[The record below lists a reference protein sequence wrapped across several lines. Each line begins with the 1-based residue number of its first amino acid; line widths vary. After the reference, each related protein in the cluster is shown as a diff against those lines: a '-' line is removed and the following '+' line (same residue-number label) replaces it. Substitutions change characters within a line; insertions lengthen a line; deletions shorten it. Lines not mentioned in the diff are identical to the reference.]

1 MSFEDYGRK
10 KYSGQ
15 SSNEQSFTDYAR
27 GRYGTERGDAYAA
40 SQKSKEQISSALNS
54 FVDGYK
60 RRRAEENAA
69 LEAAKAAEK
78 ERKRQ
83 EELVKYGVKKA
94 GSVTGSLSAIAS
106 AAEALERRLN
116 PQRSTPENAARVLE
130 NKRRETSQIMP
141 NGSFGKTAMPYSD
154 RERVPAKAVETVQP
168 EETHTGA
175 RKQRRQKGS
184 IQSMDRRLNAL
195 SPVVSPMIETGAQEE
210 TQNSPRTVDLDNLL
224 ARGAYV
230 NNNRLQRDADKWI
243 STASKGAKRA
253 AKQEG
258 DELLYIDGAA
268 QAEYLRAKKA
278 YDDYVAKYD
287 RMQGPFLD
295 GKGNLI
301 TNDDINTRKAELKAA
316 MDAAMDAARAEQRNA
331 LAGEYKW
338 LANRPDFKENL
349 QNGYR
354 KEDQVVETTDGRMA
368 FKSEEA
374 QLIYNMTGAERRI
387 LTYLRNTQGKE
398 AAKDYIAVLKP
409 DIEKRVHND
418 VEKRSVELAEKSP
431 GAAIV
436 VRTVANLD
444 NTIRG
449 GAYTLKSAAA
459 KLLGIEGAEIDPY
472 SLSYTGG
479 TARNAI
485 QNNIGERLNKYFA
498 DNENVQKYLSNM
510 GRNLGVKELSS
521 GKAPQFVFDTI
532 MSGVVDST
540 VAGVIGGA
548 VGSTAVSAALVS
560 GSAMVD
566 SAREIKL
573 QGGSDERAL
582 ALGSVAGLLEYATEK
597 IGFDRLAD
605 MITKGGKGGIRA
617 VLSNIASEYA
627 EEASS
632 EIGNYLA
639 EWAAD
644 AIEGVNMSTFRQT
657 RQAYIDAGLSEA
669 DATRRT
675 WTDFALQV
683 NEAGM
688 GGALGGAI
696 MGGGAQVVGKV
707 FNAVAQHEFDRAVA
721 KAGEDGDI
729 AAKAYKFN
737 DDGMLRRGDY
747 DKAFDTIW
755 DGAANGLTL
764 EQIEQAAPDIM
775 ALLDDKQKQGIFD
788 AAKNDAKQKAAAE
801 LKKKTDKEYKAL
813 FGEEDA
819 KAEADKGKQKAMQ
832 ANLDDGKSA
841 DEAAKTPAVQR
852 PQTQITQIDEAGK
865 RTEST
870 VFERKN
876 TETAKQAQTE
886 QTETQPAREHALE
899 QHETAAEPPMSRD
912 QTKGGEM
919 LDRTEKTRQ
928 RGAEAVSERV
938 SEENRGEIEAY
949 VTDQKKTA
957 KGGVRRSYAA
967 KNLTRDQKGQ
977 IRILDEMGRHYGV
990 EIEVVDS
997 IQGGKVQGMY
1007 DGGNRIKVA
1016 LDAGNQ
1022 AYVQVGT
1029 HELVHYL
1036 KNRDDAG
1043 YRVVEKM
1050 VVDELSKAEG
1060 FSLEDAITERRA
1072 EYAAQD
1078 VMIDDSA
1085 AIEEIVAEA
1094 LPSIWG
1100 DKRAVNAFVSQ
1111 NRSLA
1116 QKVRDFIVD
1125 FVERLKQYA
1134 VDYAVD
1140 QDRTEI
1146 LALQSREQDA
1156 VGTLEQIAR
1165 TFDLALE
1172 SAREKGENG
1181 TERTETQPAREHTTE
1196 QHETAAE
1203 PPVSRDNVEGG
1214 VRRGH
1219 TMEQDSKSENN
1230 IRVLDMIG
1238 KHYGFEF
1245 ETFDATEDSNVRST
1259 YDGGRRIKVPIYAVD
1274 SDSDFDAY
1282 VHEGTR
1288 WLTEYLKN
1296 KNETGYRVVE
1306 KMVLD
1311 VLSKAENF
1319 SLEDAIVK
1327 RRAKN
1332 AAQDVMIDDSA
1343 VIEEI
1348 VADVLPTIWGEESIL
1363 MKIILGDR
1371 EEYTYDG
1378 DIDKYTNDEY
1388 SLFYDLAHDVW
1399 MRNESYSRWQ
1409 KAPEILVMAESG
1421 LRSNTLNRIA
1431 YAFDAAMKEAL
1442 EKEQSGGQTAHS
1454 LRKDNEIN
1462 LSNREYAM
1470 FREKIAEIKIG
1481 KSAQFPKSAK
1491 GEYILA
1497 IDNKLVYTD
1506 GEFVDT
1512 HVSKII
1518 ELNVGNESMTDL
1530 ARQMIFD
1537 GEQEGADFDGIQGLV
1552 KICFG
1557 EGSILVDIPKNGRG
1571 NARKNGRGEGGNL
1584 QKVRKD
1590 DHGDLP
1596 SPEKRKYALR
1606 KSVEQIEDLVAVHN
1620 TTADKLKKT
1629 LDLGGFP
1636 MPSIAV
1642 TKTGIVHSNF
1652 GEITLVFGRET
1663 VDPKADKRNKV
1674 YSADAWTPTVPKTEY
1689 EANPKVQTRVSEKL
1703 RALQGK
1709 IPADYRGYL
1718 AQYTQL
1724 DDLLNRYGG
1733 QEGIVEKA
1741 LTDSAM
1747 RAAYVADR
1755 GGDVT
1760 MEKKTVTEGGVS
1772 AEQADRY
1779 RRTLQLF
1786 DNDVDKMMH
1795 TPINQLSSVPGIG
1808 DVWPSVIT
1816 HNANRL
1822 SRAISMTADFARG
1835 KLDERTVEVSDA
1847 AATNA
1852 KIDRQIDDGKYKAWL
1867 NELFGGAVGSEGIY
1881 NNKELYT
1888 PSGNRRSFAA
1898 THYPVT
1904 VENIVKAMAGQ
1915 NGGNSKNVGGFYG
1928 VKTLRAATAETFK
1941 SVDEMHKRSE
1951 RLQNMTQE
1959 EADAL
1964 TDALN
1969 TRLNDIIGDIVGGT
1983 ESTYNSLAKMDHA
1996 GKILAEIAETKYSAQ
2011 SIRDTFARYQ
2021 MPVSEALAERI
2032 KALLDDT
2039 HEMPVNLYEA
2049 KPQRAVGFDEIK
2061 AAIVPNDMDA
2071 SLMARL
2077 SKVTGK
2083 ILTYPAGDDAERMR
2097 LRDSVEGVKFSLKSE
2112 SANKVDMDQ
2121 TLRAGDNSVAEQT
2134 ETQEQTRH
2142 EPVPVT
2148 ETMRQWAD
2156 KRAGQIIREY
2166 RSTID
2171 ADSVKADVARLVSEL
2186 AEHGASSDV
2195 LNAAVNMAKGIIEK
2209 SSRLDNTL
2217 RDQYSDLRRQ
2227 MRKTPIMLSD
2237 LQKQEAANITGSY
2250 GRYRQ
2255 SLFGSV
2261 NLVNESNTSLDQAW
2275 EEWSEQHP
2283 ELFTPGL
2290 NEGDQVARLAEIK
2303 TMFEPKYVNEY
2314 GEHLDAAAADLGMSL
2329 YSEALRMVGDAA
2341 RAQQVTKDR
2350 NDMRSRYSKATREAL
2365 QKVRNEQV
2373 ARFKAIA
2380 GELQAAR
2387 QAGDRARQDAIMN
2400 DYRANMRRAGM
2411 QQVEAE
2417 ARSAYRAQFED
2428 AAAWRKAHE
2437 RTIKYARTLRQEL
2450 AKPTKQKHIP
2460 AGLEKPVLDVL
2471 NRIDM
2476 SATGRDTQGARQWRD
2491 SLESIAKWLDEQDRL
2506 QTNALDESQSASE
2519 GHEGVWMAICGRN
2532 IQDLRAAINTV
2543 SGTNGRVASMS
2554 LQEINALSNAMSVI
2568 NHSVNSINE
2577 TWTLSRNETLNQLGD
2592 RSVSEMQKKRTN
2604 RAQDSKIPML
2614 RELDTLLNVDQLDAV
2629 SFFERLGDVGGD
2641 VAESLTAG
2649 QSKAYERVREA
2660 ADASRE
2666 IFAIDGVKDERKRRE
2681 MIRGWRREQHTF
2693 TLTRG
2698 TTTQDVTMSGTQLME
2713 LYALSKRNQ
2722 ALKHILSGG
2731 IRIAGQ
2737 EGKTGDVYNYQ
2748 VTQEQLDHMLGE
2760 LTPEQKQVVDRMQ
2773 AYLSGDVAG
2782 WGNEVTMEM
2791 YLYKA
2796 FNEKNYWP
2804 IKSDTD
2810 YKRTREQDGS
2820 VMYNALLNASWTK
2833 AVVDKPSNPI
2843 TIGDAI
2849 ETFAGHVSDMAT
2861 YSGLAMP
2868 VDDLLKW
2875 YNYQSR
2881 DETGK
2886 ADYNGSVKKEIR
2898 RTIGAV
2904 GTQYIQRLMDD
2915 LNGMGRR
2922 SYESDL
2928 IGKAISNYKRA
2939 AIMAKLRVVIQQ
2951 PTAILRASALIDPKY
2966 FSGMTR
2972 GIGKNAIAEMQE
2984 HSGLAWWKSNGNYEI
2999 GTGASMKSIITGMQD
3014 TAREAIG
3021 EKLGAP
3027 AGMADDLGWVCIWQ
3041 AVKRETEARHPN
3053 MEVGSD
3059 AYWNIVRNR
3068 FEDVCIRTQVVDT
3081 VLTRSQLMRSKSQLM
3096 KSVTAF
3102 MSEPTKNYNLIRNAV
3117 SAVYN
3122 AKTPDERKAA
3132 IGTLARSAAAIAA
3145 AQALNAVVTAAH
3157 DMLKYYDPDDEDE
3170 DGEEITRIDMFADNW
3185 FSDMMD
3191 GINPLANIPIIKDVY
3206 ALMMGEDVERMD
3218 LAVISDVI
3226 DAIKKLDNYVA
3237 GGNTRGLNAWGAV
3250 RPLLKAIGDM
3260 TGLPASGLI
3269 ADTELLLN
3277 IVSPGVTRSI
3287 QRESNTSDAY
3297 TMLYRAMA
3305 AGDTKKAAS
3314 LRAKLKGGAFGKTPK
3329 SDKEIDAGVRDVLA
3343 ISDDRIRR
3351 CFEMK
3356 QQGGNTK
3363 ELVALQKEIAADG
3376 FTMEQVVGAVNNYAR
3391 LVGRT
3396 VRDNY
3401 KAAYLVKDEKQM
3413 KLYADQA
3420 KSLGYDDDDIAGWV
3434 AEKDLDEQLSGEM
3447 YTKDDMMSYIRKGT
3461 DGDIK
3466 DVVDYR
3472 ISVSS
3477 ADNPEQSV
3485 RNAIASEF
3493 RDEYIELFNSGDAG
3507 GAQKLKNRLLAAGLS
3522 EKAIDGWVYTNDGLK
3537 AYLMDGQ
3544 GTKEQAQDILDYK
3557 VRFSDAKKPEDSSV
3571 NALKSYRDEYIE
3583 LARSDKKKAEAM
3595 AKRLI
3600 ELGLSESL
3608 IDTWNDAAKEEE
3620 K

>member
-1 MSFEDYGRK
+1 MSFADYAKK
-10 KYSGQ
+10 KYGGQ
-15 SSNEQSFTDYAR
+15 NANEQSFSSYAQ
-27 GRYGTERGDAYAA
+27 GKYGTERGDAYARE
-40 SQKSKEQISSALNS
+40 QKQKEQISNALNS
-54 FVDGYK
+54 FVEK
-60 RRRAEENAA
+60 SRRRREQEDAA
-69 LEAAKAAEK
+69 LEAAKTAEK
-78 ERKRQ
+78 EKKRQ
-83 EELVKYGVKKA
+83 EELVKYGVKNT
-94 GSVTGSLSAIAS
+94 GSVSGSVSAIAS
-106 AAEALERRLN
+106 AAEALARRLN
-116 PQRSTPENAARVLE
+116 PQRSTPENAERVTE
-130 NKRRETSQIMP
+130 NKRKAASSAIRPLVMPSDDTQSAQTGLAKTSEYIDRQPRSLTDRLSMAGKPSIAPVRNAQGPATGYRRDQRQDFAQYPEKAIAEAYDAPAETTVS
-141 NGSFGKTAMPYSD
+141 TA
-154 RERVPAKAVETVQP
+154 
-168 EETHTGA
+168 
-175 RKQRRQKGS
+175 
-184 IQSMDRRLNAL
+184 
-195 SPVVSPMIETGAQEE
+195 AQG
-210 TQNSPRTVDLDNLL
+210 PRTVDLDNLL
-224 ARGAYV
+224 ARGAQA
-230 NNNRLQRDADKWI
+230 NGNRLQKEADKRL
-243 STASKGAKRA
+243 SGASKGALRA
-253 AKQEG
+253 AEKVG
-258 DELLYIDGAA
+258 SAVPGIDN
-268 QAEYLRAKKA
+268 AEYLNAKKA

-287 RMQGPFLD
+287 RVQGPFLD
-295 GKGNLI
+295 ESGNLI
-301 TNDDINTRKAELKAA
+301 TTDDIRAQKAALKAD
-316 MDAAMDAARAEQRNA
+316 MDAAKDKQRQE
-331 LAGEYKW
+331 LAKQYKW
-338 LANRPDFKENL
+338 LANRPDFKRNL
-349 QNGYR
+349 QNGYTQ
-354 KEDQVVETTDGRMA
+354 EDQVIESATDGAR
-368 FKSEEA
+368 FKSDEA

-387 LTYLRNTQGKE
+387 LTYLRNTQGE
-398 AAKDYIAVLKP
+398 DAAKDYIAVLKP
-409 DIEKRVHND
+409 DLEQRAHDAVAERMTELTEKDPVTMSA
-418 VEKRSVELAEKSP
+418 VSALAN
-431 GAAIV
+431 V
-436 VRTVANLD
+436 D

-449 GAYTLKSAAA
+449 GAYTLRSAAA
-459 KLLGIEGAEIDPY
+459 KQAGIDGYEMDPND
-472 SLSYTGG
+472 LSYTGG

-485 QNNIGERLNKYFA
+485 RENVGERLNKYFA
-498 DNENVQKYLSNM
+498 GNEGVRNYLSSI
-510 GRNLGVKELSS
+510 GRNLGLKELSS
-521 GKAPQFVFDTI
+521 GNAPRFVYDTI

-540 VAGVIGGA
+540 LSGVIGGA
-548 VGSTAVSAALVS
+548 FGSTAVGAALVS
-560 GSAMVD
+560 GSALVD
-566 SAREIKL
+566 TARDVKM

-582 ALGSVAGLLEYATEK
+582 GLGAVAGFLEYATEK
-597 IGFDRLAD
+597 MGFDRLAD
-605 MITKGGKGGIRA
+605 MITNGGRGGIRA
-617 VLSNIASEYA
+617 VLSNMASEYA
-627 EEASS
+627 EEAGS

-644 AIEGVNMSTFRQT
+644 ALDDVDMSTFRQT
-657 RQAYIDAGLSEA
+657 RQAYIDQGLSEA
-669 DATRRT
+669 EATRRT

-696 MGGGAQVVGKV
+696 MGGGSQIVGRV
-707 FNAVAQHEFDRAVA
+707 FNIVAQHEYNDAIDRAA
-721 KAGEDGDI
+721 EAGDA
-729 AAKAYKFN
+729 AAKAYRFN
-737 DDGMLRRGDY
+737 DNGLLRRGDY
-747 DKAFDTIW
+747 DSAFNTIW
-755 DGAANGLTL
+755 NGAADGLTL
-764 EQIEQAAPDIM
+764 EQIEQAAPDIVGTLEE
-775 ALLDDKQKQGIFD
+775 AQKQGIFD
-788 AAKNDAKQKAAAE
+788 AATNASQTSETVQTADVAQSSE
-801 LKKKTDKEYKAL
+801 T
-813 FGEEDA
+813 
-819 KAEADKGKQKAMQ
+819 EAPAMQ
-832 ANLDDGKSA
+832 RPEIQTAHFDDEGN
-841 DEAAKTPAVQR
+841 
-852 PQTQITQIDEAGK
+852 

-870 VFERKN
+870 VAEQTTAET
-876 TETAKQAQTE
+876 TEQAQTE
-886 QTETQPAREHALE
+886 QTQNETETQPAREHTLE
-899 QHETAAEPPMSRD
+899 QHETTAETAAEQPVNRD
-912 QTKGGEM
+912 QVKGEERV
-919 LDRTEKTRQ
+919 DRTEETRQ

-938 SEENRGEIEAY
+938 NEENREEIEAY
-949 VTDQKKTA
+949 VTDQTKTA
-957 KGGVRRSYAA
+957 KGGVKRSYTAQ
-967 KNLTRDQKGQ
+967 KLNRQQKGQ
-977 IRILDEMGRHYGV
+977 IRILDELGRHYGV

-997 IQGGKVQGMY
+997 IKGGKANAVY
-1007 DGGNRIKVA
+1007 EGGNRIKVA
-1016 LDAGNQ
+1016 LDAANQ

-1050 VVDELSKAEG
+1050 VVDELSKADG
-1060 FSLEDAITERRA
+1060 FSLEDAIAERRA

-1085 AIEEIVAEA
+1085 ATEEIVAEA

-1100 DKRAVNAFVSQ
+1100 DERAVNAFVSQ

-1181 TERTETQPAREHTTE
+1181 TERTETADEQAKPARERTNQAQHIELTDGVKYSIRRFYEQIQDVIDGKFPENDHVYVMETPEVLQGIGLKKLPMLMTQKHAYTTTMAE
-1196 QHETAAE
+1196 GKYSSKDVNYHALGLETMQKLPDAIAD
-1203 PPVSRDNVEGG
+1203 PLMVI
-1214 VRRGH
+1214 
-1219 TMEQDSKSENN
+1219 KSHN
-1230 IRVLDMIG
+1230 
-1238 KHYGFEF
+1238 
-1245 ETFDATEDSNVRST
+1245 
-1259 YDGGRRIKVPIYAVD
+1259 YDGRITIITELTDSEGHGIIVPVIMNGKGVWQEARVDANIVATVFGRKKMA
-1274 SDSDFDAY
+1274 SD
-1282 VHEGTR
+1282 
-1288 WLTEYLKN
+1288 
-1296 KNETGYRVVE
+1296 
-1306 KMVLD
+1306 
-1311 VLSKAENF
+1311 
-1319 SLEDAIVK
+1319 
-1327 RRAKN
+1327 AKN
-1332 AAQDVMIDDSA
+1332 AFLNGEVLY
-1343 VIEEI
+1343 
-1348 VADVLPTIWGEESIL
+1348 ADKKRSDNIARVLG
-1363 MKIILGDR
+1363 
-1371 EEYTYDG
+1371 
-1378 DIDKYTNDEY
+1378 
-1388 SLFYDLAHDVW
+1388 V
-1399 MRNESYSRWQ
+1399 
-1409 KAPEILVMAESG
+1409 
-1421 LRSNTLNRIA
+1421 
-1431 YAFDAAMKEAL
+1431 
-1442 EKEQSGGQTAHS
+1442 
-1454 LRKDNEIN
+1454 
-1462 LSNREYAM
+1462 
-1470 FREKIAEIKIG
+1470 
-1481 KSAQFPKSAK
+1481 QFPDKTSNDRSSADIIADLTRAVK
-1491 GEYILA
+1491 GENEENQQKISESSEENA
-1497 IDNKLVYTD
+1497 DQAQNE
-1506 GEFVDT
+1506 GET
-1512 HVSKII
+1512 
-1518 ELNVGNESMTDL
+1518 E
-1530 ARQMIFD
+1530 A
-1537 GEQEGADFDGIQGLV
+1537 
-1552 KICFG
+1552 
-1557 EGSILVDIPKNGRG
+1557 
-1571 NARKNGRGEGGNL
+1571 
-1584 QKVRKD
+1584 
-1590 DHGDLP
+1590 
-1596 SPEKRKYALR
+1596 
-1606 KSVEQIEDLVAVHN
+1606 VE
-1620 TTADKLKKT
+1620 
-1629 LDLGGFP
+1629 
-1636 MPSIAV
+1636 
-1642 TKTGIVHSNF
+1642 
-1652 GEITLVFGRET
+1652 
-1663 VDPKADKRNKV
+1663 
-1674 YSADAWTPTVPKTEY
+1674 SADGNDGA
-1689 EANPKVQTRVSEKL
+1689 
-1703 RALQGK
+1703 
-1709 IPADYRGYL
+1709 
-1718 AQYTQL
+1718 
-1724 DDLLNRYGG
+1724 
-1733 QEGIVEKA
+1733 
-1741 LTDSAM
+1741 
-1747 RAAYVADR
+1747 
-1755 GGDVT
+1755 
-1760 MEKKTVTEGGVS
+1760 
-1772 AEQADRY
+1772 QADN
-1779 RRTLQLF
+1779 T
-1786 DNDVDKMMH
+1786 
-1795 TPINQLSSVPGIG
+1795 
-1808 DVWPSVIT
+1808 
-1816 HNANRL
+1816 
-1822 SRAISMTADFARG
+1822 
-1835 KLDERTVEVSDA
+1835 SD
-1847 AATNA
+1847 
-1852 KIDRQIDDGKYKAWL
+1852 
-1867 NELFGGAVGSEGIY
+1867 
-1881 NNKELYT
+1881 
-1888 PSGNRRSFAA
+1888 
-1898 THYPVT
+1898 
-1904 VENIVKAMAGQ
+1904 
-1915 NGGNSKNVGGFYG
+1915 G
-1928 VKTLRAATAETFK
+1928 VR
-1941 SVDEMHKRSE
+1941 
-1951 RLQNMTQE
+1951 
-1959 EADAL
+1959 
-1964 TDALN
+1964 
-1969 TRLNDIIGDIVGGT
+1969 
-1983 ESTYNSLAKMDHA
+1983 
-1996 GKILAEIAETKYSAQ
+1996 
-2011 SIRDTFARYQ
+2011 
-2021 MPVSEALAERI
+2021 
-2032 KALLDDT
+2032 
-2039 HEMPVNLYEA
+2039 
-2049 KPQRAVGFDEIK
+2049 
-2061 AAIVPNDMDA
+2061 
-2071 SLMARL
+2071 
-2077 SKVTGK
+2077 
-2083 ILTYPAGDDAERMR
+2083 
-2097 LRDSVEGVKFSLKSE
+2097 FSLKNE
-2112 SANKVDMDQ
+2112 SADKVDVDQ

-2134 ETQEQTRH
+2134 ETNEQTRH
-2142 EPVPVT
+2142 EPAPVT
-2148 ETMRQWAD
+2148 DEMRQWAD

-2186 AEHGASSDV
+2186 AEHGASSDA
-2195 LNAAVNMAKGIIEK
+2195 LNATVNMAKGIIEK
-2209 SSRLDNTL
+2209 SSRLDSTM
-2217 RDQYSDLRRQ
+2217 RDQYRDLRKS
-2227 MRKTPIMLSD
+2227 MRETAITLTD
-2237 LQKQEAANITGSY
+2237 TQKQEAANITGSY

-2255 SLFGSV
+2255 SLMGSV
-2261 NLVNESNTSLDQAW
+2261 RLVSEGGTPLDTMW
-2275 EEWSEQHP
+2275 TEWSGQYP

-2290 NEGDQVARLAEIK
+2290 NKGDQVARLAEIK

-2314 GEHLDAAAADLGMSL
+2314 GENLDAAAADLGMSL
-2329 YSEALRMVGDAA
+2329 YSEALKQVGDAA
-2341 RAQQVTKDR
+2341 RAQQVTQ
-2350 NDMRSRYSKATREAL
+2350 NLNGMRSRYSKATREAL

-2373 ARFKAIA
+2373 ARFKTIA
-2380 GELQAAR
+2380 DALQAAR
-2387 QAGDRARQDAIMN
+2387 QAGDRARQDELMKA
-2400 DYRANMRRAGM
+2400 YRADMKRAGM

-2476 SATGRDTQGARQWRD
+2476 STTGRETQGTRQWRD

-2532 IQDLRAAINTV
+2532 IQDLRAAINVV

-2666 IFAIDGVKDERKRRE
+2666 IFAIDGVKDEHKRRE

-2713 LYALSKRNQ
+2713 LYALSKREQ
-2722 ALKHILSGG
+2722 ARKHILSGG

-2737 EGKTGDVYNYQ
+2737 DGQLGDVYNYQ

-2796 FNEKNYWP
+2796 FNEKTYWP

-2810 YKRTREQDGS
+2810 YKRTKEQDGS

-2881 DETGK
+2881 DENGR

-2951 PTAILRASALIDPKY
+2951 PTAILRASALINPKY

-3053 MEVGSD
+3053 LEVGGD

-3122 AKTPDERKAA
+3122 AKTPDARKAA

-3226 DAIKKLDNYVA
+3226 DAIRKLDNYVV

-3250 RPLLKAIGDM
+3250 RPLLKAIGDV

-3277 IVSPGVTRSI
+3277 IVSPGITRSI

-3297 TMLYRAMA
+3297 TMLYRALA
-3305 AGDTKKAAS
+3305 AGDAKKAAS

-3356 QQGGNTK
+3356 QQGGSTK
-3363 ELVALQKEIAADG
+3363 ELAALQKEIAADG

-3472 ISVSS
+3472 VSVSS
-3477 ADNPEQSV
+3477 AEDPVQSV

-3493 RDEYIELFNSGDAG
+3493 KDEYLELIGSGRTSD
-3507 GAQKLKNRLLAAGLS
+3507 AQKLKKRLMTAGLS
-3522 EKAIDGWVYTNDGLK
+3522 EKTIDGWVYTNDGLK
-3537 AYLMDGQ
+3537 AYLLDGQ
-3544 GTKEQAQDILDYK
+3544 GTKEHAQDILDYK
-3557 VRFSDAKKPEDSSV
+3557 VRTSGAKNPEDSSM

-3583 LARSDKKKAEAM
+3583 LARSDRKKAEAM

-3600 ELGLSESL
+3600 DLGLSESL

-3620 K
+3620 E

>member
-40 SQKSKEQISSALNS
+40 SQKSKEQISNALNS
-54 FVDGYK
+54 FVDKYK

-195 SPVVSPMIETGAQEE
+195 RPVVSPMIDTGAQEE
-210 TQNSPRTVDLDNLL
+210 TQNSPRTVDLDKLL
-224 ARGAYV
+224 ARGAYA
-230 NNNRLQRDADKWI
+230 NNNRLQREADKWI

-253 AKQEG
+253 ARQEG

-295 GKGNLI
+295 GNGNLI
-301 TNDDINTRKAELKAA
+301 TNDDINARKAELKAA
-316 MDAAMDAARAEQRNA
+316 MDAARAEQRHA

-354 KEDQVVETTDGRMA
+354 KEDQVVETTDGRMG

-374 QLIYNMTGAERRI
+374 QLIYNMTGAELRI
-387 LTYLRNTQGKE
+387 LTYLRNTQGE
-398 AAKDYIAVLKP
+398 DAAKDYIAVLKP
-409 DIEKRVHND
+409 DLEKRVHSD
-418 VEKRSVELAEKSP
+418 IERRSVELAEKHP
-431 GAAIV
+431 GVAIV
-436 VRTVANLD
+436 VRTAANLD

-498 DNENVQKYLSNM
+498 DNEDVQKYLSNM

-540 VAGVIGGA
+540 VAGVIGAATGY
-548 VGSTAVSAALVS
+548 TAVSAALVS
-560 GSAMVD
+560 GSAVVD

-582 ALGSVAGLLEYATEK
+582 ALGAVAGLLEYATEK

-617 VLSNIASEYA
+617 LFSNMASEYM
-627 EEASS
+627 EEGGSS
-632 EIGNYLA
+632 IGNYLA

-657 RQAYIDAGLSEA
+657 RQAYINEGLSEA

-675 WTDFALQV
+675 WVDFAVQV
-683 NEAGM
+683 NRDGM

-707 FNAVAQHEFDRAVA
+707 FSAVAQREFDRAVA
-721 KAGEDGDI
+721 KAGEAGDI

-801 LKKKTDKEYKAL
+801 LQKKTDKEYKAL
-813 FGEEDA
+813 FGDEDA
-819 KAEADKGKQKAMQ
+819 RAEADKGKQKTMQ

-852 PQTQITQIDEAGK
+852 PQIQITQIDEAGK
-865 RTEST
+865 RTENT

-886 QTETQPAREHALE
+886 RTETQPAREHTLE
-899 QHETAAEPPMSRD
+899 QHETAAEPPVSRD
-912 QTKGGEM
+912 QTKNGEIV
-919 LDRTEKTRQ
+919 DRAEETRQ

-1060 FSLEDAITERRA
+1060 FSLDDAIAERRA

-1181 TERTETQPAREHTTE
+1181 TEQTETQPARENTTE

-1203 PPVSRDNVEGG
+1203 QPVSRDNVEGG

-1219 TMEQDSKSENN
+1219 TMEQDSESENN

-1311 VLSKAENF
+1311 VLGKDEKF
-1319 SLEDAIVK
+1319 SLEDAIAR
-1327 RRAKN
+1327 RRAKYAAQGVLIDDN
-1332 AAQDVMIDDSA
+1332 AA
-1343 VIEEI
+1343 IEEI
-1348 VADVLPTIWGEESIL
+1348 VADVLPTIWGERSIL
-1363 MKIILGDR
+1363 MKIFLRAR
-1371 EEYTYDG
+1371 EMYTDNG
-1378 DIDKYTNDEY
+1378 DIDDYTRDEY

-1399 MRNESYSRWQ
+1399 MSNESYSRWQ

-1421 LRSNTLNRIA
+1421 LRSNTLDRIA

-1442 EKEQSGGQTAHS
+1442 ENDESGTGETERGETEDGSSREALSEAGVELSKSGDTAYFDPKYSRRSLNESDYIQDKENTARVLAEAVGVPYKDALRYINNMESISAIIARDPERLDFDPELEYSALKHNSEYKWTLDFSTLCKKRLEFTGTFDKIQSMMPDVILTEDDIITLRNMMADKGYEVACAFCYVESRRKKNGQII
-1454 LRKDNEIN
+1454 NEF
-1462 LSNREYAM
+1462 LKKYR
-1470 FREKIAEIKIG
+1470 
-1481 KSAQFPKSAK
+1481 SAAK
-1491 GEYILA
+1491 GNGVMQLGAKNRLREFH
-1497 IDNKLVYTD
+1497 VED
-1506 GEFVDT
+1506 GFIPDISSFNT
-1512 HVSKII
+1512 
-1518 ELNVGNESMTDL
+1518 
-1530 ARQMIFD
+1530 Q
-1537 GEQEGADFDGIQGLV
+1537 DGIT
-1552 KICFG
+1552 
-1557 EGSILVDIPKNGRG
+1557 DIMHNHKDVYDAYMYFM
-1571 NARKNGRGEGGNL
+1571 NARGSGKPKL
-1584 QKVRKD
+1584 
-1590 DHGDLP
+1590 
-1596 SPEKRKYALR
+1596 
-1606 KSVEQIEDLVAVHN
+1606 IESR
-1620 TTADKLKKT
+1620 T
-1629 LDLGGFP
+1629 
-1636 MPSIAV
+1636 
-1642 TKTGIVHSNF
+1642 
-1652 GEITLVFGRET
+1652 
-1663 VDPKADKRNKV
+1663 
-1674 YSADAWTPTVPKTEY
+1674 
-1689 EANPKVQTRVSEKL
+1689 
-1703 RALQGK
+1703 
-1709 IPADYRGYL
+1709 DYRGEIL
-1718 AQYTQL
+1718 
-1724 DDLLNRYGG
+1724 
-1733 QEGIVEKA
+1733 EE
-1741 LTDSAM
+1741 
-1747 RAAYVADR
+1747 
-1755 GGDVT
+1755 
-1760 MEKKTVTEGGVS
+1760 
-1772 AEQADRY
+1772 
-1779 RRTLQLF
+1779 
-1786 DNDVDKMMH
+1786 
-1795 TPINQLSSVPGIG
+1795 
-1808 DVWPSVIT
+1808 
-1816 HNANRL
+1816 
-1822 SRAISMTADFARG
+1822 
-1835 KLDERTVEVSDA
+1835 
-1847 AATNA
+1847 
-1852 KIDRQIDDGKYKAWL
+1852 
-1867 NELFGGAVGSEGIY
+1867 Y
-1881 NNKELYT
+1881 NNKRSVESMNQRGGQRLQSFSDFEVVNLLDVMQVVTDMARVGLKSQAYT
-1888 PSGNRRSFAA
+1888 KVPAFARIFGA
-1898 THYPVT
+1898 TGIKINCSLVAKSVDANGHIVYDD
-1904 VENIVKAMAGQ
+1904 VEGMPHKEAFKARDMY
-1915 NGGNSKNVGGFYG
+1915 SKNVGTILVAGNDDVVRAAMADPNIDFIIPYHRSG
-1928 VKTLRAATAETFK
+1928 WTRSNEAKLGLGDYSDYTREQNEIVKATGKRNQSTIYPSEYWDYTKSGDENAKAYLKLCEERGIKPKFERFSSVSGYWKTLIDFK
-1941 SVDEMHKRSE
+1941 MYDNDGVGAPQEVVRPDV
-1951 RLQNMTQE
+1951 NME
-1959 EADAL
+1959 EAMKVLHDY
-1964 TDALN
+1964 D
-1969 TRLNDIIGDIVGGT
+1969 G
-1983 ESTYNSLAKMDHA
+1983 
-1996 GKILAEIAETKYSAQ
+1996 SAQ
-2011 SIRDTFARYQ
+2011 SL
-2021 MPVSEALAERI
+2021 PVAQDVVDDFIKQYPER
-2032 KALLDDT
+2032 
-2039 HEMPVNLYEA
+2039 HA
-2049 KPQRAVGFDEIK
+2049 KK
-2061 AAIVPNDMDA
+2061 K
-2071 SLMARL
+2071 
-2077 SKVTGK
+2077 SK
-2083 ILTYPAGDDAERMR
+2083 P
-2097 LRDSVEGVKFSLKSE
+2097 KFSLKSE
-2112 SANKVDMDQ
+2112 SANKVDVDQ

-2142 EPVPVT
+2142 TPVDVT
-2148 ETMRQWAD
+2148 DNMRQWAD

-2186 AEHGASSDV
+2186 AEHGASSDA

-2217 RDQYSDLRRQ
+2217 RDQYKDLRRQ
-2227 MRKTPIMLSD
+2227 MRETAITLTD
-2237 LQKQEAANITGSY
+2237 TQKQEAANITGSY

-2255 SLFGSV
+2255 SLMGSV
-2261 NLVNESNTSLDQAW
+2261 KIVNEGGTPLDVMW
-2275 EEWSEQHP
+2275 MEWGGQHP

-2428 AAAWRKAHE
+2428 ASAWRKAHE

-2532 IQDLRAAINTV
+2532 IQDLRAAINVV

-2666 IFAIDGVKDERKRRE
+2666 IFTIDGVKDERKRRE

-2796 FNEKNYWP
+2796 FNEENYWP

-2810 YKRTREQDGS
+2810 YKRTKEQDGS

-2881 DETGK
+2881 DENGK

-3053 MEVGSD
+3053 MEVGSN

-3102 MSEPTKNYNLIRNAV
+3102 MSEPTKNYNLIRNAL

-3226 DAIKKLDNYVA
+3226 DAIKKLDNYMA

-3250 RPLLKAIGDM
+3250 RPLLKAIGDV

-3297 TMLYRAMA
+3297 TMLYRALA
-3305 AGDTKKAAS
+3305 AGDAKKAAS

-3356 QQGGNTK
+3356 QQGGSTK

-3537 AYLMDGQ
+3537 AYLLDGQ

-3557 VRFSDAKKPEDSSV
+3557 VRFSDAKNPEDSSV

-3600 ELGLSESL
+3600 DLGLSESL

>member
-40 SQKSKEQISSALNS
+40 SQKSKEQISNALNS

-210 TQNSPRTVDLDNLL
+210 TQNSPRTVDLDKLL
-224 ARGAYV
+224 ARGAYA

-243 STASKGAKRA
+243 STASNGAKRA

-301 TNDDINTRKAELKAA
+301 TNDDINARKAELKAA
-316 MDAAMDAARAEQRNA
+316 MDAAMDAARAEQRHA

-354 KEDQVVETTDGRMA
+354 REDQVFETVTDGAR

-387 LTYLRNTQGKE
+387 LTYLRNTQGE
-398 AAKDYIAVLKP
+398 DAAKDYIAVLKP
-409 DIEKRVHND
+409 DLEKRVHSD
-418 VEKRSVELAEKSP
+418 IERRSVELAEKHP
-431 GAAIV
+431 GVAIV
-436 VRTVANLD
+436 VRTAANLD

-498 DNENVQKYLSNM
+498 DNEDVQKYLSNM

-540 VAGVIGGA
+540 VAGVIGAATGY
-548 VGSTAVSAALVS
+548 TAVSAALVS
-560 GSAMVD
+560 GSAVVD
-566 SAREIKL
+566 TAREIKL

-617 VLSNIASEYA
+617 LFSNMASEYM
-627 EEASS
+627 EEGGSS
-632 EIGNYLA
+632 IGNYLA

-657 RQAYIDAGLSEA
+657 RQAYINEGLSEA

-675 WTDFALQV
+675 WVDFAVQV
-683 NEAGM
+683 NRDGM

-852 PQTQITQIDEAGK
+852 PQIQITQIDEAGK

-886 QTETQPAREHALE
+886 LTETQPAREHALE
-899 QHETAAEPPMSRD
+899 QHETTAEPPMSRD
-912 QTKGGEM
+912 QTKGVEI
-919 LDRTEKTRQ
+919 LDRTKETRQ

-997 IQGGKVQGMY
+997 IEGGKVQGMY

-1036 KNRDDAG
+1036 KNKDDAG

-1060 FSLEDAITERRA
+1060 FSLEDAIAERRA

-1181 TERTETQPAREHTTE
+1181 TEQTETQPAREHTTE

-1203 PPVSRDNVEGG
+1203 QPVSRDNVEGG

-1219 TMEQDSKSENN
+1219 TMEQDSESENN

-1259 YDGGRRIKVPIYAVD
+1259 YDGGRRIKVPIYAVY

-1311 VLSKAENF
+1311 VLGKDEKF
-1319 SLEDAIVK
+1319 SLEDAIAR
-1327 RRAKN
+1327 RRAKYAAQGVLIDDN
-1332 AAQDVMIDDSA
+1332 AA
-1343 VIEEI
+1343 IEEI
-1348 VADVLPTIWGEESIL
+1348 VADVLPTIWGERSIL
-1363 MKIILGDR
+1363 MKIFLRAR
-1371 EEYTYDG
+1371 EMYTDNG
-1378 DIDKYTNDEY
+1378 DIDDYTRDEY

-1421 LRSNTLNRIA
+1421 LRSNTLDRIA

-1442 EKEQSGGQTAHS
+1442 EKDENGTGETETADEQA
-1454 LRKDNEIN
+1454 KPA
-1462 LSNREYAM
+1462 RE
-1470 FREKIAEIKIG
+1470 RTNQ
-1481 KSAQFPKSAK
+1481 AQ
-1491 GEYILA
+1491 
-1497 IDNKLVYTD
+1497 
-1506 GEFVDT
+1506 
-1512 HVSKII
+1512 HI
-1518 ELNVGNESMTDL
+1518 ELPDGVKYSI
-1530 ARQMIFD
+1530 RRFD
-1537 GEQEGADFDGIQGLV
+1537 
-1552 KICFG
+1552 
-1557 EGSILVDIPKNGRG
+1557 
-1571 NARKNGRGEGGNL
+1571 
-1584 QKVRKD
+1584 
-1590 DHGDLP
+1590 
-1596 SPEKRKYALR
+1596 
-1606 KSVEQIEDLVAVHN
+1606 EQIQDVIDGKFPENDHVYVMETPEVLQSIG
-1620 TTADKLKKT
+1620 LKKLPMLMT
-1629 LDLGGFP
+1629 QKHAYTTTMAEGKYSSTDVNYHALGLETMQKLP
-1636 MPSIAV
+1636 NAIADPLMV
-1642 TKTGIVHSNF
+1642 IKSHNYDGR
-1652 GEITLVFGRET
+1652 ITVI
-1663 VDPKADKRNKV
+1663 
-1674 YSADAWTPTVPKTEY
+1674 TE
-1689 EANPKVQTRVSEKL
+1689 
-1703 RALQGK
+1703 
-1709 IPADYRGYL
+1709 
-1718 AQYTQL
+1718 
-1724 DDLLNRYGG
+1724 
-1733 QEGIVEKA
+1733 
-1741 LTDSAM
+1741 LTDSES
-1747 RAAYVADR
+1747 RPVIVPVIVDGYGKWNNVDVAANVVA
-1755 GGDVT
+1755 
-1760 MEKKTVTEGGVS
+1760 S
-1772 AEQADRY
+1772 AYGRQKIW
-1779 RRTLQLF
+1779 
-1786 DNDVDKMMH
+1786 NDAKEALKSGEVLYVDK
-1795 TPINQLSSVPGIG
+1795 
-1808 DVWPSVIT
+1808 
-1816 HNANRL
+1816 
-1822 SRAISMTADFARG
+1822 
-1835 KLDERTVEVSDA
+1835 
-1847 AATNA
+1847 
-1852 KIDRQIDDGKYKAWL
+1852 
-1867 NELFGGAVGSEGIY
+1867 
-1881 NNKELYT
+1881 
-1888 PSGNRRSFAA
+1888 
-1898 THYPVT
+1898 
-1904 VENIVKAMAGQ
+1904 
-1915 NGGNSKNVGGFYG
+1915 
-1928 VKTLRAATAETFK
+1928 
-1941 SVDEMHKRSE
+1941 KRSD
-1951 RLQNMTQE
+1951 LLAQSLKVQY
-1959 EADAL
+1959 D
-1964 TDALN
+1964 DALN
-1969 TRLNDIIGDIVGGT
+1969 EDRSSADIIADLT
-1983 ESTYNSLAKMDHA
+1983 
-1996 GKILAEIAETKYSAQ
+1996 
-2011 SIRDTFARYQ
+2011 
-2021 MPVSEALAERI
+2021 
-2032 KALLDDT
+2032 
-2039 HEMPVNLYEA
+2039 
-2049 KPQRAVGFDEIK
+2049 RAVKGENEENQQKISESSEENADQAQNEGETE
-2061 AAIVPNDMDA
+2061 AVESADGNDGAQADNA
-2071 SLMARL
+2071 S
-2077 SKVTGK
+2077 
-2083 ILTYPAGDDAERMR
+2083 D
-2097 LRDSVEGVKFSLKSE
+2097 GVRFSLKSE

-2142 EPVPVT
+2142 TPVDVT
-2148 ETMRQWAD
+2148 DNMRQWAD

-2186 AEHGASSDV
+2186 AEHGASSDA

-2341 RAQQVTKDR
+2341 RAQQVTKDI

-2532 IQDLRAAINTV
+2532 IQDLRAAINVV

-2810 YKRTREQDGS
+2810 YKRTKEQDGS

-2881 DETGK
+2881 DENGK

-3102 MSEPTKNYNLIRNAV
+3102 MSEPTKNYNLIRNAL

-3226 DAIKKLDNYVA
+3226 DAIKKLDNYVS

-3250 RPLLKAIGDM
+3250 RPLLKAIGDV

-3277 IVSPGVTRSI
+3277 IVSPGITRSI

-3297 TMLYRAMA
+3297 TMIYRALA
-3305 AGDTKKAAS
+3305 AGDAKKAAS

-3363 ELVALQKEIAADG
+3363 ELAALQKEIAADG

-3434 AEKDLDEQLSGEM
+3434 AEKDLNEQLSGEM

-3537 AYLMDGQ
+3537 AYLLDGQ
-3544 GTKEQAQDILDYK
+3544 GTKEQAQDILEYK
-3557 VRFSDAKKPEDSSV
+3557 VRFSDAKNPEDSSV

-3583 LARSDKKKAEAM
+3583 LARSDRKKAEAM

-3600 ELGLSESL
+3600 DLGLSESL

>member
-1 MSFEDYGRK
+1 MSFADYARK
-10 KYSGQ
+10 KYGGQ
-15 SSNEQSFTDYAR
+15 NANEQSFSSYAQ
-27 GRYGTERGDAYAA
+27 GKYGTERGDAYAA

-60 RRRAEENAA
+60 RRRAEEDAA

-83 EELVKYGVKKA
+83 EELVKYGIKSA
-94 GSVTGSLSAIAS
+94 GSVSGSLSAIAG
-106 AAEALERRLN
+106 AAETLERKLN

-175 RKQRRQKGS
+175 KKQRRQKGS

-195 SPVVSPMIETGAQEE
+195 KPVVSPMIDTGAQEE
-210 TQNSPRTVDLDNLL
+210 TQNSPRTVDLDKLL
-224 ARGAYV
+224 ARGAYA
-230 NNNRLQRDADKWI
+230 NNNRLQRDADKWL
-243 STASKGAKRA
+243 STASNGAKRA

-258 DELLYIDGAA
+258 DELLYFDDASK
-268 QAEYLRAKKA
+268 AEYLRAKKA

-287 RMQGPFLD
+287 RVQGPFLD
-295 GKGNLI
+295 ENGNLI
-301 TNDDINTRKAELKAA
+301 TTADIRAQKAALKAD
-316 MDAAMDAARAEQRNA
+316 MDAAKDRQRQE
-331 LAGEYKW
+331 LAQQYKW
-338 LANRPDFKENL
+338 LANRPDFKKNL
-349 QNGYR
+349 QDGYTQ
-354 KEDQVVETTDGRMA
+354 EDQVLESATDGAR
-368 FKSEEA
+368 FKSDEA

-387 LTYLRNTQGKE
+387 LTYLRNTQGEE

-409 DIEKRVHND
+409 DLEQRVHD
-418 VEKRSVELAEKSP
+418 AVAEHVTELTEKAPVTMSAVSALAN
-431 GAAIV
+431 I
-436 VRTVANLD
+436 D

-459 KLLGIEGAEIDPY
+459 KLAGNEDYEMDPND
-472 SLSYTGG
+472 LSYTGG

-485 QNNIGERLNKYFA
+485 RNNVGERLNKYFA
-498 DNENVQKYLSNM
+498 DNEAVQNYLSNI
-510 GRNLGVKELSS
+510 GRNLGVKELRS
-521 GKAPQFVFDTI
+521 GTAPKFVYDTI

-540 VAGVIGGA
+540 AAGVIGGA
-548 VGSTAVSAALVS
+548 FGSTAVGAALVS
-560 GSAMVD
+560 GSALVD
-566 SAREIKL
+566 TARDVKM

-582 ALGSVAGLLEYATEK
+582 ALGSVAGFLEYATEK
-597 IGFDRLAD
+597 MGFDRLAD
-605 MITKGGKGGIRA
+605 MITNGGRGGIRA
-617 VLSNIASEYA
+617 VLSNMASEYM
-627 EEASS
+627 EEGGSS
-632 EIGNYLA
+632 IGNYLA

-675 WTDFALQV
+675 WVDFAVQV
-683 NEAGM
+683 NRDGM

-707 FNAVAQHEFDRAVA
+707 FNAVAQREYNDAVDRAA
-721 KAGEDGDI
+721 EAGDA
-729 AAKAYKFN
+729 AAKAYRFN
-737 DDGMLRRGDY
+737 DNGLLRRSDY
-747 DKAFDTIW
+747 DSAFNTIW
-755 DGAANGLTL
+755 NGAADGLTL
-764 EQIEQAAPDIM
+764 EQIEQAAPDIVGT
-775 ALLDDKQKQGIFD
+775 LDEAQKQGIFD
-788 AAKNDAKQKAAAE
+788 AAANAAQTTE
-801 LKKKTDKEYKAL
+801 TVQTGNTSQSSE
-813 FGEEDA
+813 A
-819 KAEADKGKQKAMQ
+819 KA
-832 ANLDDGKSA
+832 S
-841 DEAAKTPAVQR
+841 AVQR
-852 PQTQITQIDEAGK
+852 PEIRTVQFDEAGN

-886 QTETQPAREHALE
+886 RTETQPAREHTLE
-899 QHETAAEPPMSRD
+899 QRETTAETAAEPPVSRD
-912 QTKGGEM
+912 QTKGGEIV
-919 LDRTEKTRQ
+919 DRTEETRQ

-957 KGGVRRSYAA
+957 KGGVKRSYTSQ
-967 KNLTRDQKGQ
+967 KLTRQQKGQ
-977 IRILDEMGRHYGV
+977 IRILDELGRHYGV

-997 IQGGKVQGMY
+997 IEGGRANAVY
-1007 DGGNRIKVA
+1007 EGGNRIKVA

-1036 KNRDDAG
+1036 KNRDEAG

-1050 VVDELSKAEG
+1050 VVDELSKAED
-1060 FSLEDAITERRA
+1060 FSLEDAIIERRA

-1078 VMIDDSA
+1078 VMINDSA
-1085 AIEEIVAEA
+1085 ATEEIVAEA

-1100 DKRAVNAFVSQ
+1100 DKRAVRAFVSQ

-1156 VGTLEQIAR
+1156 AGTLEQIAR

-1172 SAREKGENG
+1172 SAREK
-1181 TERTETQPAREHTTE
+1181 
-1196 QHETAAE
+1196 AE
-1203 PPVSRDNVEGG
+1203 
-1214 VRRGH
+1214 
-1219 TMEQDSKSENN
+1219 
-1230 IRVLDMIG
+1230 
-1238 KHYGFEF
+1238 
-1245 ETFDATEDSNVRST
+1245 
-1259 YDGGRRIKVPIYAVD
+1259 
-1274 SDSDFDAY
+1274 
-1282 VHEGTR
+1282 
-1288 WLTEYLKN
+1288 
-1296 KNETGYRVVE
+1296 
-1306 KMVLD
+1306 
-1311 VLSKAENF
+1311 
-1319 SLEDAIVK
+1319 
-1327 RRAKN
+1327 
-1332 AAQDVMIDDSA
+1332 
-1343 VIEEI
+1343 
-1348 VADVLPTIWGEESIL
+1348 
-1363 MKIILGDR
+1363 
-1371 EEYTYDG
+1371 
-1378 DIDKYTNDEY
+1378 
-1388 SLFYDLAHDVW
+1388 
-1399 MRNESYSRWQ
+1399 
-1409 KAPEILVMAESG
+1409 
-1421 LRSNTLNRIA
+1421 
-1431 YAFDAAMKEAL
+1431 
-1442 EKEQSGGQTAHS
+1442 SGGQTAQTES
-1454 LRKDNEIN
+1454 LETRKTERRVN
-1462 LSNREYAM
+1462 L
-1470 FREKIAEIKIG
+1470 
-1481 KSAQFPKSAK
+1481 P
-1491 GEYILA
+1491 
-1497 IDNKLVYTD
+1497 D
-1506 GEFVDT
+1506 GVKY
-1512 HVSKII
+1512 SI
-1518 ELNVGNESMTDL
+1518 
-1530 ARQMIFD
+1530 RRFD
-1537 GEQEGADFDGIQGLV
+1537 
-1552 KICFG
+1552 
-1557 EGSILVDIPKNGRG
+1557 
-1571 NARKNGRGEGGNL
+1571 
-1584 QKVRKD
+1584 
-1590 DHGDLP
+1590 
-1596 SPEKRKYALR
+1596 
-1606 KSVEQIEDLVAVHN
+1606 EQIQDVIDGKFPENDHVYVMETPEVLQSIG
-1620 TTADKLKKT
+1620 LKKLPMLMT
-1629 LDLGGFP
+1629 QKHAYTTTMAEGKYRSTDVNYHALGLETMQKLP
-1636 MPSIAV
+1636 DAIADPLMV
-1642 TKTGIVHSNF
+1642 IKSHNYDGR
-1652 GEITLVFGRET
+1652 ITVI
-1663 VDPKADKRNKV
+1663 
-1674 YSADAWTPTVPKTEY
+1674 TE
-1689 EANPKVQTRVSEKL
+1689 
-1703 RALQGK
+1703 
-1709 IPADYRGYL
+1709 
-1718 AQYTQL
+1718 
-1724 DDLLNRYGG
+1724 
-1733 QEGIVEKA
+1733 
-1741 LTDSAM
+1741 LTDSEGRGIIAPVIVNGQGVWENVEIPSNVM
-1747 RAAYVADR
+1747 ASVYGKKNIANTLKNAFKSEEVLYIDKKRSDLIAQTLGVQFPNTLNEDRSSADIIADLTRAVKGENSENQQEISESSEENADQAQNE
-1755 GGDVT
+1755 G
-1760 MEKKTVTEGGVS
+1760 ETEAVES
-1772 AEQADRY
+1772 ADGNDGAQAD
-1779 RRTLQLF
+1779 
-1786 DNDVDKMMH
+1786 
-1795 TPINQLSSVPGIG
+1795 
-1808 DVWPSVIT
+1808 
-1816 HNANRL
+1816 NA
-1822 SRAISMTADFARG
+1822 
-1835 KLDERTVEVSDA
+1835 SD
-1847 AATNA
+1847 
-1852 KIDRQIDDGKYKAWL
+1852 
-1867 NELFGGAVGSEGIY
+1867 
-1881 NNKELYT
+1881 
-1888 PSGNRRSFAA
+1888 
-1898 THYPVT
+1898 
-1904 VENIVKAMAGQ
+1904 
-1915 NGGNSKNVGGFYG
+1915 G
-1928 VKTLRAATAETFK
+1928 VR
-1941 SVDEMHKRSE
+1941 
-1951 RLQNMTQE
+1951 
-1959 EADAL
+1959 
-1964 TDALN
+1964 
-1969 TRLNDIIGDIVGGT
+1969 
-1983 ESTYNSLAKMDHA
+1983 
-1996 GKILAEIAETKYSAQ
+1996 
-2011 SIRDTFARYQ
+2011 
-2021 MPVSEALAERI
+2021 
-2032 KALLDDT
+2032 
-2039 HEMPVNLYEA
+2039 
-2049 KPQRAVGFDEIK
+2049 
-2061 AAIVPNDMDA
+2061 
-2071 SLMARL
+2071 
-2077 SKVTGK
+2077 
-2083 ILTYPAGDDAERMR
+2083 
-2097 LRDSVEGVKFSLKSE
+2097 FSLKNE
-2112 SANKVDMDQ
+2112 SADKVDVDQ
-2121 TLRAGDNSVAEQT
+2121 TLRAGDNGVAEQT
-2134 ETQEQTRH
+2134 ETNEQTRH
-2142 EPVPVT
+2142 EPVSVT

-2166 RSTID
+2166 RSAID
-2171 ADSVKADVARLVSEL
+2171 GASVREDIAKLVSEL
-2186 AEHGASSDV
+2186 AENGASSDA
-2195 LNAAVNMAKGIIEK
+2195 LNATVNMAKGIIEK

-2217 RDQYSDLRRQ
+2217 RDQYKDLRKN
-2227 MRKTPIMLSD
+2227 MRETAITLTD
-2237 LQKQEAANITGSY
+2237 TQKQEAANITGSY

-2255 SLFGSV
+2255 SLMGSV
-2261 NLVNESNTSLDQAW
+2261 RLVSEGGTPLDTMW
-2275 EEWSEQHP
+2275 TEWSGQYP

-2290 NEGDQVARLAEIK
+2290 NEGDMVSRLAEIK

-2314 GEHLDAAAADLGMSL
+2314 GEHLDAAAADLGMRL
-2329 YSEALRMVGDAA
+2329 YSEALKQVGDEAQ
-2341 RAQQVTKDR
+2341 AQQVTQ
-2350 NDMRSRYSKATREAL
+2350 NLNGMRSRYSKATREAL
-2365 QKVRNEQV
+2365 RQVKSDQV
-2373 ARFKAIA
+2373 ARFQRIA
-2380 GELQAAR
+2380 NELQAAR
-2387 QAGDRARQDAIMN
+2387 TAGDRARQDELMKA
-2400 DYRANMRRAGM
+2400 YRADMKRAGM

-2437 RTIKYARTLRQEL
+2437 RTVKYARALRQEL

-2471 NRIDM
+2471 NSIDM
-2476 SATGRDTQGARQWRD
+2476 STTGRETQGTRQWKQ
-2491 SLESIAKWLDEQDRL
+2491 SLESISKWLDEQDRL
-2506 QTNALDESQSASE
+2506 QTNALDESQSATE
-2519 GHEGVWMAICGRN
+2519 GHEGVWMAICGRTL
-2532 IQDLRAAINTV
+2532 QDLRTAIRTV
-2543 SGTNGRVASMS
+2543 SGTSGRVNQMS
-2554 LQEINALSNAMSVI
+2554 LAEMNALSNAMSII
-2568 NHSVNSINE
+2568 NHSVNSINQ
-2577 TWTLSRNETLNQLGD
+2577 TWTLSRTESMNQLGD

-2629 SFFERLGDVGGD
+2629 SFFERLGDVGGS

-2649 QSKAYERVREA
+2649 QSKAYERIREA

-2666 IFAIDGVKDERKRRE
+2666 IFAIDGVKDERQRRE

-2713 LYALSKRNQ
+2713 LYALSKREQ
-2722 ALKHILSGG
+2722 ARKHILSGG

-2737 EGKTGDVYNYQ
+2737 DGKTGDVYNYQ
-2748 VTQEQLDHMLGE
+2748 VTQEQLNRMIGE
-2760 LTPEQKQVVDRMQ
+2760 LTRAQKRVVDRMQ

-2796 FNEKNYWP
+2796 FTEKTYWP

-2810 YKRTREQDGS
+2810 YKRTKEQDGS

-2833 AVVDKPSNPI
+2833 AVVDKPGNPI

-2881 DETGK
+2881 DENGR

-3027 AGMADDLGWVCIWQ
+3027 AGMADDLGWACIWQ

-3053 MEVGSD
+3053 IEVGSD

-3102 MSEPTKNYNLIRNAV
+3102 MSEPTKNYNLIRNAL

-3122 AKTPDERKAA
+3122 AKTPDARKAA
-3132 IGTLARSAAAIAA
+3132 IGTLARSATAIAA

-3226 DAIKKLDNYVA
+3226 DAIKKLDNYVS
-3237 GGNTRGLNAWGAV
+3237 GGNTRGLSAWGAV
-3250 RPLLKAIGDM
+3250 RPLLKAVGDM
-3260 TGLPASGLI
+3260 GGLPASGLI

-3277 IVSPGVTRSI
+3277 IVSPGITRSI

-3297 TMLYRAMA
+3297 TMLYRALA
-3305 AGDTKKAAS
+3305 AGDAKKAAS

-3363 ELVALQKEIAADG
+3363 ELAALEKEIAADG

-3434 AEKDLDEQLSGEM
+3434 AEKDLNEQLSGEM

-3472 ISVSS
+3472 VSVSG
-3477 ADNPEQSV
+3477 AEDPVQSV

-3493 RDEYIELFNSGDAG
+3493 KDEYLELIGGGKTGD
-3507 GAQKLKNRLLAAGLS
+3507 AQKLKNRLLAAGLS
-3522 EKAIDGWVYTNDGLK
+3522 EKTIDGWVHTNDDLK
-3537 AYLMDGQ
+3537 AYLLDGQ

-3557 VRFSDAKKPEDSSV
+3557 VRTSGAKNPEDSAM

-3600 ELGLSESL
+3600 DLGLSESL
-3608 IDTWNDAAKEEE
+3608 IDTWNDAAEEE
-3620 K
+3620 EE

>member
-40 SQKSKEQISSALNS
+40 SQKSKEQISNALNS
-54 FVDGYK
+54 FVDKYK

-195 SPVVSPMIETGAQEE
+195 SPVVSPMIETGAQDE
-210 TQNSPRTVDLDNLL
+210 TQNSPRTVDLDKLL
-224 ARGAYV
+224 ARGAYA

-253 AKQEG
+253 ARQEG

-301 TNDDINTRKAELKAA
+301 TNDDINARKAELKAA
-316 MDAAMDAARAEQRNA
+316 MDAAMDAARAEQRHA

-354 KEDQVVETTDGRMA
+354 REDQVLETATDGAR

-387 LTYLRNTQGKE
+387 LTYLRNTQGEE

-409 DIEKRVHND
+409 DLEKRVHSD
-418 VEKRSVELAEKSP
+418 IEKRSVELAEKSP

-436 VRTVANLD
+436 VRTAANLD

-498 DNENVQKYLSNM
+498 DNEDVQKYLSNM
-510 GRNLGVKELSS
+510 GRNLGVKQLSS

-540 VAGVIGGA
+540 VAGMIGGA

-560 GSAMVD
+560 GSAVVD

-617 VLSNIASEYA
+617 LFSNMASEYM
-627 EEASS
+627 EEGGSS
-632 EIGNYLA
+632 IGNYLA

-657 RQAYIDAGLSEA
+657 RQAYINEGLSEA

-675 WTDFALQV
+675 WVDFAVQV
-683 NEAGM
+683 NRDGM

-707 FNAVAQHEFDRAVA
+707 FNAVAQHEFDKAVA
-721 KAGEDGDI
+721 KAGEAGDI

-755 DGAANGLTL
+755 DGAANALTL

-788 AAKNDAKQKAAAE
+788 AAKNDAKQNAAAE

-819 KAEADKGKQKAMQ
+819 RAEADKGKQT

-852 PQTQITQIDEAGK
+852 PQTQIAQIDEAGK

-876 TETAKQAQTE
+876 AETAKQAQTE
-886 QTETQPAREHALE
+886 RTEAQPAREHALE
-899 QHETAAEPPMSRD
+899 QHETAAEPPVSRD
-912 QTKGGEM
+912 QTKNGEIV
-919 LDRTEKTRQ
+919 DRTEETRQ

-997 IQGGKVQGMY
+997 IEGGKVQGMY

-1036 KNRDDAG
+1036 KNKDDAG

-1060 FSLEDAITERRA
+1060 FSLEDAIAERRA

-1172 SAREKGENG
+1172 SAREKGENRTEE
-1181 TERTETQPAREHTTE
+1181 TEREAEDGSSREALSE
-1196 QHETAAE
+1196 AG
-1203 PPVSRDNVEGG
+1203 VEL
-1214 VRRGH
+1214 
-1219 TMEQDSKSENN
+1219 SKSGDTAYFDPKYSRRSLNESDYIRDKENTA
-1230 IRVLDMIG
+1230 RVLAKAVGVPYKDALRYINNMESISAIIARDPERLDFDPELEYSAL
-1238 KHYGFEF
+1238 KHNSEYKWTLDFSTLCKKRLVFTG
-1245 ETFDATEDSNVRST
+1245 TFDKIQSMMPDVILTEDDIITLRNMMADKGYEVACAFCYVESRRKKNGQIINEFLKKYRSAAKGNGVMQLGAKNRLREFRVEDGFIPDISNFNT
-1259 YDGGRRIKVPIYAVD
+1259 QDGITDIMHNHKDVY
-1274 SDSDFDAY
+1274 DAY
-1282 VHEGTR
+1282 M
-1288 WLTEYLKN
+1288 YF
-1296 KNETGYRVVE
+1296 
-1306 KMVLD
+1306 M
-1311 VLSKAENF
+1311 
-1319 SLEDAIVK
+1319 
-1327 RRAKN
+1327 
-1332 AAQDVMIDDSA
+1332 
-1343 VIEEI
+1343 
-1348 VADVLPTIWGEESIL
+1348 
-1363 MKIILGDR
+1363 
-1371 EEYTYDG
+1371 
-1378 DIDKYTNDEY
+1378 
-1388 SLFYDLAHDVW
+1388 
-1399 MRNESYSRWQ
+1399 
-1409 KAPEILVMAESG
+1409 
-1421 LRSNTLNRIA
+1421 
-1431 YAFDAAMKEAL
+1431 
-1442 EKEQSGGQTAHS
+1442 
-1454 LRKDNEIN
+1454 
-1462 LSNREYAM
+1462 
-1470 FREKIAEIKIG
+1470 
-1481 KSAQFPKSAK
+1481 
-1491 GEYILA
+1491 
-1497 IDNKLVYTD
+1497 
-1506 GEFVDT
+1506 
-1512 HVSKII
+1512 
-1518 ELNVGNESMTDL
+1518 
-1530 ARQMIFD
+1530 
-1537 GEQEGADFDGIQGLV
+1537 
-1552 KICFG
+1552 
-1557 EGSILVDIPKNGRG
+1557 
-1571 NARKNGRGEGGNL
+1571 NARGSGKPKL
-1584 QKVRKD
+1584 
-1590 DHGDLP
+1590 
-1596 SPEKRKYALR
+1596 
-1606 KSVEQIEDLVAVHN
+1606 IESR
-1620 TTADKLKKT
+1620 T
-1629 LDLGGFP
+1629 
-1636 MPSIAV
+1636 
-1642 TKTGIVHSNF
+1642 
-1652 GEITLVFGRET
+1652 
-1663 VDPKADKRNKV
+1663 
-1674 YSADAWTPTVPKTEY
+1674 
-1689 EANPKVQTRVSEKL
+1689 
-1703 RALQGK
+1703 
-1709 IPADYRGYL
+1709 DYRGEIL
-1718 AQYTQL
+1718 
-1724 DDLLNRYGG
+1724 
-1733 QEGIVEKA
+1733 EE
-1741 LTDSAM
+1741 
-1747 RAAYVADR
+1747 
-1755 GGDVT
+1755 
-1760 MEKKTVTEGGVS
+1760 
-1772 AEQADRY
+1772 
-1779 RRTLQLF
+1779 
-1786 DNDVDKMMH
+1786 
-1795 TPINQLSSVPGIG
+1795 
-1808 DVWPSVIT
+1808 
-1816 HNANRL
+1816 
-1822 SRAISMTADFARG
+1822 
-1835 KLDERTVEVSDA
+1835 
-1847 AATNA
+1847 
-1852 KIDRQIDDGKYKAWL
+1852 
-1867 NELFGGAVGSEGIY
+1867 Y
-1881 NNKELYT
+1881 NNKRSVESMNMRGGQRLQSFSDFEVVNLLDVMQVVTDMARVGLKSQAYT
-1888 PSGNRRSFAA
+1888 KVPAFARIFGA
-1898 THYPVT
+1898 TGIKINCSLVAKSVDANGHIVYDD
-1904 VENIVKAMAGQ
+1904 VEGMPHKEAFKARDMY
-1915 NGGNSKNVGGFYG
+1915 SKNVGTILVAGNDDVVRAAMADPNIDFIIPYHRSG
-1928 VKTLRAATAETFK
+1928 WTRSNEAKLGLSDYSDYTREQNEIVKATGKRNQSTIYPSEYWDYTKSGDENAKAYLKLCEERGIKPKFERFSNVSGYWKTLIDFK
-1941 SVDEMHKRSE
+1941 MYDNDGVGAPQEVVRPDV
-1951 RLQNMTQE
+1951 NME
-1959 EADAL
+1959 EAMKVLHDY
-1964 TDALN
+1964 D
-1969 TRLNDIIGDIVGGT
+1969 GT
-1983 ESTYNSLAKMDHA
+1983 
-1996 GKILAEIAETKYSAQ
+1996 AQ
-2011 SIRDTFARYQ
+2011 SL
-2021 MPVSEALAERI
+2021 PVAQDVVDDFIKQYPER
-2032 KALLDDT
+2032 
-2039 HEMPVNLYEA
+2039 HA
-2049 KPQRAVGFDEIK
+2049 KK
-2061 AAIVPNDMDA
+2061 K
-2071 SLMARL
+2071 
-2077 SKVTGK
+2077 SKQ
-2083 ILTYPAGDDAERMR
+2083 
-2097 LRDSVEGVKFSLKSE
+2097 KFSLKSE

-2134 ETQEQTRH
+2134 ETNEQTRH
-2142 EPVPVT
+2142 EPAPVT
-2148 ETMRQWAD
+2148 DEMRQWAD

-2166 RSTID
+2166 KSTID

-2186 AEHGASSDV
+2186 AEHGASSDA

-2209 SSRLDNTL
+2209 SGRLDNTL
-2217 RDQYSDLRRQ
+2217 RDQYKDLRRQ
-2227 MRKTPIMLSD
+2227 MRETAITLTD
-2237 LQKQEAANITGSY
+2237 TQKQEAANITGSY

-2261 NLVNESNTSLDQAW
+2261 KLVNEGGTPLDVMW
-2275 EEWSEQHP
+2275 DEWSGQHP

-2373 ARFKAIA
+2373 ARFKTIA
-2380 GELQAAR
+2380 DALQAAR

-2437 RTIKYARTLRQEL
+2437 RTIKYARTLRHEL

-2532 IQDLRAAINTV
+2532 IQDLRAAINVV

-2666 IFAIDGVKDERKRRE
+2666 IFTIDGVKDERKRRE

-2713 LYALSKRNQ
+2713 LYALSKREQ

-2810 YKRTREQDGS
+2810 YKRTKEQDGS

-2881 DETGK
+2881 DENGK

-2922 SYESDL
+2922 AYESDL

-3102 MSEPTKNYNLIRNAV
+3102 MSEPTKNYNLIRNAL

-3250 RPLLKAIGDM
+3250 RPLLKAIGDV

-3297 TMLYRAMA
+3297 TMLYRALA
-3305 AGDTKKAAS
+3305 AGDAKKAAS

-3557 VRFSDAKKPEDSSV
+3557 VRFSDAKNPEDSSV

-3600 ELGLSESL
+3600 DLGLSESL

>member
-40 SQKSKEQISSALNS
+40 SQKSKEQISNALNS

-130 NKRRETSQIMP
+130 NKRRETSKIMP
-141 NGSFGKTAMPYSD
+141 NGSFSKTAMPYSD
-154 RERVPAKAVETVQP
+154 IERVPAKAAETVQP

-175 RKQRRQKGS
+175 KKQRRQKGS

-195 SPVVSPMIETGAQEE
+195 RPVVSPMIDTGAQEE

-224 ARGAYV
+224 ARGAYA

-243 STASKGAKRA
+243 STASNGAKRA

-268 QAEYLRAKKA
+268 QTEYLRAKKA

-301 TNDDINTRKAELKAA
+301 TNDDINARKAELKAA

-331 LAGEYKW
+331 LAREYKW

-354 KEDQVVETTDGRMA
+354 REDQVLETATDGAR

-374 QLIYNMTGAERRI
+374 QLIYNMTDAERRI
-387 LTYLRNTQGKE
+387 LTYLRNTQGEE

-409 DIEKRVHND
+409 DLEKRVHEA
-418 VEKRSVELAEKSP
+418 VTKHVTELTEKAPVTMSAVSV
-431 GAAIV
+431 I
-436 VRTVANLD
+436 ANID

-485 QNNIGERLNKYFA
+485 RNNVGERLNKYFA
-498 DNENVQKYLSNM
+498 DNEDVQKYLSNM
-510 GRNLGVKELSS
+510 GRSLGVKQMSS
-521 GKAPQFVFDTI
+521 GNAPKFVYDTI

-540 VAGVIGGA
+540 VAGVIGA
-548 VGSTAVSAALVS
+548 AFGSTAVGAALVS
-560 GSAMVD
+560 GSAVVD
-566 SAREIKL
+566 TAREIKL

-617 VLSNIASEYA
+617 VLSNMASEYM
-627 EEASS
+627 EEGGSS
-632 EIGNYLA
+632 IGNYLA

-657 RQAYIDAGLSEA
+657 RQAYINEGLSEA

-707 FNAVAQHEFDRAVA
+707 FNAAAQHEFDRAVA
-721 KAGEDGDI
+721 KAGENGDI

-788 AAKNDAKQKAAAE
+788 AAKNDAKQRAAAE

-819 KAEADKGKQKAMQ
+819 KAEADKEKQKAMQ

-852 PQTQITQIDEAGK
+852 PQIQITQIDEAGK

-899 QHETAAEPPMSRD
+899 QHETAAEPPVSRE
-912 QTKGGEM
+912 QTKGEETV
-919 LDRTEKTRQ
+919 DHTEETRQ

-997 IQGGKVQGMY
+997 IEGGKVQGMY

-1060 FSLEDAITERRA
+1060 FSLEDAIAERRA

-1203 PPVSRDNVEGG
+1203 QPVSQDKEEGDKTSDRTKETRKGG
-1214 VRRGH
+1214 VKRGH
-1219 TMEQDSKSENN
+1219 TMDQNFKFESN

-1245 ETFDATEDSNVRST
+1245 ETFDATEASNVRST
-1259 YDGGRRIKVPIYAVD
+1259 YDGGRRIKVPIY
-1274 SDSDFDAY
+1274 SDYTSGGFEAY

-1311 VLSKAENF
+1311 ALGKAEGFGIENVFGVAENF
-1319 SLEDAIVK
+1319 SLEDVIAK
-1327 RRAKN
+1327 WRAKY
-1332 AAQDVMIDDSA
+1332 AAQGIMIDDSA
-1343 VIEEI
+1343 AIEEI
-1348 VADVLPTIWGEESIL
+1348 VADVLPTIWSDESVLSKIL
-1363 MKIILGDR
+1363 LNGR
-1371 EEYTYDG
+1371 EYTH
-1378 DIDKYTNDEY
+1378 DKR
-1388 SLFYDLAHDVW
+1388 SFRDLALAVLRLNDQY
-1399 MRNESYSRWQ
+1399 SYMQR
-1409 KAPEILVMAESG
+1409 APEIRVMAKSG
-1421 LRSNTLNRIA
+1421 GENNTLSRIA
-1431 YAFDAAMKEAL
+1431 DAFDAAMEEAL
-1442 EKEQSGGQTAHS
+1442 ENDENGTGETESGETEDGSSREALSEAGVELSKSGDTAYFDPKYSRRSLNESDYIQDKENTARVLAEAVGVPYKDALRYIKNMESISAIIARDPERLDFDPELEYSALKHNSEYKWTLDFSTLCKKRLVFTGTFDKIQSMMPDVILTEDDIITLRNMMADKGYEVACAFCYVESRRKKNGQII
-1454 LRKDNEIN
+1454 NEF
-1462 LSNREYAM
+1462 LKKYR
-1470 FREKIAEIKIG
+1470 
-1481 KSAQFPKSAK
+1481 SAAK
-1491 GEYILA
+1491 GNGVMQLGAKNRLREFH
-1497 IDNKLVYTD
+1497 VED
-1506 GEFVDT
+1506 GFIPDISNFNT
-1512 HVSKII
+1512 
-1518 ELNVGNESMTDL
+1518 
-1530 ARQMIFD
+1530 Q
-1537 GEQEGADFDGIQGLV
+1537 DGIT
-1552 KICFG
+1552 
-1557 EGSILVDIPKNGRG
+1557 DIMHNHKDVYDAYMYFM
-1571 NARKNGRGEGGNL
+1571 NARGTSKPKL
-1584 QKVRKD
+1584 
-1590 DHGDLP
+1590 
-1596 SPEKRKYALR
+1596 
-1606 KSVEQIEDLVAVHN
+1606 IESR
-1620 TTADKLKKT
+1620 T
-1629 LDLGGFP
+1629 
-1636 MPSIAV
+1636 
-1642 TKTGIVHSNF
+1642 
-1652 GEITLVFGRET
+1652 
-1663 VDPKADKRNKV
+1663 
-1674 YSADAWTPTVPKTEY
+1674 
-1689 EANPKVQTRVSEKL
+1689 
-1703 RALQGK
+1703 
-1709 IPADYRGYL
+1709 DYRSEI
-1718 AQYTQL
+1718 L
-1724 DDLLNRYGG
+1724 D
-1733 QEGIVEKA
+1733 
-1741 LTDSAM
+1741 
-1747 RAAYVADR
+1747 
-1755 GGDVT
+1755 
-1760 MEKKTVTEGGVS
+1760 
-1772 AEQADRY
+1772 
-1779 RRTLQLF
+1779 
-1786 DNDVDKMMH
+1786 
-1795 TPINQLSSVPGIG
+1795 
-1808 DVWPSVIT
+1808 
-1816 HNANRL
+1816 
-1822 SRAISMTADFARG
+1822 
-1835 KLDERTVEVSDA
+1835 
-1847 AATNA
+1847 
-1852 KIDRQIDDGKYKAWL
+1852 
-1867 NELFGGAVGSEGIY
+1867 IY
-1881 NNKELYT
+1881 NNKRAVEAMNKRGGQRLQSFSDFEVVNLLDVMQVVTDMARVGLKSQAYT
-1888 PSGNRRSFAA
+1888 KVPAFARIFGA
-1898 THYPVT
+1898 TGIKINCSLVAKGVDANGHIIYDD
-1904 VENIVKAMAGQ
+1904 VEGMPHEEAFKARDMYG
-1915 NGGNSKNVGGFYG
+1915 KNVGTILVAGNDEVVRAAMADPQIDFIIPYHRSG
-1928 VKTLRAATAETFK
+1928 WTRSNEAKLGLGDYSDYTREQNEIVKSTGRRNPDTIYPSEYWDYSRSGDENAKTYLKLCEERGIKPKFERFSDVSGYWKTLIDFK
-1941 SVDEMHKRSE
+1941 MYDNEGIGSPQEVVRPEV
-1951 RLQNMTQE
+1951 NMQE
-1959 EADAL
+1959 AL
-1964 TDALN
+1964 KV
-1969 TRLNDIIGDIVGGT
+1969 LNDYDG
-1983 ESTYNSLAKMDHA
+1983 
-1996 GKILAEIAETKYSAQ
+1996 SAQ
-2011 SIRDTFARYQ
+2011 SL
-2021 MPVSEALAERI
+2021 PVAQDVVDDFLKQYKERSAD
-2032 KALLDDT
+2032 K
-2039 HEMPVNLYEA
+2039 
-2049 KPQRAVGFDEIK
+2049 K
-2061 AAIVPNDMDA
+2061 
-2071 SLMARL
+2071 
-2077 SKVTGK
+2077 TG
-2083 ILTYPAGDDAERMR
+2083 R
-2097 LRDSVEGVKFSLKSE
+2097 KFSLKSE

-2134 ETQEQTRH
+2134 ETHEQTRH
-2142 EPVPVT
+2142 KPVT
-2148 ETMRQWAD
+2148 VTNAMTRWANT
-2156 KRAGQIIREY
+2156 RAVQALREY
-2166 RSTID
+2166 SSTMD
-2171 ADSVKADVARLVSEL
+2171 GATVREDMVKMVNEL
-2186 AEHGASSDV
+2186 AEHGASSDA

-2217 RDQYSDLRRQ
+2217 RDQYWQLRRQ
-2227 MRKTPIMLSD
+2227 MRGGLGVMLSD
-2237 LQKQEAANITGSY
+2237 TQKHEAANITGSY

-2261 NLVNESNTSLDQAW
+2261 KLVNEGGTPLDVKWQ
-2275 EEWSEQHP
+2275 EWSGQYP

-2290 NEGDQVARLAEIK
+2290 NENDQVARLAEIK

-2532 IQDLRAAINTV
+2532 IQDLRAAINVV

-2881 DETGK
+2881 DENGK

-3059 AYWNIVRNR
+3059 AYWNSVRNR

-3250 RPLLKAIGDM
+3250 RPLLKAIGDV

-3297 TMLYRAMA
+3297 TMLYRALA

-3314 LRAKLKGGAFGKTPK
+3314 LRAKLKSGAFGKTPK

-3544 GTKEQAQDILDYK
+3544 GTKEQAQDILEYK
-3557 VRFSDAKKPEDSSV
+3557 VRFSDAKNPEDSSV

-3600 ELGLSESL
+3600 DLGLSESL

>member
-1 MSFEDYGRK
+1 MSFADYARK
-10 KYSGQ
+10 KYGGQ
-15 SSNEQSFTDYAR
+15 NANEQSFSSYAQ
-27 GRYGTERGDAYAA
+27 GKYGTERGDAYARE
-40 SQKSKEQISSALNS
+40 QRQKEQISSALNS

-83 EELVKYGVKKA
+83 EELVKYGIKSA
-94 GSVTGSLSAIAS
+94 GSVSGSVSAIAG

-116 PQRSTPENAARVLE
+116 SQRSTPENAARVLE

-141 NGSFGKTAMPYSD
+141 NGSFSKTAMPYSD

-168 EETHTGA
+168 EEAHTGA
-175 RKQRRQKGS
+175 KKQRRQKGS

-195 SPVVSPMIETGAQEE
+195 KPVVSPMIDTGAQEE
-210 TQNSPRTVDLDNLL
+210 TQNSPRTVDLDSLL
-224 ARGAYV
+224 ERGARYNGDRIRGKAQKEANV
-230 NNNRLQRDADKWI
+230 KL
-243 STASKGAKRA
+243 TGASKGALRA
-253 AKQEG
+253 AAKAG
-258 DELLYIDGAA
+258 GELQDADN
-268 QAEYLRAKKA
+268 AEYLKAKKA

-287 RMQGPFLD
+287 RVQGPFLD
-295 GKGNLI
+295 ENGNLI
-301 TNDDINTRKAELKAA
+301 TTADIRAQKATLKAD
-316 MDAAMDAARAEQRNA
+316 MDAAKDRQRQE
-331 LAGEYKW
+331 LAQQYKW
-338 LANRPDFKENL
+338 LANRPDFKKNL
-349 QNGYR
+349 QDGYTQ
-354 KEDQVVETTDGRMA
+354 EDQVLESATDGAR
-368 FKSEEA
+368 FKSDEA

-387 LTYLRNTQGKE
+387 LTYLRNTQGEE

-409 DIEKRVHND
+409 DLEQRVHD
-418 VEKRSVELAEKSP
+418 AVAEHVTELTEKAPVTMSAVSALAN
-431 GAAIV
+431 I
-436 VRTVANLD
+436 D

-459 KLLGIEGAEIDPY
+459 KLAGNEDYEMDPND
-472 SLSYTGG
+472 LSYTGG

-485 QNNIGERLNKYFA
+485 RNNVGERLNKYFA
-498 DNENVQKYLSNM
+498 DNEAVQNYLSNI

-521 GKAPQFVFDTI
+521 GTAPKFVYDTI

-540 VAGVIGGA
+540 AAGVIGGA
-548 VGSTAVSAALVS
+548 FGSTAVGAALVS
-560 GSAMVD
+560 GSALVD
-566 SAREIKL
+566 TARDVKM

-582 ALGSVAGLLEYATEK
+582 ALGSVAGFLEYATEK
-597 IGFDRLAD
+597 MGFDRLAD
-605 MITKGGKGGIRA
+605 MITNGGRGGIRA
-617 VLSNIASEYA
+617 VLSNMASEYM
-627 EEASS
+627 EEGGSS
-632 EIGNYLA
+632 IGNYLA

-657 RQAYIDAGLSEA
+657 RQAYIDQGLSEA

-675 WTDFALQV
+675 WTDFAVQV
-683 NEAGM
+683 NRDGM

-707 FNAVAQHEFDRAVA
+707 FNAVAQREYNDAVDRAA
-721 KAGEDGDI
+721 EAGDA
-729 AAKAYKFN
+729 AAKAYRFN
-737 DDGMLRRGDY
+737 DNGLLRRSDY
-747 DKAFDTIW
+747 DSAFNTIW
-755 DGAANGLTL
+755 NGAADGLTL
-764 EQIEQAAPDIM
+764 EQIEQAAPDIVGT
-775 ALLDDKQKQGIFD
+775 LDEAQKQGIFD
-788 AAKNDAKQKAAAE
+788 AATNAAQTAE
-801 LKKKTDKEYKAL
+801 TVQTGNTSQSSE
-813 FGEEDA
+813 A
-819 KAEADKGKQKAMQ
+819 KA
-832 ANLDDGKSA
+832 S
-841 DEAAKTPAVQR
+841 AVQR
-852 PQTQITQIDEAGK
+852 PEIRTVQFDEDGN

-870 VFERKN
+870 VAERITAET
-876 TETAKQAQTE
+876 TEQAQTE
-886 QTETQPAREHALE
+886 RTETQPAREHTLE
-899 QHETAAEPPMSRD
+899 QRETTAETAAEPPVSRY
-912 QTKGGEM
+912 QTKGGEIV
-919 LDRTEKTRQ
+919 DHTEETRQ

-957 KGGVRRSYAA
+957 KGGVKRSYTAQ
-967 KNLTRDQKGQ
+967 KLNRQQKGQ
-977 IRILDEMGRHYGV
+977 IRILDELGRHYGV
-990 EIEVVDS
+990 EIEIVDS
-997 IQGGKVQGMY
+997 IEGGRANAVY
-1007 DGGNRIKVA
+1007 EGGNRIKVA
-1016 LDAGNQ
+1016 LDAADQ

-1050 VVDELSKAEG
+1050 VVDELSKAED
-1060 FSLEDAITERRA
+1060 FSLEDAILERRA

-1085 AIEEIVAEA
+1085 AMEEIVAEA
-1094 LPSIWG
+1094 IPSIWG
-1100 DKRAVNAFVSQ
+1100 DERAVRAFVSQ

-1172 SAREKGENG
+1172 SAREK
-1181 TERTETQPAREHTTE
+1181 
-1196 QHETAAE
+1196 
-1203 PPVSRDNVEGG
+1203 
-1214 VRRGH
+1214 
-1219 TMEQDSKSENN
+1219 
-1230 IRVLDMIG
+1230 
-1238 KHYGFEF
+1238 
-1245 ETFDATEDSNVRST
+1245 
-1259 YDGGRRIKVPIYAVD
+1259 
-1274 SDSDFDAY
+1274 
-1282 VHEGTR
+1282 
-1288 WLTEYLKN
+1288 
-1296 KNETGYRVVE
+1296 
-1306 KMVLD
+1306 
-1311 VLSKAENF
+1311 
-1319 SLEDAIVK
+1319 
-1327 RRAKN
+1327 
-1332 AAQDVMIDDSA
+1332 
-1343 VIEEI
+1343 
-1348 VADVLPTIWGEESIL
+1348 
-1363 MKIILGDR
+1363 
-1371 EEYTYDG
+1371 
-1378 DIDKYTNDEY
+1378 
-1388 SLFYDLAHDVW
+1388 
-1399 MRNESYSRWQ
+1399 
-1409 KAPEILVMAESG
+1409 
-1421 LRSNTLNRIA
+1421 
-1431 YAFDAAMKEAL
+1431 
-1442 EKEQSGGQTAHS
+1442 EQSG
-1454 LRKDNEIN
+1454 
-1462 LSNREYAM
+1462 
-1470 FREKIAEIKIG
+1470 
-1481 KSAQFPKSAK
+1481 
-1491 GEYILA
+1491 
-1497 IDNKLVYTD
+1497 
-1506 GEFVDT
+1506 
-1512 HVSKII
+1512 
-1518 ELNVGNESMTDL
+1518 
-1530 ARQMIFD
+1530 RQMAQTESLETRKTERRVNLPD
-1537 GEQEGADFDGIQGLV
+1537 GV
-1552 KICFG
+1552 KY
-1557 EGSILVDIPKNGRG
+1557 SI
-1571 NARKNGRGEGGNL
+1571 
-1584 QKVRKD
+1584 
-1590 DHGDLP
+1590 
-1596 SPEKRKYALR
+1596 
-1606 KSVEQIEDLVAVHN
+1606 KSFREQIEDVIDGKFPENDHVYVMETPEVLQSIG
-1620 TTADKLKKT
+1620 LKKLPMLMT
-1629 LDLGGFP
+1629 QKHAYTTTMAEGKYRSTDVNYHALGLETMQKLP
-1636 MPSIAV
+1636 DAIADPLMV
-1642 TKTGIVHSNF
+1642 IKSHNYDGRITVITELTDSEGHGIIVPVIMN
-1652 GEITLVFGRET
+1652 GKGVWQEARVDANIVATVFGRKKMASDAKNAFLNGE
-1663 VDPKADKRNKV
+1663 VLYADKKRSDNIARVLGVQFPDKTSNDRS
-1674 YSADAWTPTVPKTEY
+1674 SAD
-1689 EANPKVQTRVSEKL
+1689 
-1703 RALQGK
+1703 
-1709 IPADYRGYL
+1709 IIAD
-1718 AQYTQL
+1718 
-1724 DDLLNRYGG
+1724 
-1733 QEGIVEKA
+1733 
-1741 LTDSAM
+1741 LT
-1747 RAAYVADR
+1747 
-1755 GGDVT
+1755 
-1760 MEKKTVTEGGVS
+1760 
-1772 AEQADRY
+1772 
-1779 RRTLQLF
+1779 
-1786 DNDVDKMMH
+1786 
-1795 TPINQLSSVPGIG
+1795 
-1808 DVWPSVIT
+1808 
-1816 HNANRL
+1816 
-1822 SRAISMTADFARG
+1822 
-1835 KLDERTVEVSDA
+1835 
-1847 AATNA
+1847 
-1852 KIDRQIDDGKYKAWL
+1852 
-1867 NELFGGAVGSEGIY
+1867 
-1881 NNKELYT
+1881 
-1888 PSGNRRSFAA
+1888 
-1898 THYPVT
+1898 
-1904 VENIVKAMAGQ
+1904 
-1915 NGGNSKNVGGFYG
+1915 
-1928 VKTLRAATAETFK
+1928 
-1941 SVDEMHKRSE
+1941 
-1951 RLQNMTQE
+1951 
-1959 EADAL
+1959 
-1964 TDALN
+1964 
-1969 TRLNDIIGDIVGGT
+1969 
-1983 ESTYNSLAKMDHA
+1983 
-1996 GKILAEIAETKYSAQ
+1996 
-2011 SIRDTFARYQ
+2011 
-2021 MPVSEALAERI
+2021 
-2032 KALLDDT
+2032 
-2039 HEMPVNLYEA
+2039 
-2049 KPQRAVGFDEIK
+2049 RAVKGENAENQQKISESSEENADQAQNEGETE
-2061 AAIVPNDMDA
+2061 AVESADGNDGAQPDNA
-2071 SLMARL
+2071 S
-2077 SKVTGK
+2077 
-2083 ILTYPAGDDAERMR
+2083 D
-2097 LRDSVEGVKFSLKSE
+2097 GVRFSLKNE
-2112 SANKVDMDQ
+2112 SADKVDMDQ
-2121 TLRAGDNSVAEQT
+2121 TLRAGDNSVAGQT
-2134 ETQEQTRH
+2134 ETNEQTRH
-2142 EPVPVT
+2142 EPVTVT

-2171 ADSVKADVARLVSEL
+2171 GESVREDMARLVNEL
-2186 AEHGASSDV
+2186 AENGASSDA
-2195 LNAAVNMAKGIIEK
+2195 LNATVNMAKGIIEK
-2209 SSRLDNTL
+2209 SRRLDNTL
-2217 RDQYSDLRRQ
+2217 RDQYRDLRKS
-2227 MRKTPIMLSD
+2227 MRETAITLTD
-2237 LQKQEAANITGSY
+2237 TQKQEAANITGSY

-2255 SLFGSV
+2255 SLMGSV
-2261 NLVNESNTSLDQAW
+2261 RLVSEGGTPLDTMW
-2275 EEWSEQHP
+2275 TEWSGQYP

-2290 NEGDQVARLAEIK
+2290 NEGDMVSRLAEIK
-2303 TMFEPKYVNEY
+2303 TMFEPKYINEY
-2314 GEHLDAAAADLGMSL
+2314 GEHLDAAAADLGMRL

-2341 RAQQVTKDR
+2341 RAQQVTQSL
-2350 NDMRSRYSKATREAL
+2350 NGMRSRYSEATRQAL
-2365 QKVRNEQV
+2365 KKVKSDQV
-2373 ARFKAIA
+2373 ARFQRIA
-2380 GELQAAR
+2380 NELQAAR
-2387 QAGDRARQDAIMN
+2387 TAGDRARQDELMKA
-2400 DYRANMRRAGM
+2400 YRADMKRAGM

-2532 IQDLRAAINTV
+2532 IQDLRAAINIV

-2629 SFFERLGDVGGD
+2629 SFFERLGDVGGN

-2649 QSKAYERVREA
+2649 QSKAYERIREA

-2666 IFAIDGVKDERKRRE
+2666 IFAIDGVDERKRRE

-2737 EGKTGDVYNYQ
+2737 DGQLGDVYNYQ
-2748 VTQEQLDHMLGE
+2748 VTQEQLNRMIGE
-2760 LTPEQKQVVDRMQ
+2760 LTPAQKRVVDRMQ

-2796 FNEKNYWP
+2796 FTEKTYWP

-2810 YKRTREQDGS
+2810 YKRTKEQDGS

-2881 DETGK
+2881 DENGR

-2951 PTAILRASALIDPKY
+2951 PTSILRASALINPKY

-3041 AVKRETEARHPN
+3041 AVKRETEAEHPN
-3053 MEVGSD
+3053 IEVGGD

-3122 AKTPDERKAA
+3122 AKTPDERKTA
-3132 IGTLARSAAAIAA
+3132 IGTLARSATAIAA

-3170 DGEEITRIDMFADNW
+3170 DGEPVSRIDTVMDNW
-3185 FSDMMD
+3185 LSDMAD
-3191 GINPLANIPIIKDVY
+3191 GLNPLANIPIIKDVY

-3237 GGNTRGLNAWGAV
+3237 GDNTRGLSAWGAV
-3250 RPLLKAIGDM
+3250 RQLLKAVGDM
-3260 TGLPASGLI
+3260 AGLPASGLI

-3277 IVSPGVTRSI
+3277 IVSPGITRSI

-3297 TMLYRAMA
+3297 TMLYRALA

-3363 ELVALQKEIAADG
+3363 ELAALEKEIAADG

-3420 KSLGYDDDDIAGWV
+3420 KSLGYDDEDIAGWV
-3434 AEKDLDEQLSGEM
+3434 AEKDLDEQLSSEM
-3447 YTKDDMMSYIRKGT
+3447 YTNDDMMTYIRKGT

-3493 RDEYIELFNSGDAG
+3493 RDEYLELIGGGKTG
-3507 GAQKLKNRLLAAGLS
+3507 GAQKLKKRLMAAGLS
-3522 EKAIDGWVYTNDGLK
+3522 EKTIDGWVYTNDDLK
-3537 AYLMDGQ
+3537 AYLLDGQ
-3544 GTKEQAQDILDYK
+3544 GTKKQAQDILDYK
-3557 VRFSDAKKPEDSSV
+3557 VRTSGAKNPEDSAA

-3600 ELGLSESL
+3600 DLGLSESL
-3608 IDTWNDAAKEEE
+3608 IDTWNDAAEEE
-3620 K
+3620 EE

>member
-154 RERVPAKAVETVQP
+154 RERVPAKAAETVQP

-195 SPVVSPMIETGAQEE
+195 KPVVSPMIETGAQEE
-210 TQNSPRTVDLDNLL
+210 TQNSPRTVDLDKLL
-224 ARGAYV
+224 ARGAYA
-230 NNNRLQRDADKWI
+230 NNNRLQREADKWL

-253 AKQEG
+253 ARQEG

-301 TNDDINTRKAELKAA
+301 TNDDINARKAELKAA
-316 MDAAMDAARAEQRNA
+316 MDAAMDAARAEQRHA

-354 KEDQVVETTDGRMA
+354 REDQVLETATDGAR

-387 LTYLRNTQGKE
+387 LTYLRNTQGEE

-409 DIEKRVHND
+409 DLEKRVHEA
-418 VEKRSVELAEKSP
+418 VTKHVTELTEKAPVTMSAVS
-431 GAAIV
+431 AI
-436 VRTVANLD
+436 ANID

-459 KLLGIEGAEIDPY
+459 KLYGIEGAEIDPY

-485 QNNIGERLNKYFA
+485 RNNVGERLNKYFA
-498 DNENVQKYLSNM
+498 DNEDVQKYLSNM
-510 GRNLGVKELSS
+510 GRSLGVKQMSS
-521 GKAPQFVFDTI
+521 GNAPKFVYDTI

-819 KAEADKGKQKAMQ
+819 KAEADKEKQKAMQ

-852 PQTQITQIDEAGK
+852 PQIQITQIDEASK

-886 QTETQPAREHALE
+886 RTETQPAREHTLE
-899 QHETAAEPPMSRD
+899 QHETAAEPPVSHE
-912 QTKGGEM
+912 QTKGEETV
-919 LDRTEKTRQ
+919 DHTEETRQ

-957 KGGVRRSYAA
+957 KGGVRRNYAA

-997 IQGGKVQGMY
+997 IEGGKVQGMY

-1181 TERTETQPAREHTTE
+1181 TEQTETQSAREHTTE

-1203 PPVSRDNVEGG
+1203 QPVSRDNVEGEKTSDRTKETRKGG
-1214 VRRGH
+1214 VKRGH
-1219 TMEQDSKSENN
+1219 TMDQNFKFESN

-1245 ETFDATEDSNVRST
+1245 ETFDATEASNVRST
-1259 YDGGRRIKVPIYAVD
+1259 YDGGRRIKVPIY
-1274 SDSDFDAY
+1274 SDYTDGGLEAY

-1311 VLSKAENF
+1311 ALGKAEGFGIENVFGVAENF
-1319 SLEDAIVK
+1319 SLEDVIAK
-1327 RRAKN
+1327 WRAKY
-1332 AAQDVMIDDSA
+1332 AAQGIMIDDSA
-1343 VIEEI
+1343 AIEEI
-1348 VADVLPTIWGEESIL
+1348 VADVLPTIWSDESVLSKIL
-1363 MKIILGDR
+1363 LNGR
-1371 EEYTYDG
+1371 EYTH
-1378 DIDKYTNDEY
+1378 DKH
-1388 SLFYDLAHDVW
+1388 SFRDLALAVRRLNDQY
-1399 MRNESYSRWQ
+1399 SYMQR
-1409 KAPEILVMAESG
+1409 APEIRVMTKSG
-1421 LRSNTLNRIA
+1421 GENNTLSRIA
-1431 YAFDAAMKEAL
+1431 DAFDAAMEEAL
-1442 EKEQSGGQTAHS
+1442 ENDENGTGETETADEQA
-1454 LRKDNEIN
+1454 KPA
-1462 LSNREYAM
+1462 RE
-1470 FREKIAEIKIG
+1470 RTNQ
-1481 KSAQFPKSAK
+1481 AQ
-1491 GEYILA
+1491 
-1497 IDNKLVYTD
+1497 
-1506 GEFVDT
+1506 
-1512 HVSKII
+1512 HI
-1518 ELNVGNESMTDL
+1518 ELPDGVKYSI
-1530 ARQMIFD
+1530 RRFD
-1537 GEQEGADFDGIQGLV
+1537 
-1552 KICFG
+1552 
-1557 EGSILVDIPKNGRG
+1557 
-1571 NARKNGRGEGGNL
+1571 
-1584 QKVRKD
+1584 
-1590 DHGDLP
+1590 
-1596 SPEKRKYALR
+1596 
-1606 KSVEQIEDLVAVHN
+1606 EQIQDVIDGKFPENDHVYVMETPEVLQGIG
-1620 TTADKLKKT
+1620 LKKLPMLMT
-1629 LDLGGFP
+1629 QKHAYTTTMAEGKYSSTDVNYHALGLETMQKLP
-1636 MPSIAV
+1636 DAIADPLMV
-1642 TKTGIVHSNF
+1642 IKSHNYDGR
-1652 GEITLVFGRET
+1652 ITVI
-1663 VDPKADKRNKV
+1663 
-1674 YSADAWTPTVPKTEY
+1674 TE
-1689 EANPKVQTRVSEKL
+1689 
-1703 RALQGK
+1703 
-1709 IPADYRGYL
+1709 
-1718 AQYTQL
+1718 
-1724 DDLLNRYGG
+1724 
-1733 QEGIVEKA
+1733 
-1741 LTDSAM
+1741 LTDSEGRGIIAPVIVNGQGVWENVEIPSNVM
-1747 RAAYVADR
+1747 ASVYGKKNIANTLKNAFKSEEVLYIDKKRSDLIAQTLGVQFPNTLNEDRSSADIIADLTRAVKGENEENQQKISESSEENADQAQNE
-1755 GGDVT
+1755 G
-1760 MEKKTVTEGGVS
+1760 ETEAVES
-1772 AEQADRY
+1772 ADGNDGAQAD
-1779 RRTLQLF
+1779 
-1786 DNDVDKMMH
+1786 
-1795 TPINQLSSVPGIG
+1795 
-1808 DVWPSVIT
+1808 
-1816 HNANRL
+1816 NA
-1822 SRAISMTADFARG
+1822 
-1835 KLDERTVEVSDA
+1835 SD
-1847 AATNA
+1847 
-1852 KIDRQIDDGKYKAWL
+1852 
-1867 NELFGGAVGSEGIY
+1867 
-1881 NNKELYT
+1881 
-1888 PSGNRRSFAA
+1888 
-1898 THYPVT
+1898 
-1904 VENIVKAMAGQ
+1904 
-1915 NGGNSKNVGGFYG
+1915 G
-1928 VKTLRAATAETFK
+1928 VR
-1941 SVDEMHKRSE
+1941 
-1951 RLQNMTQE
+1951 
-1959 EADAL
+1959 
-1964 TDALN
+1964 
-1969 TRLNDIIGDIVGGT
+1969 
-1983 ESTYNSLAKMDHA
+1983 
-1996 GKILAEIAETKYSAQ
+1996 
-2011 SIRDTFARYQ
+2011 
-2021 MPVSEALAERI
+2021 
-2032 KALLDDT
+2032 
-2039 HEMPVNLYEA
+2039 
-2049 KPQRAVGFDEIK
+2049 
-2061 AAIVPNDMDA
+2061 
-2071 SLMARL
+2071 
-2077 SKVTGK
+2077 
-2083 ILTYPAGDDAERMR
+2083 
-2097 LRDSVEGVKFSLKSE
+2097 FSLKSE

-2134 ETQEQTRH
+2134 ETNEQTRH

-2148 ETMRQWAD
+2148 DEMRQWAD

-2171 ADSVKADVARLVSEL
+2171 ADSVKADVARLVNEL
-2186 AEHGASSDV
+2186 AEHGASSDA

-2666 IFAIDGVKDERKRRE
+2666 IFAVDGVKDERKRRE

-2796 FNEKNYWP
+2796 FNEKTYWP

-2810 YKRTREQDGS
+2810 YKRTKEQDGS

-2881 DETGK
+2881 DENGK

-2951 PTAILRASALIDPKY
+2951 PTAILRASALINPKY

-3122 AKTPDERKAA
+3122 AKTPDARKAA
-3132 IGTLARSAAAIAA
+3132 IGTLVRSAAAIAA

-3250 RPLLKAIGDM
+3250 RPLLKAIGDV

-3297 TMLYRAMA
+3297 TMLYRALA
-3305 AGDTKKAAS
+3305 AGDAKKAAS

-3493 RDEYIELFNSGDAG
+3493 RDEYIKLFNSGDAG
-3507 GAQKLKNRLLAAGLS
+3507 GVQKLKNRLLAAGLS

-3537 AYLMDGQ
+3537 AYLLDGQ

-3557 VRFSDAKKPEDSSV
+3557 VRFSDAKNPEDSSV

>member
-1 MSFEDYGRK
+1 MSFADYARK
-10 KYSGQ
+10 KYGGQ
-15 SSNEQSFTDYAR
+15 NANEQSFSSYAQ
-27 GRYGTERGDAYAA
+27 GKYGTERGDAYARE
-40 SQKSKEQISSALNS
+40 QRQKEQISSALNS

-83 EELVKYGVKKA
+83 EELVKYGIKSA
-94 GSVTGSLSAIAS
+94 GSVSGSVSAIAD
-106 AAEALERRLN
+106 AAETLERKLN
-116 PQRSTPENAARVLE
+116 PQRSTPENAARVMA
-130 NKRRETSQIMP
+130 NKRSSAAQITP
-141 NGSFGKTAMPYSD
+141 TGTLRQKAMPSND
-154 RERVPAKAVETVQP
+154 T
-168 EETHTGA
+168 
-175 RKQRRQKGS
+175 QR
-184 IQSMDRRLNAL
+184 AA
-195 SPVVSPMIETGAQEE
+195 SPMTTGTTGYRRDQRQDFAQYPKKAIAEAYDE
-210 TQNSPRTVDLDNLL
+210 PAEMTVSTAVQSPRTVDLDNLL
-224 ARGAYV
+224 ARGAYA
-230 NNNRLQRDADKWI
+230 NNNRLQRDADKWL
-243 STASKGAKRA
+243 STASNGAKRA

-301 TNDDINTRKAELKAA
+301 TNDDIKARKAELKAA
-316 MDAAMDAARAEQRNA
+316 MDAAMDAARAEQRHA
-331 LAGEYKW
+331 LAGEYKR

-354 KEDQVVETTDGRMA
+354 REDQVLETATDGAR

-387 LTYLRNTQGKE
+387 LTYLRNTQGE
-398 AAKDYIAVLKP
+398 DAAKDYIAVLKP
-409 DIEKRVHND
+409 DLEQRVHSD
-418 VEKRSVELAEKSP
+418 IEKRSVELAEKHP
-431 GAAIV
+431 GTAIV
-436 VRTVANLD
+436 VRTLANLD

-459 KLLGIEGAEIDPY
+459 KLAGVDGYEMDPY

-498 DNENVQKYLSNM
+498 DNEAVQKYLSNM
-510 GRNLGVKELSS
+510 GRNLGVKQLSS

-540 VAGVIGGA
+540 AAGVIGGA
-548 VGSTAVSAALVS
+548 FGSTAVGAALVS
-560 GSAMVD
+560 GSALVD
-566 SAREIKL
+566 TARDVKM

-582 ALGSVAGLLEYATEK
+582 ALGAVAGFLEYATEK
-597 IGFDRLAD
+597 MGFDRLAD
-605 MITKGGKGGIRA
+605 MITNGGKGGVRA
-617 VLSNIASEYA
+617 VLSNMASEYM
-627 EEASS
+627 EEGGSS
-632 EIGNYLA
+632 IGNYLA

-675 WTDFALQV
+675 WVDFAVQV
-683 NEAGM
+683 NRDGM

-707 FNAVAQHEFDRAVA
+707 FNAVAQREYNDAVDRAA
-721 KAGEDGDI
+721 EAGDA
-729 AAKAYKFN
+729 AAKAYRFN
-737 DDGMLRRGDY
+737 DNGLLRRSDY
-747 DKAFDTIW
+747 DSAFNTIW
-755 DGAANGLTL
+755 NGAADGLTL
-764 EQIEQAAPDIM
+764 EQIEQAAPDIVGT
-775 ALLDDKQKQGIFD
+775 LDEAQKQGIFD
-788 AAKNDAKQKAAAE
+788 AAANAAQTAE
-801 LKKKTDKEYKAL
+801 TVQTGNTSQSSE
-813 FGEEDA
+813 A
-819 KAEADKGKQKAMQ
+819 KA
-832 ANLDDGKSA
+832 S
-841 DEAAKTPAVQR
+841 AVQR
-852 PQTQITQIDEAGK
+852 PEIRTVQFDEAGN

-886 QTETQPAREHALE
+886 RTETQPAREHTLE
-899 QHETAAEPPMSRD
+899 QRETTTETAAEPPVSRD
-912 QTKGGEM
+912 QTKGGEIV
-919 LDRTEKTRQ
+919 DRTEETRQ

-957 KGGVRRSYAA
+957 KGGVKRSYTAQ
-967 KNLTRDQKGQ
+967 KLNRQQKGQ
-977 IRILDEMGRHYGV
+977 IRILDELGRHYGV
-990 EIEVVDS
+990 EIEIVDS
-997 IQGGKVQGMY
+997 IEGGRANAVY
-1007 DGGNRIKVA
+1007 EGGNRIKVA
-1016 LDAGNQ
+1016 LDAADQ

-1036 KNRDDAG
+1036 KNRDEAG

-1050 VVDELSKAEG
+1050 VVDELSKAED
-1060 FSLEDAITERRA
+1060 FSLEDAILERRA

-1085 AIEEIVAEA
+1085 AMEEIVAEA
-1094 LPSIWG
+1094 IPGIWG
-1100 DKRAVNAFVSQ
+1100 DERAVNAFVSQ

-1125 FVERLKQYA
+1125 FVDRLKQYA

-1172 SAREKGENG
+1172 SAREK
-1181 TERTETQPAREHTTE
+1181 A
-1196 QHETAAE
+1196 
-1203 PPVSRDNVEGG
+1203 
-1214 VRRGH
+1214 
-1219 TMEQDSKSENN
+1219 
-1230 IRVLDMIG
+1230 
-1238 KHYGFEF
+1238 
-1245 ETFDATEDSNVRST
+1245 
-1259 YDGGRRIKVPIYAVD
+1259 
-1274 SDSDFDAY
+1274 
-1282 VHEGTR
+1282 
-1288 WLTEYLKN
+1288 
-1296 KNETGYRVVE
+1296 
-1306 KMVLD
+1306 
-1311 VLSKAENF
+1311 
-1319 SLEDAIVK
+1319 
-1327 RRAKN
+1327 
-1332 AAQDVMIDDSA
+1332 
-1343 VIEEI
+1343 
-1348 VADVLPTIWGEESIL
+1348 
-1363 MKIILGDR
+1363 
-1371 EEYTYDG
+1371 
-1378 DIDKYTNDEY
+1378 
-1388 SLFYDLAHDVW
+1388 
-1399 MRNESYSRWQ
+1399 
-1409 KAPEILVMAESG
+1409 
-1421 LRSNTLNRIA
+1421 
-1431 YAFDAAMKEAL
+1431 
-1442 EKEQSGGQTAHS
+1442 QSGDGAAHS
-1454 LRKDNEIN
+1454 LRRDTFG
-1462 LSNREYAM
+1462 LSKKEFAQFYD
-1470 FREKIAEIKIG
+1470 KIAEIKIE
-1481 KSAQFPKSAK
+1481 KNPQFQNAPDGS
-1491 GEYILA
+1491 YIFD
-1497 IDNKLVYTD
+1497 IENKLVYTD
-1506 GEFVDT
+1506 GDWDNPTIRRV
-1512 HVSKII
+1512 VSFDLKNGTMLHDAKSFFT
-1518 ELNVGNESMTDL
+1518 ELETD
-1530 ARQMIFD
+1530 
-1537 GEQEGADFDGIQGLV
+1537 GADYDEIKGLLAYV
-1552 KICFG
+1552 YGKEVVSLRHQDVRDAA
-1557 EGSILVDIPKNGRG
+1557 EGQDW
-1571 NARKNGRGEGGNL
+1571 GGT
-1584 QKVRKD
+1584 RKD
-1590 DHGDLP
+1590 AGRTGRDNRTDLP
-1596 SPEKRKYALR
+1596 SEGKR
-1606 KSVEQIEDLVAVHN
+1606 
-1620 TTADKLKKT
+1620 
-1629 LDLGGFP
+1629 
-1636 MPSIAV
+1636 
-1642 TKTGIVHSNF
+1642 
-1652 GEITLVFGRET
+1652 
-1663 VDPKADKRNKV
+1663 
-1674 YSADAWTPTVPKTEY
+1674 
-1689 EANPKVQTRVSEKL
+1689 
-1703 RALQGK
+1703 
-1709 IPADYRGYL
+1709 
-1718 AQYTQL
+1718 
-1724 DDLLNRYGG
+1724 
-1733 QEGIVEKA
+1733 
-1741 LTDSAM
+1741 
-1747 RAAYVADR
+1747 
-1755 GGDVT
+1755 
-1760 MEKKTVTEGGVS
+1760 
-1772 AEQADRY
+1772 
-1779 RRTLQLF
+1779 
-1786 DNDVDKMMH
+1786 
-1795 TPINQLSSVPGIG
+1795 
-1808 DVWPSVIT
+1808 
-1816 HNANRL
+1816 
-1822 SRAISMTADFARG
+1822 
-1835 KLDERTVEVSDA
+1835 
-1847 AATNA
+1847 
-1852 KIDRQIDDGKYKAWL
+1852 
-1867 NELFGGAVGSEGIY
+1867 
-1881 NNKELYT
+1881 
-1888 PSGNRRSFAA
+1888 
-1898 THYPVT
+1898 
-1904 VENIVKAMAGQ
+1904 
-1915 NGGNSKNVGGFYG
+1915 
-1928 VKTLRAATAETFK
+1928 
-1941 SVDEMHKRSE
+1941 
-1951 RLQNMTQE
+1951 
-1959 EADAL
+1959 
-1964 TDALN
+1964 
-1969 TRLNDIIGDIVGGT
+1969 
-1983 ESTYNSLAKMDHA
+1983 
-1996 GKILAEIAETKYSAQ
+1996 
-2011 SIRDTFARYQ
+2011 
-2021 MPVSEALAERI
+2021 
-2032 KALLDDT
+2032 
-2039 HEMPVNLYEA
+2039 
-2049 KPQRAVGFDEIK
+2049 
-2061 AAIVPNDMDA
+2061 
-2071 SLMARL
+2071 
-2077 SKVTGK
+2077 
-2083 ILTYPAGDDAERMR
+2083 
-2097 LRDSVEGVKFSLKSE
+2097 KFSLKNE
-2112 SANKVDMDQ
+2112 SADKVDVDQ
-2121 TLRAGDNSVAEQT
+2121 TLRAGDNSVAGQT
-2134 ETQEQTRH
+2134 ETQEQTSRA
-2142 EPVPVT
+2142 PVTVT

-2171 ADSVKADVARLVSEL
+2171 ADSVKADVARLVNEL
-2186 AEHGASSDV
+2186 AENGASSDA
-2195 LNAAVNMAKGIIEK
+2195 LNATVNMAKGIIEK
-2209 SSRLDNTL
+2209 SSRLDSAL
-2217 RDQYSDLRRQ
+2217 RDQYKDLRKN
-2227 MRKTPIMLSD
+2227 MRETAITLTD
-2237 LQKQEAANITGSY
+2237 TQKQEAANITGSY

-2255 SLFGSV
+2255 SLMGSFK
-2261 NLVNESNTSLDQAW
+2261 LVSEGGTPLDTMW
-2275 EEWSEQHP
+2275 TEWSGQYP

-2290 NEGDQVARLAEIK
+2290 NEGDMVSRLAEIK

-2329 YSEALRMVGDAA
+2329 YSEALKQVGDEAQ
-2341 RAQQVTKDR
+2341 AQQVTQSL
-2350 NDMRSRYSKATREAL
+2350 NGMRSRYSKATRQAL
-2365 QKVRNEQV
+2365 RQVKSDQV
-2373 ARFKAIA
+2373 ARFQRIA
-2380 GELQAAR
+2380 NELQAAR
-2387 QAGDRARQDAIMN
+2387 TAGDRARQDELMKA
-2400 DYRANMRRAGM
+2400 YRADMKRAGM

-2471 NRIDM
+2471 NSIDM
-2476 SATGRDTQGARQWRD
+2476 STTGRETQGTRQWKQ
-2491 SLESIAKWLDEQDRL
+2491 SLESISKWLDEQDRL
-2506 QTNALDESQSASE
+2506 QTNALDESQSATE
-2519 GHEGVWMAICGRN
+2519 GHEGVWMAICGRTL
-2532 IQDLRAAINTV
+2532 QDLRTAIRTV
-2543 SGTNGRVASMS
+2543 SGTSGRVNQMS
-2554 LQEINALSNAMSVI
+2554 LAEMNALSNAMSII
-2568 NHSVNSINE
+2568 NHSVNSINQ
-2577 TWTLSRNETLNQLGD
+2577 TWTLSRTESMNQLGD

-2629 SFFERLGDVGGD
+2629 SFFERLGDVGGN

-2649 QSKAYERVREA
+2649 QSKAYERIREA

-2666 IFAIDGVKDERKRRE
+2666 IFAIDGVKDERQRRE
-2681 MIRGWRREQHTF
+2681 MIRGWRSEQHTF

-2737 EGKTGDVYNYQ
+2737 DGQLGDVYNYQ
-2748 VTQEQLDHMLGE
+2748 VTQEQLNRMIDE
-2760 LTPEQKQVVDRMQ
+2760 LTPAQKQVVDRMQ

-2796 FNEKNYWP
+2796 FTEKTYWP

-2810 YKRTREQDGS
+2810 YKRTKEQDGS

-2833 AVVDKPSNPI
+2833 AVVDKPGNPI

-2881 DETGK
+2881 DENGK

-3053 MEVGSD
+3053 IEVGGD

-3102 MSEPTKNYNLIRNAV
+3102 MSEPTKNYNLIRNAL

-3122 AKTPDERKAA
+3122 AKTPDARKAA
-3132 IGTLARSAAAIAA
+3132 IGTLVRSAAAIAA

-3157 DMLKYYDPDDEDE
+3157 DMLKYYDPDDKDE
-3170 DGEEITRIDMFADNW
+3170 DGEPVSRIDTVMDNW
-3185 FSDMMD
+3185 LSDMAD
-3191 GINPLANIPIIKDVY
+3191 GLNPLANIPIIKDVY
-3206 ALMMGEDVERMD
+3206 ALVTGDDVERMD

-3226 DAIKKLDNYVA
+3226 DAIKKLDNYVS
-3237 GGNTRGLNAWGAV
+3237 GGNTRGLSAWGAV

-3287 QRESNTSDAY
+3287 QRESNTIDAY
-3297 TMLYRAMA
+3297 TMLYRALA
-3305 AGDTKKAAS
+3305 AGDAKKAAS

-3356 QQGGNTK
+3356 QQGGSTK
-3363 ELVALQKEIAADG
+3363 ELAALQKEIAADG

-3472 ISVSS
+3472 VSVSG
-3477 ADNPEQSV
+3477 AEDPVQSV

-3493 RDEYIELFNSGDAG
+3493 KDEYLELIGGGKTGD
-3507 GAQKLKNRLLAAGLS
+3507 AQKLKNRLLAAGLS
-3522 EKAIDGWVYTNDGLK
+3522 EKTIDGWVYTNDDLK
-3537 AYLMDGQ
+3537 AYLLDGQ

-3557 VRFSDAKKPEDSSV
+3557 VRTSGAKNPEDSAA

-3600 ELGLSESL
+3600 DLGLSESL
-3608 IDTWNDAAKEEE
+3608 IDTWNDAAEEE
-3620 K
+3620 EE

>member
-1 MSFEDYGRK
+1 MSFADYARK
-10 KYSGQ
+10 KYGGQ

-27 GRYGTERGDAYAA
+27 GRYGTERGDAYARE
-40 SQKSKEQISSALNS
+40 QRKKEQISSALNS

-60 RRRAEENAA
+60 HRRAEENAA

-83 EELVKYGVKKA
+83 DELVKYGVKKA
-94 GSVTGSLSAIAS
+94 GSVTGSLSAIAG
-106 AAEALERRLN
+106 AAETLERKLN

-141 NGSFGKTAMPYSD
+141 NGSFSKTAMPYSD

-175 RKQRRQKGS
+175 KKQRRQKGS
-184 IQSMDRRLNAL
+184 IQNMDRRLNAL
-195 SPVVSPMIETGAQEE
+195 KPVVSPMIDTGAQEE

-224 ARGAYV
+224 ARGAYA
-230 NNNRLQRDADKWI
+230 NNNRLQRDADKWL
-243 STASKGAKRA
+243 STASNGAKRA

-258 DELLYIDGAA
+258 DELFYFDDASK
-268 QAEYLRAKKA
+268 AEYLRAKKA

-301 TNDDINTRKAELKAA
+301 TNDDIKARKAELKAA
-316 MDAAMDAARAEQRNA
+316 MDAAMDAARAEQRHA
-331 LAGEYKW
+331 LAGEYKR

-354 KEDQVVETTDGRMA
+354 REDQVLETVTDGAR

-374 QLIYNMTGAERRI
+374 QLIYNMTDAERRI
-387 LTYLRNTQGKE
+387 LTYLRNTQGE
-398 AAKDYIAVLKP
+398 DAAKDYIAVLKP
-409 DIEKRVHND
+409 DLEQRVHSD
-418 VEKRSVELAEKSP
+418 IEKRSVELAEKHP
-431 GAAIV
+431 GTAIV
-436 VRTVANLD
+436 VRTLANLD

-459 KLLGIEGAEIDPY
+459 KLAGVDGYEMDPY

-510 GRNLGVKELSS
+510 GRNLGVKQLSS

-540 VAGVIGGA
+540 AAGVIGGA
-548 VGSTAVSAALVS
+548 FGSTAVSAALVS
-560 GSAMVD
+560 GSALVD
-566 SAREIKL
+566 TARDVKM

-582 ALGSVAGLLEYATEK
+582 ALGAVAGFLEYATEK
-597 IGFDRLAD
+597 MGFDRLAD
-605 MITKGGKGGIRA
+605 MITNGGRGGIRA
-617 VLSNIASEYA
+617 VLSNMASEYM
-627 EEASS
+627 EEGGSS
-632 EIGNYLA
+632 IGNYLA

-657 RQAYIDAGLSEA
+657 RQAYIDQGLSEA

-683 NEAGM
+683 NRDGM

-707 FNAVAQHEFDRAVA
+707 FNAVAQREYNDAVDRAA
-721 KAGEDGDI
+721 EAGDA
-729 AAKAYKFN
+729 AAKAYRFN
-737 DDGMLRRGDY
+737 DNGLLRRSDY
-747 DKAFDTIW
+747 DSAFNTIW
-755 DGAANGLTL
+755 NGAANGLTL
-764 EQIEQAAPDIM
+764 EQIEQAAPDIVGT
-775 ALLDDKQKQGIFD
+775 LDEAQKQGIFD
-788 AAKNDAKQKAAAE
+788 AAANAAQTTE
-801 LKKKTDKEYKAL
+801 TVQTGNTSQSSE
-813 FGEEDA
+813 A
-819 KAEADKGKQKAMQ
+819 KA
-832 ANLDDGKSA
+832 S
-841 DEAAKTPAVQR
+841 AVQR
-852 PQTQITQIDEAGK
+852 PEIRTIQFDEAGK

-886 QTETQPAREHALE
+886 RTETQPAREHTLE
-899 QHETAAEPPMSRD
+899 QRETTAETAAEPPVSRD
-912 QTKGGEM
+912 QTKGGEIV
-919 LDRTEKTRQ
+919 DHTEETRQ

-957 KGGVRRSYAA
+957 KGGVKRSYTAQ
-967 KNLTRDQKGQ
+967 KLTRQQKGQ
-977 IRILDEMGRHYGV
+977 IRILDELGRHYGV
-990 EIEVVDS
+990 EIEIVDS
-997 IQGGKVQGMY
+997 IEGGRANAVY
-1007 DGGNRIKVA
+1007 EGGNRIKVA
-1016 LDAGNQ
+1016 LDAADQ

-1036 KNRDDAG
+1036 KNRDEAG

-1050 VVDELSKAEG
+1050 VVDELNRADD
-1060 FSLEDAITERRA
+1060 FSLEDAIIERRA

-1085 AIEEIVAEA
+1085 AMEEIVAEA
-1094 LPSIWG
+1094 IPSIWG
-1100 DKRAVNAFVSQ
+1100 DERAVNAFVSQ

-1125 FVERLKQYA
+1125 FVDRLKQYA

-1172 SAREKGENG
+1172 SAREKAENG
-1181 TERTETQPAREHTTE
+1181 
-1196 QHETAAE
+1196 
-1203 PPVSRDNVEGG
+1203 NG
-1214 VRRGH
+1214 
-1219 TMEQDSKSENN
+1219 
-1230 IRVLDMIG
+1230 
-1238 KHYGFEF
+1238 
-1245 ETFDATEDSNVRST
+1245 
-1259 YDGGRRIKVPIYAVD
+1259 
-1274 SDSDFDAY
+1274 
-1282 VHEGTR
+1282 
-1288 WLTEYLKN
+1288 
-1296 KNETGYRVVE
+1296 
-1306 KMVLD
+1306 
-1311 VLSKAENF
+1311 
-1319 SLEDAIVK
+1319 
-1327 RRAKN
+1327 
-1332 AAQDVMIDDSA
+1332 
-1343 VIEEI
+1343 
-1348 VADVLPTIWGEESIL
+1348 
-1363 MKIILGDR
+1363 
-1371 EEYTYDG
+1371 
-1378 DIDKYTNDEY
+1378 
-1388 SLFYDLAHDVW
+1388 
-1399 MRNESYSRWQ
+1399 
-1409 KAPEILVMAESG
+1409 
-1421 LRSNTLNRIA
+1421 
-1431 YAFDAAMKEAL
+1431 
-1442 EKEQSGGQTAHS
+1442 TAHS
-1454 LRKDNEIN
+1454 LRKDNEID
-1462 LSNREYAM
+1462 LSSREYAM

-1481 KSAQFPKSAK
+1481 KGAQFPRSAN

-1497 IDNKLVYTD
+1497 IDNKLVYTN
-1506 GEFVDT
+1506 GKFVNT
-1512 HVSKII
+1512 SVSRII
-1518 ELNVGNESMTDL
+1518 ELYVGDETDTDS
-1530 ARQMIFD
+1530 ARQVIFD
-1537 GEQEGADFDGIQGLV
+1537 GEKEGADLGKIQGMV
-1552 KICFG
+1552 ESCFG
-1557 EGSILVDIPKNGRG
+1557 EGSILVYTREDGRG
-1571 NARKNGRGEGGNL
+1571 NARQNGRGKSGNL

-1590 DHGDLP
+1590 DHGDL
-1596 SPEKRKYALR
+1596 SSSGKR
-1606 KSVEQIEDLVAVHN
+1606 
-1620 TTADKLKKT
+1620 
-1629 LDLGGFP
+1629 
-1636 MPSIAV
+1636 
-1642 TKTGIVHSNF
+1642 
-1652 GEITLVFGRET
+1652 
-1663 VDPKADKRNKV
+1663 
-1674 YSADAWTPTVPKTEY
+1674 
-1689 EANPKVQTRVSEKL
+1689 
-1703 RALQGK
+1703 
-1709 IPADYRGYL
+1709 
-1718 AQYTQL
+1718 
-1724 DDLLNRYGG
+1724 
-1733 QEGIVEKA
+1733 
-1741 LTDSAM
+1741 
-1747 RAAYVADR
+1747 
-1755 GGDVT
+1755 
-1760 MEKKTVTEGGVS
+1760 
-1772 AEQADRY
+1772 
-1779 RRTLQLF
+1779 
-1786 DNDVDKMMH
+1786 
-1795 TPINQLSSVPGIG
+1795 
-1808 DVWPSVIT
+1808 
-1816 HNANRL
+1816 
-1822 SRAISMTADFARG
+1822 
-1835 KLDERTVEVSDA
+1835 
-1847 AATNA
+1847 
-1852 KIDRQIDDGKYKAWL
+1852 
-1867 NELFGGAVGSEGIY
+1867 
-1881 NNKELYT
+1881 
-1888 PSGNRRSFAA
+1888 
-1898 THYPVT
+1898 
-1904 VENIVKAMAGQ
+1904 
-1915 NGGNSKNVGGFYG
+1915 
-1928 VKTLRAATAETFK
+1928 
-1941 SVDEMHKRSE
+1941 
-1951 RLQNMTQE
+1951 
-1959 EADAL
+1959 
-1964 TDALN
+1964 
-1969 TRLNDIIGDIVGGT
+1969 
-1983 ESTYNSLAKMDHA
+1983 
-1996 GKILAEIAETKYSAQ
+1996 
-2011 SIRDTFARYQ
+2011 
-2021 MPVSEALAERI
+2021 
-2032 KALLDDT
+2032 
-2039 HEMPVNLYEA
+2039 
-2049 KPQRAVGFDEIK
+2049 
-2061 AAIVPNDMDA
+2061 
-2071 SLMARL
+2071 
-2077 SKVTGK
+2077 
-2083 ILTYPAGDDAERMR
+2083 
-2097 LRDSVEGVKFSLKSE
+2097 KFSLKNE
-2112 SANKVDMDQ
+2112 SADKVDVDQ
-2121 TLRAGDNSVAEQT
+2121 TLRAGDNSVAGQT
-2134 ETQEQTRH
+2134 ETQEQTRRA
-2142 EPVPVT
+2142 PVTVT

-2171 ADSVKADVARLVSEL
+2171 ADSVKADVAILVSEL
-2186 AEHGASSDV
+2186 AEHGASSDA
-2195 LNAAVNMAKGIIEK
+2195 LNATVNMAKGIIEK
-2209 SSRLDNTL
+2209 SRRLDNTM
-2217 RDQYSDLRRQ
+2217 RDQYRDLRKN
-2227 MRKTPIMLSD
+2227 MRETAITLTD
-2237 LQKQEAANITGSY
+2237 TQKQEAANITGSY

-2255 SLFGSV
+2255 SLMGSV
-2261 NLVNESNTSLDQAW
+2261 RLVSEGGTPLDTMW
-2275 EEWSEQHP
+2275 TEWSGQYP

-2290 NEGDQVARLAEIK
+2290 NEGDQVTRLAEIK
-2303 TMFEPKYVNEY
+2303 TMFEPKYINEY
-2314 GEHLDAAAADLGMSL
+2314 GEHLDAAAADLGMRL
-2329 YSEALRMVGDAA
+2329 YSEALKQVGDAA
-2341 RAQQVTKDR
+2341 RAQQVTQSL
-2350 NDMRSRYSKATREAL
+2350 NGMRSRYSEATRQAL
-2365 QKVRNEQV
+2365 RQVKSDQV
-2373 ARFKAIA
+2373 ARFQRIA
-2380 GELQAAR
+2380 NELQAAR
-2387 QAGDRARQDAIMN
+2387 TAGDRARQDELMKA
-2400 DYRANMRRAGM
+2400 YRADMKRAGM

-2476 SATGRDTQGARQWRD
+2476 STTGRETQGTRQWKQ
-2491 SLESIAKWLDEQDRL
+2491 SLESISKWLDEQDRL
-2506 QTNALDESQSASE
+2506 QTNALDESQSATE
-2519 GHEGVWMAICGRN
+2519 GHEGVWMAICGRTL
-2532 IQDLRAAINTV
+2532 QDLRTAIRTV
-2543 SGTNGRVASMS
+2543 SGTSGRVNQMS
-2554 LQEINALSNAMSVI
+2554 LAEMNALSNAMSII
-2568 NHSVNSINE
+2568 NHSVNSINQ
-2577 TWTLSRNETLNQLGD
+2577 TWTLSRTESMNQLGD

-2629 SFFERLGDVGGD
+2629 SFFERLGDVGGS

-2649 QSKAYERVREA
+2649 QSKAYERIREA

-2666 IFAIDGVKDERKRRE
+2666 IFAIDGVKDERQRRE

-2737 EGKTGDVYNYQ
+2737 DGKTGDVYNYQ

-2760 LTPEQKQVVDRMQ
+2760 LTPAQKQVVDRMQ
-2773 AYLSGDVAG
+2773 AYLSGDVAD

-2796 FNEKNYWP
+2796 FNEKTYWP

-2810 YKRTREQDGS
+2810 YKRTKEQDGS

-2881 DETGK
+2881 DENGR

-2951 PTAILRASALIDPKY
+2951 PTAILRASALINPKY

-3041 AVKRETEARHPN
+3041 AVKRETEARHPD
-3053 MEVGSD
+3053 MEVGGD

-3102 MSEPTKNYNLIRNAV
+3102 MSEPTKNYNLIRNAL

-3122 AKTPDERKAA
+3122 AKTPDARKAA
-3132 IGTLARSAAAIAA
+3132 IGTLARSATAIAA

-3191 GINPLANIPIIKDVY
+3191 GINPLVNIPIIKDVY

-3237 GGNTRGLNAWGAV
+3237 GGNTRGLSAWGAV
-3250 RPLLKAIGDM
+3250 RPLLKAVGDM
-3260 TGLPASGLI
+3260 AGLPASGLI

-3277 IVSPGVTRSI
+3277 IVSPGITRSI

-3297 TMLYRAMA
+3297 TMLYRALA
-3305 AGDTKKAAS
+3305 AGEAKKAAS

-3343 ISDDRIRR
+3343 ISDDRIRQ
-3351 CFEMK
+3351 CFELK
-3356 QQGGNTK
+3356 RQGGNAK
-3363 ELVALQKEIAADG
+3363 QLAALEKEIAADG

-3420 KSLGYDDDDIAGWV
+3420 KSLGYDDEDIAGWV
-3434 AEKDLDEQLSGEM
+3434 AEKDLDEQLSSEM
-3447 YTKDDMMSYIRKGT
+3447 YTNDDMMTYIRKGT

-3472 ISVSS
+3472 VSVSG
-3477 ADNPEQSV
+3477 AEDPVQSV

-3493 RDEYIELFNSGDAG
+3493 KDEYLELIGGGKTGD
-3507 GAQKLKNRLLAAGLS
+3507 AQKLKKRLMTAGLS
-3522 EKAIDGWVYTNDGLK
+3522 EKTIDGWVYTNDDLK
-3537 AYLMDGQ
+3537 AYLLDGQ

-3557 VRFSDAKKPEDSSV
+3557 VRTSGAKKPEDSAM

-3600 ELGLSESL
+3600 DLGLSESL
-3608 IDTWNDAAKEEE
+3608 IDTWNDAAEEE
-3620 K
+3620 EE

>member
-1 MSFEDYGRK
+1 MSFADYARK

-15 SSNEQSFTDYAR
+15 SSNEQSFADYAR
-27 GRYGTERGDAYAA
+27 GRYGTERGDAYARE
-40 SQKSKEQISSALNS
+40 QRQKEQISNALNR
-54 FVDGYK
+54 FVDRYK
-60 RRRAEENAA
+60 SRREQEDAA

-83 EELVKYGVKKA
+83 DELVKYGIKNA
-94 GSVTGSLSAIAS
+94 GSVTGSLSAIAG

-116 PQRSTPENAARVLE
+116 PQRSTPENAARVMA
-130 NKRRETSQIMP
+130 NKRSSAAQITP
-141 NGSFGKTAMPYSD
+141 TGTLRQKAMPSND
-154 RERVPAKAVETVQP
+154 T
-168 EETHTGA
+168 
-175 RKQRRQKGS
+175 QR
-184 IQSMDRRLNAL
+184 AA
-195 SPVVSPMIETGAQEE
+195 SPMTTGTTGYRRDQRQDFAQYPKKAIAEVYDE
-210 TQNSPRTVDLDNLL
+210 PAEMTVSTAVQSPRTVDLDKLL
-224 ARGAYV
+224 ARGAYA
-230 NNNRLQRDADKWI
+230 NNNRLQRDADKWL
-243 STASKGAKRA
+243 STASNGAKRA

-268 QAEYLRAKKA
+268 RAEYLRAKKA

-287 RMQGPFLD
+287 RMQGPFID

-301 TNDDINTRKAELKAA
+301 TNDDIKARKAELKAA
-316 MDAAMDAARAEQRNA
+316 MDAAMDAARAEQRHA
-331 LAGEYKW
+331 LAGEYKR

-354 KEDQVVETTDGRMA
+354 REDQVLETATDGAR

-374 QLIYNMTGAERRI
+374 QLIYNMTDAERRI
-387 LTYLRNTQGKE
+387 LTYLRNTQGE
-398 AAKDYIAVLKP
+398 DAAKDYIAVLKP
-409 DIEKRVHND
+409 DLEKRVHSD
-418 VEKRSVELAEKSP
+418 IEKRSVELAEKHP
-431 GAAIV
+431 GTAIV
-436 VRTVANLD
+436 VRTLANLD

-459 KLLGIEGAEIDPY
+459 KLAGVDGYEMDPY

-540 VAGVIGGA
+540 VAGMIGGA
-548 VGSTAVSAALVS
+548 FGSTAVGAALVS
-560 GSAMVD
+560 GSALVD
-566 SAREIKL
+566 TARDVKM

-582 ALGSVAGLLEYATEK
+582 ALGAVAGFLEYATEK
-597 IGFDRLAD
+597 MGFDRLAD
-605 MITKGGKGGIRA
+605 MITNGGRGGIRA
-617 VLSNIASEYA
+617 VLANMASEYA
-627 EEASS
+627 EEAGS

-644 AIEGVNMSTFRQT
+644 ALDDVDMSTFRRT

-675 WTDFALQV
+675 WKDFALQV

-707 FNAVAQHEFDRAVA
+707 FNAVAQREYNDAVDRAA
-721 KAGEDGDI
+721 EAGDA
-729 AAKAYKFN
+729 AAKAYRFN
-737 DDGMLRRGDY
+737 DNGLLRRSDY
-747 DKAFDTIW
+747 DSAFNTIW
-755 DGAANGLTL
+755 NGAANGLTL
-764 EQIEQAAPDIM
+764 EQIEQAAPDIVGT
-775 ALLDDKQKQGIFD
+775 LDEAQKQGIFD
-788 AAKNDAKQKAAAE
+788 AANAAQTAE
-801 LKKKTDKEYKAL
+801 TVQTGNTSQSSE
-813 FGEEDA
+813 A
-819 KAEADKGKQKAMQ
+819 KA
-832 ANLDDGKSA
+832 S
-841 DEAAKTPAVQR
+841 AVQR
-852 PQTQITQIDEAGK
+852 PEIRTVQFDEAGK

-886 QTETQPAREHALE
+886 RTEAQPAREHTTE
-899 QHETAAEPPMSRD
+899 QRETTAETAAEPPVSRD
-912 QTKGGEM
+912 QTKGGEIV
-919 LDRTEKTRQ
+919 DRTEETRQ

-938 SEENRGEIEAY
+938 SEENREEIEAY
-949 VTDQKKTA
+949 VTDQAKTA
-957 KGGVRRSYAA
+957 KGGVKRSYTAQ
-967 KNLTRDQKGQ
+967 KLNRQQKGQ

-997 IQGGKVQGMY
+997 IEGGKVQGMY

-1036 KNRDDAG
+1036 KNRDEAG

-1050 VVDELSKAEG
+1050 VVDELNRAED

-1100 DKRAVNAFVSQ
+1100 DERAVRAFVSQ

-1172 SAREKGENG
+1172 SAREK
-1181 TERTETQPAREHTTE
+1181 
-1196 QHETAAE
+1196 
-1203 PPVSRDNVEGG
+1203 
-1214 VRRGH
+1214 
-1219 TMEQDSKSENN
+1219 
-1230 IRVLDMIG
+1230 
-1238 KHYGFEF
+1238 
-1245 ETFDATEDSNVRST
+1245 
-1259 YDGGRRIKVPIYAVD
+1259 
-1274 SDSDFDAY
+1274 
-1282 VHEGTR
+1282 
-1288 WLTEYLKN
+1288 
-1296 KNETGYRVVE
+1296 
-1306 KMVLD
+1306 
-1311 VLSKAENF
+1311 
-1319 SLEDAIVK
+1319 
-1327 RRAKN
+1327 
-1332 AAQDVMIDDSA
+1332 
-1343 VIEEI
+1343 
-1348 VADVLPTIWGEESIL
+1348 
-1363 MKIILGDR
+1363 
-1371 EEYTYDG
+1371 
-1378 DIDKYTNDEY
+1378 
-1388 SLFYDLAHDVW
+1388 
-1399 MRNESYSRWQ
+1399 
-1409 KAPEILVMAESG
+1409 AESG
-1421 LRSNTLNRIA
+1421 DGA
-1431 YAFDAAMKEAL
+1431 
-1442 EKEQSGGQTAHS
+1442 AHS

-1462 LSNREYAM
+1462 LSSREYAM

-1481 KSAQFPKSAK
+1481 KGAQFPKSAN

-1497 IDNKLVYTD
+1497 IDNKLVYTN
-1506 GEFVDT
+1506 GKFVNT
-1512 HVSKII
+1512 SVSRII
-1518 ELNVGNESMTDL
+1518 ELYVGDETDTDS
-1530 ARQMIFD
+1530 ARQVIFD
-1537 GEQEGADFDGIQGLV
+1537 GEKEGADLGKIQGMV
-1552 KICFG
+1552 ESCFG
-1557 EGSILVDIPKNGRG
+1557 EGSILVYTREDGRG
-1571 NARKNGRGEGGNL
+1571 NARQNGRGKSGNL

-1596 SPEKRKYALR
+1596 SPEKRK
-1606 KSVEQIEDLVAVHN
+1606 
-1620 TTADKLKKT
+1620 
-1629 LDLGGFP
+1629 
-1636 MPSIAV
+1636 
-1642 TKTGIVHSNF
+1642 
-1652 GEITLVFGRET
+1652 
-1663 VDPKADKRNKV
+1663 
-1674 YSADAWTPTVPKTEY
+1674 
-1689 EANPKVQTRVSEKL
+1689 
-1703 RALQGK
+1703 
-1709 IPADYRGYL
+1709 
-1718 AQYTQL
+1718 
-1724 DDLLNRYGG
+1724 
-1733 QEGIVEKA
+1733 
-1741 LTDSAM
+1741 
-1747 RAAYVADR
+1747 
-1755 GGDVT
+1755 
-1760 MEKKTVTEGGVS
+1760 
-1772 AEQADRY
+1772 
-1779 RRTLQLF
+1779 
-1786 DNDVDKMMH
+1786 
-1795 TPINQLSSVPGIG
+1795 
-1808 DVWPSVIT
+1808 
-1816 HNANRL
+1816 
-1822 SRAISMTADFARG
+1822 
-1835 KLDERTVEVSDA
+1835 
-1847 AATNA
+1847 
-1852 KIDRQIDDGKYKAWL
+1852 
-1867 NELFGGAVGSEGIY
+1867 
-1881 NNKELYT
+1881 
-1888 PSGNRRSFAA
+1888 
-1898 THYPVT
+1898 
-1904 VENIVKAMAGQ
+1904 
-1915 NGGNSKNVGGFYG
+1915 
-1928 VKTLRAATAETFK
+1928 
-1941 SVDEMHKRSE
+1941 
-1951 RLQNMTQE
+1951 
-1959 EADAL
+1959 
-1964 TDALN
+1964 
-1969 TRLNDIIGDIVGGT
+1969 
-1983 ESTYNSLAKMDHA
+1983 
-1996 GKILAEIAETKYSAQ
+1996 
-2011 SIRDTFARYQ
+2011 
-2021 MPVSEALAERI
+2021 
-2032 KALLDDT
+2032 
-2039 HEMPVNLYEA
+2039 
-2049 KPQRAVGFDEIK
+2049 
-2061 AAIVPNDMDA
+2061 
-2071 SLMARL
+2071 
-2077 SKVTGK
+2077 
-2083 ILTYPAGDDAERMR
+2083 
-2097 LRDSVEGVKFSLKSE
+2097 FSLKNE
-2112 SANKVDMDQ
+2112 SADKVDVDQ

-2134 ETQEQTRH
+2134 ETSEQTRH

-2148 ETMRQWAD
+2148 ETMQQWAD

-2166 RSTID
+2166 RSAID
-2171 ADSVKADVARLVSEL
+2171 GASVREDMAKLVNEL
-2186 AEHGASSDV
+2186 AEHGASSDA
-2195 LNAAVNMAKGIIEK
+2195 LNATVNMAKGIIEK

-2217 RDQYSDLRRQ
+2217 RDQYKDLRKS
-2227 MRKTPIMLSD
+2227 MRETAITLTD
-2237 LQKQEAANITGSY
+2237 TQKQEAANITGSY

-2261 NLVNESNTSLDQAW
+2261 KLVSEGGTPLDTMW
-2275 EEWSEQHP
+2275 TEWSGQYP

-2290 NEGDQVARLAEIK
+2290 NEGDMVSRLAEIK

-2341 RAQQVTKDR
+2341 RAQQVTQ
-2350 NDMRSRYSKATREAL
+2350 NLNGMRSRYSKATREAL
-2365 QKVRNEQV
+2365 RQVKSDQV
-2373 ARFKAIA
+2373 ARFQRIA
-2380 GELQAAR
+2380 NELQAAR
-2387 QAGDRARQDAIMN
+2387 TAGDRARQDELMKA
-2400 DYRANMRRAGM
+2400 YRADMKRAGM

-2471 NRIDM
+2471 NSIDM
-2476 SATGRDTQGARQWRD
+2476 STTGRETQGTRQWKQ
-2491 SLESIAKWLDEQDRL
+2491 SLESISKWLDEQDRL
-2506 QTNALDESQSASE
+2506 QTNALDESQSATE
-2519 GHEGVWMAICGRN
+2519 GHEGVWMAICGRTL
-2532 IQDLRAAINTV
+2532 QDLRTAIRTV
-2543 SGTNGRVASMS
+2543 SGTSGRVNQMS
-2554 LQEINALSNAMSVI
+2554 LAEMNALSNAMSII
-2568 NHSVNSINE
+2568 NHSVNSINQ
-2577 TWTLSRNETLNQLGD
+2577 TWTLSRTESMNQLGD

-2629 SFFERLGDVGGD
+2629 SFFERLGDVGGN

-2649 QSKAYERVREA
+2649 QSKAYERIREA

-2666 IFAIDGVKDERKRRE
+2666 IFAIDGVKDERQRRE

-2737 EGKTGDVYNYQ
+2737 DGQLGDVYNYQ
-2748 VTQEQLDHMLGE
+2748 VTQEQLNHMIGE
-2760 LTPEQKQVVDRMQ
+2760 LTPAQKQVVDRMQ

-2796 FNEKNYWP
+2796 FTEKTYWP

-2810 YKRTREQDGS
+2810 YKRTKEQDGS

-2881 DETGK
+2881 DENGK

-3122 AKTPDERKAA
+3122 AKTPDARKTA
-3132 IGTLARSAAAIAA
+3132 IGTLARSATAIAA

-3226 DAIKKLDNYVA
+3226 DAIKKLDNYVS

-3250 RPLLKAIGDM
+3250 RPLLKAIGDV

-3277 IVSPGVTRSI
+3277 IVSPGITRSI

-3297 TMLYRAMA
+3297 TMLYRALA
-3305 AGDTKKAAS
+3305 AGDAKKAAS

-3343 ISDDRIRR
+3343 ISDDRIRQ

-3356 QQGGNTK
+3356 QHGGSTK
-3363 ELVALQKEIAADG
+3363 ELAALEKEIAADG

-3434 AEKDLDEQLSGEM
+3434 AEKDLDEQLSSEM
-3447 YTKDDMMSYIRKGT
+3447 YTNDDMMSYIRKGT

-3507 GAQKLKNRLLAAGLS
+3507 GTQKLKNRLLAAGLS

-3537 AYLMDGQ
+3537 AYLLDGQ

-3557 VRFSDAKKPEDSSV
+3557 VRTSGAKNPEDSAA

-3583 LARSDKKKAEAM
+3583 LARSDRKKAEAM

-3600 ELGLSESL
+3600 DLGLSESL
-3608 IDTWNDAAKEEE
+3608 IDTWNDAANEEE

>member
-40 SQKSKEQISSALNS
+40 SQKSKEQISNALNS
-54 FVDGYK
+54 FVDKYK

-195 SPVVSPMIETGAQEE
+195 KPVVSPMIETGAQDE
-210 TQNSPRTVDLDNLL
+210 TQNSPRTVDLDKLL
-224 ARGAYV
+224 ARGAYA

-253 AKQEG
+253 ARQEG

-301 TNDDINTRKAELKAA
+301 TNDDINARKAELKAA
-316 MDAAMDAARAEQRNA
+316 MDAAMDAARAEQRHA

-354 KEDQVVETTDGRMA
+354 REDQVLETATDGAR

-387 LTYLRNTQGKE
+387 LTYLRNTQGEE

-409 DIEKRVHND
+409 DLEKRVHSD
-418 VEKRSVELAEKSP
+418 IEKRSVELAEKSP

-444 NTIRG
+444 NTVRG

-498 DNENVQKYLSNM
+498 DNEDVQKYLSNM
-510 GRNLGVKELSS
+510 GRNLGVKQLSS

-540 VAGVIGGA
+540 VAGMIGGA

-560 GSAMVD
+560 GSAVVD

-617 VLSNIASEYA
+617 VLSNMASEYA

-683 NEAGM
+683 NEAGV

-721 KAGEDGDI
+721 KAGEAGDI

-755 DGAANGLTL
+755 DGAANGLTI

-801 LKKKTDKEYKAL
+801 LQKKTDKEYKAL
-813 FGEEDA
+813 FGDEDTR
-819 KAEADKGKQKAMQ
+819 AEADKGKQKTMQ

-852 PQTQITQIDEAGK
+852 PQIQITQIDEAGK
-865 RTEST
+865 RTENT

-886 QTETQPAREHALE
+886 RTETQPAREHALE
-899 QHETAAEPPMSRD
+899 QHETAAEPPVSRD
-912 QTKGGEM
+912 QTKNGEIV
-919 LDRTEKTRQ
+919 DRAEETRQ

-1060 FSLEDAITERRA
+1060 FSLDDAIAERRA

-1181 TERTETQPAREHTTE
+1181 TGGTESEAEDGSSREALSE
-1196 QHETAAE
+1196 AG
-1203 PPVSRDNVEGG
+1203 VEL
-1214 VRRGH
+1214 
-1219 TMEQDSKSENN
+1219 SKSGDTAYFDPKYSRRSLNESDYIRDKENTA
-1230 IRVLDMIG
+1230 RVLAEAVGVPYKDALRYINNMESISAIIARDPERLDFDPELEYSAL
-1238 KHYGFEF
+1238 KHNSEYKWTLDFSTLCKKRLEF
-1245 ETFDATEDSNVRST
+1245 TGTFDKIQSMMPDVILTEDDIITLRNMMADKGYEVACAFCYVESRRKKNGQIINEFLKKYRSAAKGNGVMQLGAKNRLREFHVE
-1259 YDGGRRIKVPIYAVD
+1259 DGFIPDISSFNTQDGITDIMHNHKDVY
-1274 SDSDFDAY
+1274 DAY
-1282 VHEGTR
+1282 M
-1288 WLTEYLKN
+1288 YF
-1296 KNETGYRVVE
+1296 
-1306 KMVLD
+1306 M
-1311 VLSKAENF
+1311 
-1319 SLEDAIVK
+1319 
-1327 RRAKN
+1327 
-1332 AAQDVMIDDSA
+1332 
-1343 VIEEI
+1343 
-1348 VADVLPTIWGEESIL
+1348 
-1363 MKIILGDR
+1363 
-1371 EEYTYDG
+1371 
-1378 DIDKYTNDEY
+1378 
-1388 SLFYDLAHDVW
+1388 
-1399 MRNESYSRWQ
+1399 
-1409 KAPEILVMAESG
+1409 
-1421 LRSNTLNRIA
+1421 
-1431 YAFDAAMKEAL
+1431 
-1442 EKEQSGGQTAHS
+1442 
-1454 LRKDNEIN
+1454 
-1462 LSNREYAM
+1462 
-1470 FREKIAEIKIG
+1470 
-1481 KSAQFPKSAK
+1481 
-1491 GEYILA
+1491 
-1497 IDNKLVYTD
+1497 
-1506 GEFVDT
+1506 
-1512 HVSKII
+1512 
-1518 ELNVGNESMTDL
+1518 
-1530 ARQMIFD
+1530 
-1537 GEQEGADFDGIQGLV
+1537 
-1552 KICFG
+1552 
-1557 EGSILVDIPKNGRG
+1557 
-1571 NARKNGRGEGGNL
+1571 NARGSGKPKL
-1584 QKVRKD
+1584 
-1590 DHGDLP
+1590 
-1596 SPEKRKYALR
+1596 
-1606 KSVEQIEDLVAVHN
+1606 IESR
-1620 TTADKLKKT
+1620 T
-1629 LDLGGFP
+1629 
-1636 MPSIAV
+1636 
-1642 TKTGIVHSNF
+1642 
-1652 GEITLVFGRET
+1652 
-1663 VDPKADKRNKV
+1663 
-1674 YSADAWTPTVPKTEY
+1674 
-1689 EANPKVQTRVSEKL
+1689 
-1703 RALQGK
+1703 
-1709 IPADYRGYL
+1709 DYRGEIL
-1718 AQYTQL
+1718 
-1724 DDLLNRYGG
+1724 
-1733 QEGIVEKA
+1733 EE
-1741 LTDSAM
+1741 
-1747 RAAYVADR
+1747 
-1755 GGDVT
+1755 
-1760 MEKKTVTEGGVS
+1760 
-1772 AEQADRY
+1772 
-1779 RRTLQLF
+1779 
-1786 DNDVDKMMH
+1786 
-1795 TPINQLSSVPGIG
+1795 
-1808 DVWPSVIT
+1808 
-1816 HNANRL
+1816 
-1822 SRAISMTADFARG
+1822 
-1835 KLDERTVEVSDA
+1835 
-1847 AATNA
+1847 
-1852 KIDRQIDDGKYKAWL
+1852 
-1867 NELFGGAVGSEGIY
+1867 Y
-1881 NNKELYT
+1881 NNKRSVESMNMRGGQRLQSFSDFEVVNLLDVMQVVTDMARVGLKSQAYT
-1888 PSGNRRSFAA
+1888 KVPAFARIFGA
-1898 THYPVT
+1898 TGIKINCSLVAKSVDANGHIVYDD
-1904 VENIVKAMAGQ
+1904 VEGMPHKEAFKVREMY
-1915 NGGNSKNVGGFYG
+1915 SKNVGTILVAGNDDVVRAAMADPNIDFIIPYHRSG
-1928 VKTLRAATAETFK
+1928 WTRSNEAKLGLSDYSDYTREQNEIVKATGKRNQSTIYPSEYWDYTKSGDENAKAYLKLCEERGIKPKFERFSNVSGYWKTLIDFK
-1941 SVDEMHKRSE
+1941 MYDNDGVGAPQEVVRPDV
-1951 RLQNMTQE
+1951 NME
-1959 EADAL
+1959 EAMKVLHDY
-1964 TDALN
+1964 D
-1969 TRLNDIIGDIVGGT
+1969 GT
-1983 ESTYNSLAKMDHA
+1983 
-1996 GKILAEIAETKYSAQ
+1996 AQ
-2011 SIRDTFARYQ
+2011 SL
-2021 MPVSEALAERI
+2021 PVAQDVVDDFIKQYPER
-2032 KALLDDT
+2032 
-2039 HEMPVNLYEA
+2039 HA
-2049 KPQRAVGFDEIK
+2049 KK
-2061 AAIVPNDMDA
+2061 K
-2071 SLMARL
+2071 
-2077 SKVTGK
+2077 SKQ
-2083 ILTYPAGDDAERMR
+2083 
-2097 LRDSVEGVKFSLKSE
+2097 KFSLKSE

-2134 ETQEQTRH
+2134 KAQEQTRH
-2142 EPVPVT
+2142 TPVDVT
-2148 ETMRQWAD
+2148 DNMRQWAD

-2186 AEHGASSDV
+2186 AEHGASSDA

-2217 RDQYSDLRRQ
+2217 RDQYKDLRRH
-2227 MRKTPIMLSD
+2227 MRETAITLTD
-2237 LQKQEAANITGSY
+2237 TQKQEAANITGSY

-2261 NLVNESNTSLDQAW
+2261 KLVNEGGTPLCVMWD
-2275 EEWSEQHP
+2275 EWGGQHP

-2532 IQDLRAAINTV
+2532 IQDLRAAINVV

-2666 IFAIDGVKDERKRRE
+2666 IFAIDGVKDEHKRRE

-2713 LYALSKRNQ
+2713 LYALSKREQ
-2722 ALKHILSGG
+2722 ARKHILSGG

-2810 YKRTREQDGS
+2810 YKRTKEQDGS

-2881 DETGK
+2881 DENGK

-3102 MSEPTKNYNLIRNAV
+3102 MSEPTKNYNLIRNAL

-3250 RPLLKAIGDM
+3250 RPLLKAIGDV

-3297 TMLYRAMA
+3297 TMLYRALA
-3305 AGDTKKAAS
+3305 AGDAKKAAS

-3537 AYLMDGQ
+3537 AYLLDGQ

-3557 VRFSDAKKPEDSSV
+3557 VRTSGAKNPEDSSA

-3600 ELGLSESL
+3600 DLGLSESL
-3608 IDTWNDAAKEEE
+3608 IDTWNDAAKEEG

>member
-1 MSFEDYGRK
+1 MSFADYARK
-10 KYSGQ
+10 KYGGQ
-15 SSNEQSFTDYAR
+15 NANEQSFSSYAQ
-27 GRYGTERGDAYAA
+27 GKYGTERGDAYARE
-40 SQKSKEQISSALNS
+40 QRQKEQISNALNS

-83 EELVKYGVKKA
+83 EELVKYGIKSA
-94 GSVTGSLSAIAS
+94 GSVSGSVSAIAD
-106 AAEALERRLN
+106 AAETLERKLN

-141 NGSFGKTAMPYSD
+141 NGSFSKTAMPYSD

-175 RKQRRQKGS
+175 KKQRRQKGS
-184 IQSMDRRLNAL
+184 IQNMDRRLNAL
-195 SPVVSPMIETGAQEE
+195 KPVVSPMIDTGAQEE
-210 TQNSPRTVDLDNLL
+210 TQNSPRTVDLDSLL
-224 ARGAYV
+224 ERGARYNGDRIRGKAQKEANV
-230 NNNRLQRDADKWI
+230 KL
-243 STASKGAKRA
+243 TGASKGALRA
-253 AKQEG
+253 AAKAG
-258 DELLYIDGAA
+258 GELQDADN
-268 QAEYLRAKKA
+268 AEYLKAKKA

-287 RMQGPFLD
+287 RVQGPFLD
-295 GKGNLI
+295 ENGNLI
-301 TNDDINTRKAELKAA
+301 TTADIRAQKAALKAD
-316 MDAAMDAARAEQRNA
+316 MDAAKDRQRQE
-331 LAGEYKW
+331 LAQQYKW
-338 LANRPDFKENL
+338 LANRPDFKKNL
-349 QNGYR
+349 QDGYTQ
-354 KEDQVVETTDGRMA
+354 EDQVLESATDGAR
-368 FKSEEA
+368 FKSDEA

-387 LTYLRNTQGKE
+387 LTYLRNTQGEE

-409 DIEKRVHND
+409 DLEQRVHD
-418 VEKRSVELAEKSP
+418 AVAEHVTELTEKAPVTMSAVSALAN
-431 GAAIV
+431 I
-436 VRTVANLD
+436 D

-459 KLLGIEGAEIDPY
+459 KLAGNEDYEMDPND
-472 SLSYTGG
+472 LSYTGG
-479 TARNAI
+479 TARDAI
-485 QNNIGERLNKYFA
+485 RNNVGERLNKYFA
-498 DNENVQKYLSNM
+498 DNEAVQNYLSNI

-521 GKAPQFVFDTI
+521 GNAPKFVYDTI

-540 VAGVIGGA
+540 LSGVIGGA
-548 VGSTAVSAALVS
+548 FGSTAVGAALVS
-560 GSAMVD
+560 GSALVD
-566 SAREIKL
+566 TARDVKM

-597 IGFDRLAD
+597 MGFDRLAD
-605 MITKGGKGGIRA
+605 MITNGGRGGIRA
-617 VLSNIASEYA
+617 VLSNMASEYM
-627 EEASS
+627 EEGGSS
-632 EIGNYLA
+632 IGNYLA

-675 WTDFALQV
+675 WTDFAVQV
-683 NEAGM
+683 NRDGM

-707 FNAVAQHEFDRAVA
+707 FNAVAQREYNDAVDRAA
-721 KAGEDGDI
+721 EAGDA
-729 AAKAYKFN
+729 AAKAYRFN
-737 DDGMLRRGDY
+737 DNGLLRRSDY
-747 DKAFDTIW
+747 DSAFNTIW
-755 DGAANGLTL
+755 NGAADGLTL
-764 EQIEQAAPDIM
+764 EQIEQAAPDIVGT
-775 ALLDDKQKQGIFD
+775 LDEAQKQGIFD
-788 AAKNDAKQKAAAE
+788 AAANAAQTTE
-801 LKKKTDKEYKAL
+801 TVQTGNTSQSSE
-813 FGEEDA
+813 A
-819 KAEADKGKQKAMQ
+819 KA
-832 ANLDDGKSA
+832 SA
-841 DEAAKTPAVQR
+841 AQR
-852 PQTQITQIDEAGK
+852 PEIRTIQFDEAGN

-886 QTETQPAREHALE
+886 RTETQPAREHTTE
-899 QHETAAEPPMSRD
+899 QHETAAEPPVSLD
-912 QTKGGEM
+912 QTKGGEIV
-919 LDRTEKTRQ
+919 DRAEETRQ

-938 SEENRGEIEAY
+938 SEENREEIEAY
-949 VTDQKKTA
+949 VTDQTKTA
-957 KGGVRRSYAA
+957 KGGVKRSYTAQ
-967 KNLTRDQKGQ
+967 KLNRQQKGQ

-990 EIEVVDS
+990 EIEVVNS
-997 IQGGKVQGMY
+997 IEGGKVQGMY

-1036 KNRDDAG
+1036 KNRDEAG

-1050 VVDELSKAEG
+1050 VVDELSKAED
-1060 FSLEDAITERRA
+1060 FSLEDAILERRA

-1094 LPSIWG
+1094 IPSIWG
-1100 DKRAVNAFVSQ
+1100 DERAVRAFVSQ

-1156 VGTLEQIAR
+1156 AGTLEQIAR

-1172 SAREKGENG
+1172 SAREKAENG
-1181 TERTETQPAREHTTE
+1181 
-1196 QHETAAE
+1196 
-1203 PPVSRDNVEGG
+1203 NG
-1214 VRRGH
+1214 
-1219 TMEQDSKSENN
+1219 
-1230 IRVLDMIG
+1230 
-1238 KHYGFEF
+1238 
-1245 ETFDATEDSNVRST
+1245 
-1259 YDGGRRIKVPIYAVD
+1259 
-1274 SDSDFDAY
+1274 
-1282 VHEGTR
+1282 
-1288 WLTEYLKN
+1288 
-1296 KNETGYRVVE
+1296 
-1306 KMVLD
+1306 
-1311 VLSKAENF
+1311 
-1319 SLEDAIVK
+1319 
-1327 RRAKN
+1327 
-1332 AAQDVMIDDSA
+1332 
-1343 VIEEI
+1343 
-1348 VADVLPTIWGEESIL
+1348 
-1363 MKIILGDR
+1363 
-1371 EEYTYDG
+1371 
-1378 DIDKYTNDEY
+1378 
-1388 SLFYDLAHDVW
+1388 
-1399 MRNESYSRWQ
+1399 
-1409 KAPEILVMAESG
+1409 
-1421 LRSNTLNRIA
+1421 
-1431 YAFDAAMKEAL
+1431 
-1442 EKEQSGGQTAHS
+1442 TAHS
-1454 LRKDNEIN
+1454 LRKDNEID

-1481 KSAQFPKSAK
+1481 KGAQFPKSAN

-1497 IDNKLVYTD
+1497 IDNKLVYTN
-1506 GEFVDT
+1506 GKFVNT
-1512 HVSKII
+1512 SVSRII
-1518 ELNVGNESMTDL
+1518 ELYVGDETDTDS
-1530 ARQMIFD
+1530 ARQVIFD
-1537 GEQEGADFDGIQGLV
+1537 GEKEGADLGKIQGMV
-1552 KICFG
+1552 ESCFG
-1557 EGSILVDIPKNGRG
+1557 EGSILVYTREDGRG
-1571 NARKNGRGEGGNL
+1571 NARQNGRGKSGNL

-1590 DHGDLP
+1590 DHGDLS
-1596 SPEKRKYALR
+1596 SPEKRK
-1606 KSVEQIEDLVAVHN
+1606 
-1620 TTADKLKKT
+1620 
-1629 LDLGGFP
+1629 
-1636 MPSIAV
+1636 
-1642 TKTGIVHSNF
+1642 
-1652 GEITLVFGRET
+1652 
-1663 VDPKADKRNKV
+1663 
-1674 YSADAWTPTVPKTEY
+1674 
-1689 EANPKVQTRVSEKL
+1689 
-1703 RALQGK
+1703 
-1709 IPADYRGYL
+1709 
-1718 AQYTQL
+1718 
-1724 DDLLNRYGG
+1724 
-1733 QEGIVEKA
+1733 
-1741 LTDSAM
+1741 
-1747 RAAYVADR
+1747 
-1755 GGDVT
+1755 
-1760 MEKKTVTEGGVS
+1760 
-1772 AEQADRY
+1772 
-1779 RRTLQLF
+1779 
-1786 DNDVDKMMH
+1786 
-1795 TPINQLSSVPGIG
+1795 
-1808 DVWPSVIT
+1808 
-1816 HNANRL
+1816 
-1822 SRAISMTADFARG
+1822 
-1835 KLDERTVEVSDA
+1835 
-1847 AATNA
+1847 
-1852 KIDRQIDDGKYKAWL
+1852 
-1867 NELFGGAVGSEGIY
+1867 
-1881 NNKELYT
+1881 
-1888 PSGNRRSFAA
+1888 
-1898 THYPVT
+1898 
-1904 VENIVKAMAGQ
+1904 
-1915 NGGNSKNVGGFYG
+1915 
-1928 VKTLRAATAETFK
+1928 
-1941 SVDEMHKRSE
+1941 
-1951 RLQNMTQE
+1951 
-1959 EADAL
+1959 
-1964 TDALN
+1964 
-1969 TRLNDIIGDIVGGT
+1969 
-1983 ESTYNSLAKMDHA
+1983 
-1996 GKILAEIAETKYSAQ
+1996 
-2011 SIRDTFARYQ
+2011 
-2021 MPVSEALAERI
+2021 
-2032 KALLDDT
+2032 
-2039 HEMPVNLYEA
+2039 
-2049 KPQRAVGFDEIK
+2049 
-2061 AAIVPNDMDA
+2061 
-2071 SLMARL
+2071 
-2077 SKVTGK
+2077 
-2083 ILTYPAGDDAERMR
+2083 
-2097 LRDSVEGVKFSLKSE
+2097 FSLKNE
-2112 SANKVDMDQ
+2112 SADKVDVDQ
-2121 TLRAGDNSVAEQT
+2121 TLRAGDNGVAEQT

-2148 ETMRQWAD
+2148 ETMQQWVD

-2166 RSTID
+2166 RSAID
-2171 ADSVKADVARLVSEL
+2171 GASVREDIAKLVSEL
-2186 AEHGASSDV
+2186 AENGASSDA
-2195 LNAAVNMAKGIIEK
+2195 LNATVNMAKGIIEK
-2209 SSRLDNTL
+2209 SSRLDSAL
-2217 RDQYSDLRRQ
+2217 RDQYKDLRKS
-2227 MRKTPIMLSD
+2227 MRETAITLTD
-2237 LQKQEAANITGSY
+2237 EQKQEAANITGSY

-2255 SLFGSV
+2255 SLMGSFK
-2261 NLVNESNTSLDQAW
+2261 LVSEGGTPLDTMW
-2275 EEWSEQHP
+2275 TEWSGQYP

-2303 TMFEPKYVNEY
+2303 TMFEPKYINEY
-2314 GEHLDAAAADLGMSL
+2314 GEHLDAAAADLGMRL
-2329 YSEALRMVGDAA
+2329 YSEALKQVGDAA
-2341 RAQQVTKDR
+2341 RAQQVTQ
-2350 NDMRSRYSKATREAL
+2350 NLNGMRSRYSKATREAL
-2365 QKVRNEQV
+2365 RQVKSDQV
-2373 ARFKAIA
+2373 ARFQRIA
-2380 GELQAAR
+2380 NELQAAR
-2387 QAGDRARQDAIMN
+2387 TAGDRARQDELMKA
-2400 DYRANMRRAGM
+2400 YRADMKRAGM

-2460 AGLEKPVLDVL
+2460 VGLEKPVLDVL
-2471 NRIDM
+2471 NSIDM
-2476 SATGRDTQGARQWRD
+2476 STTGRETQGTRQWKQ
-2491 SLESIAKWLDEQDRL
+2491 SLESISKWLDEQDRL

-2519 GHEGVWMAICGRN
+2519 GHEGVWMAICGRTL
-2532 IQDLRAAINTV
+2532 QDLRTAIRTV
-2543 SGTNGRVASMS
+2543 SGTSGRVNQMS
-2554 LQEINALSNAMSVI
+2554 LAEMNALSNAMSII
-2568 NHSVNSINE
+2568 NHSVNSINQ
-2577 TWTLSRNETLNQLGD
+2577 TWTLSRTESMNQLGD

-2629 SFFERLGDVGGD
+2629 SFFERLGDVGGN

-2649 QSKAYERVREA
+2649 QSKAYERIREA

-2666 IFAIDGVKDERKRRE
+2666 IFAIDGVKDERQRRE

-2713 LYALSKRNQ
+2713 LYALSKREQ
-2722 ALKHILSGG
+2722 ARKHILSGG

-2737 EGKTGDVYNYQ
+2737 DGQLGDVYNYQ

-2760 LTPEQKQVVDRMQ
+2760 LTPAQKQVVDRMQ

-2796 FNEKNYWP
+2796 FTEKTYWP

-2810 YKRTREQDGS
+2810 YKRTKEQDGS

-2881 DETGK
+2881 DENGR

-3041 AVKRETEARHPN
+3041 AVKRETEAEHPN
-3053 MEVGSD
+3053 IEVGGD

-3122 AKTPDERKAA
+3122 AKTPDARKAA
-3132 IGTLARSAAAIAA
+3132 IGTLARSATAIAA

-3226 DAIKKLDNYVA
+3226 NAIKKLDNYVA
-3237 GGNTRGLNAWGAV
+3237 GGNTRGLSAWGAV
-3250 RPLLKAIGDM
+3250 RPLLKAVGDM
-3260 TGLPASGLI
+3260 AGLPASGLI

-3277 IVSPGVTRSI
+3277 IVSPGITRSI

-3297 TMLYRAMA
+3297 TMLYRALA
-3305 AGDTKKAAS
+3305 AGDAKKAAS

-3343 ISDDRIRR
+3343 ISDDRIRQ
-3351 CFEMK
+3351 CFELK
-3356 QQGGNTK
+3356 RQGGNAK
-3363 ELVALQKEIAADG
+3363 QLAALEKEIAADG

-3420 KSLGYDDDDIAGWV
+3420 KSLGYDDDDIAGWG
-3434 AEKDLDEQLSGEM
+3434 AEKDLDEQLSSEM
-3447 YTKDDMMSYIRKGT
+3447 YTNDDMMTYIRKGT

-3472 ISVSS
+3472 VSVSG
-3477 ADNPEQSV
+3477 AEDPVQSV

-3493 RDEYIELFNSGDAG
+3493 KDEYLELIGGGKTGD
-3507 GAQKLKNRLLAAGLS
+3507 AQKLKKRLMTAGLS
-3522 EKAIDGWVYTNDGLK
+3522 EKTIDGWVYTNDDLK
-3537 AYLMDGQ
+3537 AYLLDGQ
-3544 GTKEQAQDILDYK
+3544 GTKKQAQDILDYK
-3557 VRFSDAKKPEDSSV
+3557 VRTSGAKNPEDSAA

-3600 ELGLSESL
+3600 DLGLSESL
-3608 IDTWNDAAKEEE
+3608 IDTWNDAAEEE
-3620 K
+3620 EE

>member
-1 MSFEDYGRK
+1 MSFADYARK

-27 GRYGTERGDAYAA
+27 GKYGTERGDAYARE
-40 SQKSKEQISSALNS
+40 QRQKEQISNALNR
-54 FVDGYK
+54 FVDRYK
-60 RRRAEENAA
+60 SRREQEDAA

-83 EELVKYGVKKA
+83 EELVKYGIKSA
-94 GSVTGSLSAIAS
+94 GSVSGSVSAIAG
-106 AAEALERRLN
+106 AAETLARRLN
-116 PQRSTPENAARVLE
+116 PQRSTSENAASVLE

-141 NGSFGKTAMPYSD
+141 NGSFSKTAMPYSD

-168 EETHTGA
+168 EEAHTGA
-175 RKQRRQKGS
+175 KKQRRQKGS

-195 SPVVSPMIETGAQEE
+195 KPVVSPMIDTGAQEE
-210 TQNSPRTVDLDNLL
+210 TQNSPRTVDLDSLL
-224 ARGAYV
+224 ERGARYNGDRIRGKAQKEANV
-230 NNNRLQRDADKWI
+230 KL
-243 STASKGAKRA
+243 TGASKGALRA
-253 AKQEG
+253 AAKAG
-258 DELLYIDGAA
+258 GELQDADN
-268 QAEYLRAKKA
+268 AEYLKAKKA

-287 RMQGPFLD
+287 RVQGPFLD
-295 GKGNLI
+295 ENGNLI
-301 TNDDINTRKAELKAA
+301 TTADIRAQKAALKAD
-316 MDAAMDAARAEQRNA
+316 MDAAKDRQRQE
-331 LAGEYKW
+331 LAQEYKW
-338 LANRPDFKENL
+338 LANRPDFKKNL
-349 QNGYR
+349 QDGYTQ
-354 KEDQVVETTDGRMA
+354 EDQVLESATDGAR
-368 FKSEEA
+368 FKSDEA

-387 LTYLRNTQGKE
+387 LTYLRNTQGE
-398 AAKDYIAVLKP
+398 DAAKDYIAVLKP
-409 DIEKRVHND
+409 DLEQRVHD
-418 VEKRSVELAEKSP
+418 AVAEHVTELTEKAPVTMSAVS
-431 GAAIV
+431 AI
-436 VRTVANLD
+436 ANID
-444 NTIRG
+444 NAVRG
-449 GAYTLKSAAA
+449 GAYTLRSAAA
-459 KLLGIEGAEIDPY
+459 KLAGNEDYEMDPND
-472 SLSYTGG
+472 LSYTGG
-479 TARNAI
+479 TARDAI
-485 QNNIGERLNKYFA
+485 RNNVGERLNKYFA

-521 GKAPQFVFDTI
+521 GTAPKFVYDTI

-540 VAGVIGGA
+540 AAGVIGGA
-548 VGSTAVSAALVS
+548 FGSTAVGAALVS
-560 GSAMVD
+560 GSALVD
-566 SAREIKL
+566 TARDVKM

-582 ALGSVAGLLEYATEK
+582 ALGAVAGFLEYATEK
-597 IGFDRLAD
+597 MGFDRLAD
-605 MITKGGKGGIRA
+605 MITNGGRGGIRA
-617 VLSNIASEYA
+617 VLSNMASEYM
-627 EEASS
+627 EEGGSS
-632 EIGNYLA
+632 IGNYLA

-675 WTDFALQV
+675 LTDFVAQV
-683 NEAGM
+683 NLEGM

-707 FNAVAQHEFDRAVA
+707 FNAVAQREYNDAVDRAA
-721 KAGEDGDI
+721 EAGDA

-747 DKAFDTIW
+747 DKAFNTIW

-764 EQIEQAAPDIM
+764 EQIEQAAPDIVGT
-775 ALLDDKQKQGIFD
+775 LDEAQKQGIFD
-788 AAKNDAKQKAAAE
+788 AAANAAQTTE
-801 LKKKTDKEYKAL
+801 TVQTGNTSQSSE
-813 FGEEDA
+813 A
-819 KAEADKGKQKAMQ
+819 KA
-832 ANLDDGKSA
+832 S
-841 DEAAKTPAVQR
+841 AVQR
-852 PQTQITQIDEAGK
+852 PEIRTVQFDEAGN

-886 QTETQPAREHALE
+886 RTETQPAREHTTE
-899 QHETAAEPPMSRD
+899 QHETAAEPPVSRD
-912 QTKGGEM
+912 QTKGGEIV
-919 LDRTEKTRQ
+919 DRAEETRQ

-957 KGGVRRSYAA
+957 KGGVKRSYTAQ
-967 KNLTRDQKGQ
+967 KLNRQQKGQ
-977 IRILDEMGRHYGV
+977 IRILDELGRHYGV
-990 EIEVVDS
+990 EIEIVDS
-997 IQGGKVQGMY
+997 IEGGRANAVY
-1007 DGGNRIKVA
+1007 EGGNRIKVA
-1016 LDAGNQ
+1016 LDAADQ

-1036 KNRDDAG
+1036 KNRDEAG

-1050 VVDELSKAEG
+1050 VVDELSKAED
-1060 FSLEDAITERRA
+1060 FSLEDAILERRA

-1085 AIEEIVAEA
+1085 AMEEIVAEA
-1094 LPSIWG
+1094 IPSIWG
-1100 DKRAVNAFVSQ
+1100 DERAVRAFVSQ

-1125 FVERLKQYA
+1125 FVDRLKQYA

-1140 QDRTEI
+1140 QDRTEV

-1156 VGTLEQIAR
+1156 AGTLEQIAR

-1172 SAREKGENG
+1172 SAREKAENG
-1181 TERTETQPAREHTTE
+1181 
-1196 QHETAAE
+1196 
-1203 PPVSRDNVEGG
+1203 NG
-1214 VRRGH
+1214 
-1219 TMEQDSKSENN
+1219 
-1230 IRVLDMIG
+1230 
-1238 KHYGFEF
+1238 
-1245 ETFDATEDSNVRST
+1245 
-1259 YDGGRRIKVPIYAVD
+1259 
-1274 SDSDFDAY
+1274 
-1282 VHEGTR
+1282 
-1288 WLTEYLKN
+1288 
-1296 KNETGYRVVE
+1296 
-1306 KMVLD
+1306 
-1311 VLSKAENF
+1311 
-1319 SLEDAIVK
+1319 
-1327 RRAKN
+1327 
-1332 AAQDVMIDDSA
+1332 
-1343 VIEEI
+1343 
-1348 VADVLPTIWGEESIL
+1348 
-1363 MKIILGDR
+1363 
-1371 EEYTYDG
+1371 
-1378 DIDKYTNDEY
+1378 
-1388 SLFYDLAHDVW
+1388 
-1399 MRNESYSRWQ
+1399 
-1409 KAPEILVMAESG
+1409 
-1421 LRSNTLNRIA
+1421 
-1431 YAFDAAMKEAL
+1431 
-1442 EKEQSGGQTAHS
+1442 TAHS
-1454 LRKDNEIN
+1454 LRKDNEID

-1481 KSAQFPKSAK
+1481 KGAQFPKSAN

-1512 HVSKII
+1512 HVSRII
-1518 ELNVGNESMTDL
+1518 ELNVGDETLTDYV
-1530 ARQMIFD
+1530 RNFIFD
-1537 GEQEGADFDGIQGLV
+1537 EEKKGTSYAELQGAIEGS
-1552 KICFG
+1552 FG
-1557 EGSILVDIPKNGRG
+1557 EGSANIFTLADERG
-1571 NARKNGRGEGGNL
+1571 NARQNGRGKERNIK
-1584 QKVRKD
+1584 KVRKD
-1590 DHGDLP
+1590 DHGDL
-1596 SPEKRKYALR
+1596 SSAEKR
-1606 KSVEQIEDLVAVHN
+1606 
-1620 TTADKLKKT
+1620 
-1629 LDLGGFP
+1629 
-1636 MPSIAV
+1636 
-1642 TKTGIVHSNF
+1642 
-1652 GEITLVFGRET
+1652 
-1663 VDPKADKRNKV
+1663 
-1674 YSADAWTPTVPKTEY
+1674 
-1689 EANPKVQTRVSEKL
+1689 
-1703 RALQGK
+1703 
-1709 IPADYRGYL
+1709 
-1718 AQYTQL
+1718 
-1724 DDLLNRYGG
+1724 
-1733 QEGIVEKA
+1733 
-1741 LTDSAM
+1741 
-1747 RAAYVADR
+1747 
-1755 GGDVT
+1755 
-1760 MEKKTVTEGGVS
+1760 
-1772 AEQADRY
+1772 
-1779 RRTLQLF
+1779 
-1786 DNDVDKMMH
+1786 
-1795 TPINQLSSVPGIG
+1795 
-1808 DVWPSVIT
+1808 
-1816 HNANRL
+1816 
-1822 SRAISMTADFARG
+1822 
-1835 KLDERTVEVSDA
+1835 
-1847 AATNA
+1847 
-1852 KIDRQIDDGKYKAWL
+1852 
-1867 NELFGGAVGSEGIY
+1867 
-1881 NNKELYT
+1881 
-1888 PSGNRRSFAA
+1888 
-1898 THYPVT
+1898 
-1904 VENIVKAMAGQ
+1904 
-1915 NGGNSKNVGGFYG
+1915 
-1928 VKTLRAATAETFK
+1928 
-1941 SVDEMHKRSE
+1941 
-1951 RLQNMTQE
+1951 
-1959 EADAL
+1959 
-1964 TDALN
+1964 
-1969 TRLNDIIGDIVGGT
+1969 
-1983 ESTYNSLAKMDHA
+1983 
-1996 GKILAEIAETKYSAQ
+1996 
-2011 SIRDTFARYQ
+2011 
-2021 MPVSEALAERI
+2021 
-2032 KALLDDT
+2032 
-2039 HEMPVNLYEA
+2039 
-2049 KPQRAVGFDEIK
+2049 
-2061 AAIVPNDMDA
+2061 
-2071 SLMARL
+2071 
-2077 SKVTGK
+2077 
-2083 ILTYPAGDDAERMR
+2083 
-2097 LRDSVEGVKFSLKSE
+2097 KFSLKNE
-2112 SANKVDMDQ
+2112 SADKVDVDQ
-2121 TLRAGDNSVAEQT
+2121 TLRAGDNSVAGQT

-2171 ADSVKADVARLVSEL
+2171 ADSVKADVARLVNEL
-2186 AEHGASSDV
+2186 AENGASSDA
-2195 LNAAVNMAKGIIEK
+2195 LNATVNMAKGIIEK
-2209 SSRLDNTL
+2209 SSRLDSAL
-2217 RDQYSDLRRQ
+2217 RDQYKDLRKN
-2227 MRKTPIMLSD
+2227 MRETAITLTD
-2237 LQKQEAANITGSY
+2237 TQKQEAANITGSY

-2255 SLFGSV
+2255 SLMGSV
-2261 NLVNESNTSLDQAW
+2261 RLVSEGGTPLDTMW
-2275 EEWSEQHP
+2275 TEWSGQYP

-2290 NEGDQVARLAEIK
+2290 NEGDMVSRLAEIK

-2314 GEHLDAAAADLGMSL
+2314 GEHLDAAAADLGMRL
-2329 YSEALRMVGDAA
+2329 YSEALKQVGDAA
-2341 RAQQVTKDR
+2341 RAQQVTQSL
-2350 NDMRSRYSKATREAL
+2350 NGMRSRYSKATREAL
-2365 QKVRNEQV
+2365 RQVKSDQV
-2373 ARFKAIA
+2373 ARFQRIA
-2380 GELQAAR
+2380 NELQAAR
-2387 QAGDRARQDAIMN
+2387 TAGDRARQDELMKA
-2400 DYRANMRRAGM
+2400 YRADMKRAGM

-2506 QTNALDESQSASE
+2506 QTNALDESQSATE
-2519 GHEGVWMAICGRN
+2519 GHEGVWMAICGRTL
-2532 IQDLRAAINTV
+2532 QDLRTAINIV
-2543 SGTNGRVASMS
+2543 SCTSGRVNQMS
-2554 LQEINALSNAMSVI
+2554 LAEMNALSNAMSII
-2568 NHSVNSINE
+2568 NHSVNSINQ
-2577 TWTLSRNETLNQLGD
+2577 TWTLSRTESMNQLGD

-2629 SFFERLGDVGGD
+2629 SFFERLGDVGGS

-2666 IFAIDGVKDERKRRE
+2666 IFAIDGVKDERQRRE

-2713 LYALSKRNQ
+2713 LYALSKREQ
-2722 ALKHILSGG
+2722 ARKHILSGG

-2737 EGKTGDVYNYQ
+2737 DGQLGDVYNYQ

-2760 LTPEQKQVVDRMQ
+2760 LTPAQKQVVDRMQ
-2773 AYLSGDVAG
+2773 AYLSGDVAD

-2796 FNEKNYWP
+2796 FTEKTYWP

-2810 YKRTREQDGS
+2810 YKRTKEQDGS

-2881 DETGK
+2881 DENGR

-3027 AGMADDLGWVCIWQ
+3027 AGMADDLGWACIWQ

-3053 MEVGSD
+3053 IEVGSD

-3122 AKTPDERKAA
+3122 AKTPDERKTA
-3132 IGTLARSAAAIAA
+3132 IGTLARSATAIAA

-3237 GGNTRGLNAWGAV
+3237 GGNTRGLSAWGAV
-3250 RPLLKAIGDM
+3250 RPLLKAVGDM
-3260 TGLPASGLI
+3260 AGLPASGLI

-3277 IVSPGVTRSI
+3277 IVSPGITRSI

-3297 TMLYRAMA
+3297 TMLYRALA
-3305 AGDTKKAAS
+3305 AGDAKKAAS

-3363 ELVALQKEIAADG
+3363 ELAALEKEIAADG

-3420 KSLGYDDDDIAGWV
+3420 KSLGYDDEDIAGWV

-3472 ISVSS
+3472 VSVSG
-3477 ADNPEQSV
+3477 AEDPVQSV

-3493 RDEYIELFNSGDAG
+3493 KDEYLELIGGGKTGD
-3507 GAQKLKNRLLAAGLS
+3507 AQKLKKRLMTAGLS
-3522 EKAIDGWVYTNDGLK
+3522 EKTIDGWVYTNDDLK
-3537 AYLMDGQ
+3537 AYLLDGQ
-3544 GTKEQAQDILDYK
+3544 GTKKQAQDILDYK
-3557 VRFSDAKKPEDSSV
+3557 VRTSGAKKPEDSAM

-3600 ELGLSESL
+3600 DLGLSESL
-3608 IDTWNDAAKEEE
+3608 IDTWNDAAEEE
-3620 K
+3620 EE

>member
-1 MSFEDYGRK
+1 MSFADYARK
-10 KYSGQ
+10 KYGGQ

-27 GRYGTERGDAYAA
+27 GRYGTERGDAYARE
-40 SQKSKEQISSALNS
+40 QRQKEQISSALNS

-83 EELVKYGVKKA
+83 EELVKYGIKSA
-94 GSVTGSLSAIAS
+94 GSVSGSVSAIAG

-116 PQRSTPENAARVLE
+116 PQRSTPENAARVMA
-130 NKRRETSQIMP
+130 NKRSSAAQITP
-141 NGSFGKTAMPYSD
+141 TGTLRQKAMPSND
-154 RERVPAKAVETVQP
+154 T
-168 EETHTGA
+168 
-175 RKQRRQKGS
+175 QR
-184 IQSMDRRLNAL
+184 AA
-195 SPVVSPMIETGAQEE
+195 SPMTTGTTGYRRDQRQDFAQYPKKAITDAYDEPAE
-210 TQNSPRTVDLDNLL
+210 MTVSTAVQSPRTVDLDNLL
-224 ARGAYV
+224 ARGAYA
-230 NNNRLQRDADKWI
+230 NNNRLQRDADKWL
-243 STASKGAKRA
+243 STASNGAKRA

-287 RMQGPFLD
+287 RVQGPFLD
-295 GKGNLI
+295 ENGNLI
-301 TNDDINTRKAELKAA
+301 TTADIRAQKAALKAD
-316 MDAAMDAARAEQRNA
+316 MDAAKDRQRQE
-331 LAGEYKW
+331 LAQQYKW
-338 LANRPDFKENL
+338 LANRPDFKKNL
-349 QNGYR
+349 QDGYTQ
-354 KEDQVVETTDGRMA
+354 EDQVLESATDGAR
-368 FKSEEA
+368 FKSDEA

-387 LTYLRNTQGKE
+387 LTYLRNTQGEE

-409 DIEKRVHND
+409 DLEQRVHD
-418 VEKRSVELAEKSP
+418 AVAEHVTELTEKAPVTMSAVSALAN
-431 GAAIV
+431 I
-436 VRTVANLD
+436 D

-459 KLLGIEGAEIDPY
+459 KLAGNEDYEMDPND
-472 SLSYTGG
+472 LSYTGG

-485 QNNIGERLNKYFA
+485 RNNVGERLNKYFA
-498 DNENVQKYLSNM
+498 GNEAVQNYLSNI

-521 GKAPQFVFDTI
+521 GNAPKFVYDTI

-540 VAGVIGGA
+540 AAGVIGGA
-548 VGSTAVSAALVS
+548 FGSTAVSAALVS
-560 GSAMVD
+560 GSALVD
-566 SAREIKL
+566 TARDVKM

-582 ALGSVAGLLEYATEK
+582 ALGAVAGFLEYATEK
-597 IGFDRLAD
+597 MGFDRLAD
-605 MITKGGKGGIRA
+605 MITNGGRGGIRA
-617 VLSNIASEYA
+617 VLANMASEYA
-627 EEASS
+627 EEAGS

-644 AIEGVNMSTFRQT
+644 ALDDVDMSTFRRT
-657 RQAYIDAGLSEA
+657 RQAYIDQGLSEA
-669 DATRRT
+669 EATRRT
-675 WTDFALQV
+675 WKDFALQV

-707 FNAVAQHEFDRAVA
+707 FNAVAQREYNDAVDRAA
-721 KAGEDGDI
+721 EAGDA

-747 DKAFDTIW
+747 DKAFNTIW

-775 ALLDDKQKQGIFD
+775 ALLEDKQKQGIFD
-788 AAKNDAKQKAAAE
+788 AAKNDVKQNAAAE
-801 LKKKTDKEYKAL
+801 LEKKTDKEYEEP

-819 KAEADKGKQKAMQ
+819 KAKDEADKGKQT
-832 ANLDDGKSA
+832 ANLDNGKSA

-852 PQTQITQIDEAGK
+852 PQIQIAQIDEAGK

-886 QTETQPAREHALE
+886 RTEAQPAREHTTE
-899 QHETAAEPPMSRD
+899 QHETAAEPPVSLD
-912 QTKGGEM
+912 QTKGGEIIV
-919 LDRTEKTRQ
+919 DHTEETRQ

-957 KGGVRRSYAA
+957 KGGVKRSYTSQ
-967 KNLTRDQKGQ
+967 KLTRQQKGQ

-997 IQGGKVQGMY
+997 IEGGKVQGMY

-1016 LDAGNQ
+1016 LDAADQ

-1036 KNRDDAG
+1036 KNRDEAG

-1050 VVDELSKAEG
+1050 VVDELNRAED
-1060 FSLEDAITERRA
+1060 FSLEDAILERRA

-1100 DKRAVNAFVSQ
+1100 DERAVRAFVSQ

-1125 FVERLKQYA
+1125 FVDRLKQYA

-1172 SAREKGENG
+1172 SAREKEQSGRQTAQTESLETRK
-1181 TERTETQPAREHTTE
+1181 TERRVNLPDGVKYSIKSFREQIQDVIDGKFPENDHVYVMETPEVLQSIGLKKLPMLMTQKHAYTTTMAEGKYRSTDVNYHALGLETMQKLPDAIADPLMVIKSHNYEGRITVITELTDSEGRGIIA
-1196 QHETAAE
+1196 
-1203 PPVSRDNVEGG
+1203 PVIVNGQGVWENVEIPSNVMASVYGKKNIAN
-1214 VRRGH
+1214 
-1219 TMEQDSKSENN
+1219 TLKNAFKSEE
-1230 IRVLDMIG
+1230 VL
-1238 KHYGFEF
+1238 Y
-1245 ETFDATEDSNVRST
+1245 
-1259 YDGGRRIKVPIYAVD
+1259 
-1274 SDSDFDAY
+1274 
-1282 VHEGTR
+1282 
-1288 WLTEYLKN
+1288 
-1296 KNETGYRVVE
+1296 
-1306 KMVLD
+1306 
-1311 VLSKAENF
+1311 
-1319 SLEDAIVK
+1319 
-1327 RRAKN
+1327 
-1332 AAQDVMIDDSA
+1332 
-1343 VIEEI
+1343 
-1348 VADVLPTIWGEESIL
+1348 
-1363 MKIILGDR
+1363 
-1371 EEYTYDG
+1371 
-1378 DIDKYTNDEY
+1378 IDKKR
-1388 SLFYDLAHDVW
+1388 SDLIAQTLGV
-1399 MRNESYSRWQ
+1399 Q
-1409 KAPEILVMAESG
+1409 FP
-1421 LRSNTLNRIA
+1421 NTLNEDRSSADIIA
-1431 YAFDAAMKEAL
+1431 DLTRAV
-1442 EKEQSGGQTAHS
+1442 
-1454 LRKDNEIN
+1454 
-1462 LSNREYAM
+1462 
-1470 FREKIAEIKIG
+1470 
-1481 KSAQFPKSAK
+1481 K
-1491 GEYILA
+1491 GE
-1497 IDNKLVYTD
+1497 NKENQQEISESSEENAD
-1506 GEFVDT
+1506 QAQNEGET
-1512 HVSKII
+1512 
-1518 ELNVGNESMTDL
+1518 E
-1530 ARQMIFD
+1530 A
-1537 GEQEGADFDGIQGLV
+1537 
-1552 KICFG
+1552 
-1557 EGSILVDIPKNGRG
+1557 
-1571 NARKNGRGEGGNL
+1571 
-1584 QKVRKD
+1584 
-1590 DHGDLP
+1590 
-1596 SPEKRKYALR
+1596 
-1606 KSVEQIEDLVAVHN
+1606 VE
-1620 TTADKLKKT
+1620 
-1629 LDLGGFP
+1629 
-1636 MPSIAV
+1636 
-1642 TKTGIVHSNF
+1642 
-1652 GEITLVFGRET
+1652 
-1663 VDPKADKRNKV
+1663 
-1674 YSADAWTPTVPKTEY
+1674 SADGNDGA
-1689 EANPKVQTRVSEKL
+1689 
-1703 RALQGK
+1703 
-1709 IPADYRGYL
+1709 
-1718 AQYTQL
+1718 
-1724 DDLLNRYGG
+1724 
-1733 QEGIVEKA
+1733 
-1741 LTDSAM
+1741 
-1747 RAAYVADR
+1747 
-1755 GGDVT
+1755 
-1760 MEKKTVTEGGVS
+1760 
-1772 AEQADRY
+1772 QAD
-1779 RRTLQLF
+1779 
-1786 DNDVDKMMH
+1786 
-1795 TPINQLSSVPGIG
+1795 
-1808 DVWPSVIT
+1808 
-1816 HNANRL
+1816 NA
-1822 SRAISMTADFARG
+1822 
-1835 KLDERTVEVSDA
+1835 SD
-1847 AATNA
+1847 
-1852 KIDRQIDDGKYKAWL
+1852 
-1867 NELFGGAVGSEGIY
+1867 
-1881 NNKELYT
+1881 
-1888 PSGNRRSFAA
+1888 
-1898 THYPVT
+1898 
-1904 VENIVKAMAGQ
+1904 
-1915 NGGNSKNVGGFYG
+1915 G
-1928 VKTLRAATAETFK
+1928 VR
-1941 SVDEMHKRSE
+1941 
-1951 RLQNMTQE
+1951 
-1959 EADAL
+1959 
-1964 TDALN
+1964 
-1969 TRLNDIIGDIVGGT
+1969 
-1983 ESTYNSLAKMDHA
+1983 
-1996 GKILAEIAETKYSAQ
+1996 
-2011 SIRDTFARYQ
+2011 
-2021 MPVSEALAERI
+2021 
-2032 KALLDDT
+2032 
-2039 HEMPVNLYEA
+2039 
-2049 KPQRAVGFDEIK
+2049 
-2061 AAIVPNDMDA
+2061 
-2071 SLMARL
+2071 
-2077 SKVTGK
+2077 
-2083 ILTYPAGDDAERMR
+2083 
-2097 LRDSVEGVKFSLKSE
+2097 FSLKNE
-2112 SANKVDMDQ
+2112 SANKVDVDQ
-2121 TLRAGDNSVAEQT
+2121 TLRAGDNSVAGQT

-2171 ADSVKADVARLVSEL
+2171 ADSVKADVARLVNEL
-2186 AEHGASSDV
+2186 AENGASSDA
-2195 LNAAVNMAKGIIEK
+2195 LNATVNMAKGIIEK

-2217 RDQYSDLRRQ
+2217 RDQYKDLRKN
-2227 MRKTPIMLSD
+2227 MRETAITLTD
-2237 LQKQEAANITGSY
+2237 EQKQEAANITGSY

-2255 SLFGSV
+2255 SLMGSFK
-2261 NLVNESNTSLDQAW
+2261 LVSEGGTPLDTMW
-2275 EEWSEQHP
+2275 TEWSGQYP

-2290 NEGDQVARLAEIK
+2290 NEGDMVSRLAEIK
-2303 TMFEPKYVNEY
+2303 TMFEPKYINEY
-2314 GEHLDAAAADLGMSL
+2314 GEHLDAAAADLGMRL
-2329 YSEALRMVGDAA
+2329 YSEALKQVGDAA
-2341 RAQQVTKDR
+2341 RAQQVTQSL
-2350 NDMRSRYSKATREAL
+2350 NGMRSRYSEATRQAL
-2365 QKVRNEQV
+2365 KKVKSDQV
-2373 ARFKAIA
+2373 ARFQRIA
-2380 GELQAAR
+2380 NELQAAR
-2387 QAGDRARQDAIMN
+2387 TAGDRARQDELMKA
-2400 DYRANMRRAGM
+2400 YRADMKRAGM

-2471 NRIDM
+2471 NSIDM
-2476 SATGRDTQGARQWRD
+2476 STTGRETQGTRQWKQ
-2491 SLESIAKWLDEQDRL
+2491 SLESISKWLDEQDRL
-2506 QTNALDESQSASE
+2506 QTNALDESQSATE
-2519 GHEGVWMAICGRN
+2519 GHEGVWMAICGRTL
-2532 IQDLRAAINTV
+2532 QDLRTAIRTV
-2543 SGTNGRVASMS
+2543 SGTSGRVNQMS
-2554 LQEINALSNAMSVI
+2554 LAEMNALSNAMSII

-2577 TWTLSRNETLNQLGD
+2577 TWTLSRTESMNQLGD

-2629 SFFERLGDVGGD
+2629 SFFERLGDVGGS

-2649 QSKAYERVREA
+2649 QSKAYERIREA

-2666 IFAIDGVKDERKRRE
+2666 IFAIDGVKDERQRRE
-2681 MIRGWRREQHTF
+2681 MIRGWRRDQHTF

-2713 LYALSKRNQ
+2713 LYALSKREQ
-2722 ALKHILSGG
+2722 ARKHILSGG

-2748 VTQEQLDHMLGE
+2748 VTQEQLNRMIGE
-2760 LTPEQKQVVDRMQ
+2760 LTPAQKQVVDRMQ

-2796 FNEKNYWP
+2796 FTEKTYWP

-2810 YKRTREQDGS
+2810 YKRTKEQDGS

-2881 DETGK
+2881 DENGR

-3027 AGMADDLGWVCIWQ
+3027 AGMADDLGWACIWQ

-3122 AKTPDERKAA
+3122 AKTPDARKAA
-3132 IGTLARSAAAIAA
+3132 IGTLVRSATAIAA

-3226 DAIKKLDNYVA
+3226 NAIKKLDNYVA
-3237 GGNTRGLNAWGAV
+3237 GDNTRGLSAWGAV
-3250 RPLLKAIGDM
+3250 RPLLKAVGDM
-3260 TGLPASGLI
+3260 AGLPASGLI

-3277 IVSPGVTRSI
+3277 IVSPGITRSI

-3297 TMLYRAMA
+3297 TMLYRALA
-3305 AGDTKKAAS
+3305 AGDAKKAAS

-3343 ISDDRIRR
+3343 ISDDRIRQ
-3351 CFEMK
+3351 CFELK
-3356 QQGGNTK
+3356 RQGGNAK
-3363 ELVALQKEIAADG
+3363 QLAALEKEIAADG

-3434 AEKDLDEQLSGEM
+3434 AEKDLNEQLSSEM
-3447 YTKDDMMSYIRKGT
+3447 YTNDDMMTYIRKGT

-3472 ISVSS
+3472 VSVSG
-3477 ADNPEQSV
+3477 AEDPVQSV

-3522 EKAIDGWVYTNDGLK
+3522 EKTIDGWVYTNDGLK
-3537 AYLMDGQ
+3537 AYLLDGQ

-3557 VRFSDAKKPEDSSV
+3557 VRTSGAKKPEDSAA

-3600 ELGLSESL
+3600 DLGLSESL
-3608 IDTWNDAAKEEE
+3608 IDTWNDAAEEE
-3620 K
+3620 EE

>member
-1 MSFEDYGRK
+1 MSFADYARK
-10 KYSGQ
+10 KYGGQ
-15 SSNEQSFTDYAR
+15 NANEQSFSSYAQ
-27 GRYGTERGDAYAA
+27 GKYGTERGDAYAA

-60 RRRAEENAA
+60 RRRAEEDAA

-83 EELVKYGVKKA
+83 EELVKYGIKSA
-94 GSVTGSLSAIAS
+94 GSVSGSLSAIAG
-106 AAEALERRLN
+106 AAETLERKLN

-175 RKQRRQKGS
+175 KKQRRQKGS

-195 SPVVSPMIETGAQEE
+195 KPVVSPMIDTGAQEE
-210 TQNSPRTVDLDNLL
+210 TQNSPRTVDLDKLL
-224 ARGAYV
+224 ARGAYA
-230 NNNRLQRDADKWI
+230 NNNRLQRDADKWL
-243 STASKGAKRA
+243 STASNGAKRA

-258 DELLYIDGAA
+258 DELLYFDDASK
-268 QAEYLRAKKA
+268 AEYLRAKKA

-287 RMQGPFLD
+287 RVQGPFLD
-295 GKGNLI
+295 ENGNLI
-301 TNDDINTRKAELKAA
+301 TTADIRAQKAALKAD
-316 MDAAMDAARAEQRNA
+316 MDAAKDRQRQE
-331 LAGEYKW
+331 LAQQYKW
-338 LANRPDFKENL
+338 LANRPDFKKNL
-349 QNGYR
+349 QDGYTQ
-354 KEDQVVETTDGRMA
+354 EDQVLESATDGAR
-368 FKSEEA
+368 FKSDEA

-387 LTYLRNTQGKE
+387 LTYLRNTQGEE

-409 DIEKRVHND
+409 DLEQRVHD
-418 VEKRSVELAEKSP
+418 AVAEHVTELTEKAPVTMSAVSALAN
-431 GAAIV
+431 I
-436 VRTVANLD
+436 D

-459 KLLGIEGAEIDPY
+459 KLAGNEDYEMDPND
-472 SLSYTGG
+472 LSYTGG

-485 QNNIGERLNKYFA
+485 RNNVGERLNKYFA
-498 DNENVQKYLSNM
+498 DNEAVQNYLSNI
-510 GRNLGVKELSS
+510 GRNLGVKELRS
-521 GKAPQFVFDTI
+521 GTAPKFVYDTI

-540 VAGVIGGA
+540 AAGVIGGA
-548 VGSTAVSAALVS
+548 FGSTAVGAALVS
-560 GSAMVD
+560 GSALVD
-566 SAREIKL
+566 TARDVKM

-582 ALGSVAGLLEYATEK
+582 ALGSVAGFLEYATEK
-597 IGFDRLAD
+597 MGFDRLAD
-605 MITKGGKGGIRA
+605 MITNGGRGGIRA
-617 VLSNIASEYA
+617 VLSNMASEYM
-627 EEASS
+627 EEGGSS
-632 EIGNYLA
+632 IGNYLA

-675 WTDFALQV
+675 WVDFAVQV
-683 NEAGM
+683 NRDGM

-707 FNAVAQHEFDRAVA
+707 FNAVAQREYNDAVDRAA
-721 KAGEDGDI
+721 EAGDA
-729 AAKAYKFN
+729 AAKAYRFN
-737 DDGMLRRGDY
+737 DNGLLRRSDY
-747 DKAFDTIW
+747 DSAFNTIW
-755 DGAANGLTL
+755 NGAADGLTL
-764 EQIEQAAPDIM
+764 EQIEQAAPDIVGT
-775 ALLDDKQKQGIFD
+775 LDEAQKQGIFD
-788 AAKNDAKQKAAAE
+788 AAANAAQTTE
-801 LKKKTDKEYKAL
+801 TVQTGNTSQSSE
-813 FGEEDA
+813 A
-819 KAEADKGKQKAMQ
+819 KA
-832 ANLDDGKSA
+832 S
-841 DEAAKTPAVQR
+841 AVQR
-852 PQTQITQIDEAGK
+852 PEIRTVQFDEAGN

-886 QTETQPAREHALE
+886 RTETQPAREHTLE
-899 QHETAAEPPMSRD
+899 QRETTAETAAEPPVSRD
-912 QTKGGEM
+912 QTKGGEIV
-919 LDRTEKTRQ
+919 DRTEETRQ

-957 KGGVRRSYAA
+957 KGGVKRSYTSQ
-967 KNLTRDQKGQ
+967 KLTRQQKGQ
-977 IRILDEMGRHYGV
+977 IRILDELGRHYGV

-997 IQGGKVQGMY
+997 IEGGRANAVY
-1007 DGGNRIKVA
+1007 EGGNRIKVA

-1036 KNRDDAG
+1036 KNRDEAG

-1050 VVDELSKAEG
+1050 VVDELSKAED
-1060 FSLEDAITERRA
+1060 FSLEDAIIERRA

-1078 VMIDDSA
+1078 VMINDSA
-1085 AIEEIVAEA
+1085 ATEEIVAEA

-1100 DKRAVNAFVSQ
+1100 DKRAVRAFVSQ

-1156 VGTLEQIAR
+1156 AGTLEQIAR

-1172 SAREKGENG
+1172 SAREK
-1181 TERTETQPAREHTTE
+1181 
-1196 QHETAAE
+1196 AE
-1203 PPVSRDNVEGG
+1203 
-1214 VRRGH
+1214 
-1219 TMEQDSKSENN
+1219 
-1230 IRVLDMIG
+1230 
-1238 KHYGFEF
+1238 
-1245 ETFDATEDSNVRST
+1245 
-1259 YDGGRRIKVPIYAVD
+1259 
-1274 SDSDFDAY
+1274 
-1282 VHEGTR
+1282 
-1288 WLTEYLKN
+1288 
-1296 KNETGYRVVE
+1296 
-1306 KMVLD
+1306 
-1311 VLSKAENF
+1311 
-1319 SLEDAIVK
+1319 
-1327 RRAKN
+1327 
-1332 AAQDVMIDDSA
+1332 
-1343 VIEEI
+1343 
-1348 VADVLPTIWGEESIL
+1348 
-1363 MKIILGDR
+1363 
-1371 EEYTYDG
+1371 
-1378 DIDKYTNDEY
+1378 
-1388 SLFYDLAHDVW
+1388 
-1399 MRNESYSRWQ
+1399 
-1409 KAPEILVMAESG
+1409 
-1421 LRSNTLNRIA
+1421 
-1431 YAFDAAMKEAL
+1431 
-1442 EKEQSGGQTAHS
+1442 SGGQTAQTES
-1454 LRKDNEIN
+1454 LETRKTERRVN
-1462 LSNREYAM
+1462 L
-1470 FREKIAEIKIG
+1470 
-1481 KSAQFPKSAK
+1481 P
-1491 GEYILA
+1491 
-1497 IDNKLVYTD
+1497 D
-1506 GEFVDT
+1506 GVKY
-1512 HVSKII
+1512 SI
-1518 ELNVGNESMTDL
+1518 
-1530 ARQMIFD
+1530 RRFD
-1537 GEQEGADFDGIQGLV
+1537 
-1552 KICFG
+1552 
-1557 EGSILVDIPKNGRG
+1557 
-1571 NARKNGRGEGGNL
+1571 
-1584 QKVRKD
+1584 
-1590 DHGDLP
+1590 
-1596 SPEKRKYALR
+1596 
-1606 KSVEQIEDLVAVHN
+1606 EQIQDVIDGKFPENDHVYVMETPEVLQSIG
-1620 TTADKLKKT
+1620 LKKLPMLMT
-1629 LDLGGFP
+1629 QKHAYTTTMAEGKYRSTDVNYHALGLETMQKLP
-1636 MPSIAV
+1636 DAIADPLMV
-1642 TKTGIVHSNF
+1642 IKSHNYDGR
-1652 GEITLVFGRET
+1652 ITVI
-1663 VDPKADKRNKV
+1663 
-1674 YSADAWTPTVPKTEY
+1674 TE
-1689 EANPKVQTRVSEKL
+1689 
-1703 RALQGK
+1703 
-1709 IPADYRGYL
+1709 
-1718 AQYTQL
+1718 
-1724 DDLLNRYGG
+1724 
-1733 QEGIVEKA
+1733 
-1741 LTDSAM
+1741 LTDSEGRGIIAPVIVNGQGVWENVEIPSNVM
-1747 RAAYVADR
+1747 ASVYGKKNIANTLKNAFKSEEVLYIDKKRSDLIAQTLGVQFPNTLNEDRSSADIIADLTRAVKGENSENQQEISESSEENADQAQNE
-1755 GGDVT
+1755 G
-1760 MEKKTVTEGGVS
+1760 ETEAVES
-1772 AEQADRY
+1772 ADGNDGAQAD
-1779 RRTLQLF
+1779 
-1786 DNDVDKMMH
+1786 
-1795 TPINQLSSVPGIG
+1795 
-1808 DVWPSVIT
+1808 
-1816 HNANRL
+1816 NA
-1822 SRAISMTADFARG
+1822 
-1835 KLDERTVEVSDA
+1835 SD
-1847 AATNA
+1847 
-1852 KIDRQIDDGKYKAWL
+1852 
-1867 NELFGGAVGSEGIY
+1867 
-1881 NNKELYT
+1881 
-1888 PSGNRRSFAA
+1888 
-1898 THYPVT
+1898 
-1904 VENIVKAMAGQ
+1904 
-1915 NGGNSKNVGGFYG
+1915 G
-1928 VKTLRAATAETFK
+1928 VR
-1941 SVDEMHKRSE
+1941 
-1951 RLQNMTQE
+1951 
-1959 EADAL
+1959 
-1964 TDALN
+1964 
-1969 TRLNDIIGDIVGGT
+1969 
-1983 ESTYNSLAKMDHA
+1983 
-1996 GKILAEIAETKYSAQ
+1996 
-2011 SIRDTFARYQ
+2011 
-2021 MPVSEALAERI
+2021 
-2032 KALLDDT
+2032 
-2039 HEMPVNLYEA
+2039 
-2049 KPQRAVGFDEIK
+2049 
-2061 AAIVPNDMDA
+2061 
-2071 SLMARL
+2071 
-2077 SKVTGK
+2077 
-2083 ILTYPAGDDAERMR
+2083 
-2097 LRDSVEGVKFSLKSE
+2097 FSLKNE
-2112 SANKVDMDQ
+2112 SADKVDVDQ
-2121 TLRAGDNSVAEQT
+2121 TLRAGDSSMAGQT
-2134 ETQEQTRH
+2134 EAQEQTRH
-2142 EPVPVT
+2142 TPVTVT

-2166 RSTID
+2166 RSAID
-2171 ADSVKADVARLVSEL
+2171 GASVREDIAKLVSEL
-2186 AEHGASSDV
+2186 AENGASSDA
-2195 LNAAVNMAKGIIEK
+2195 LNATVNMAKGIIEK
-2209 SSRLDNTL
+2209 SRRLDNTL
-2217 RDQYSDLRRQ
+2217 RDQYRDLRKN
-2227 MRKTPIMLSD
+2227 MRETAITLTD
-2237 LQKQEAANITGSY
+2237 TQKQEASNITGSY

-2255 SLFGSV
+2255 SLMGSV
-2261 NLVNESNTSLDQAW
+2261 RLVSEGGTPLDTMW
-2275 EEWSEQHP
+2275 TEWSGQYP

-2290 NEGDQVARLAEIK
+2290 NEGDMVSRLAEIK

-2314 GEHLDAAAADLGMSL
+2314 GEHLDAAAADLGMRL
-2329 YSEALRMVGDAA
+2329 YSEALKQVGDEAQ
-2341 RAQQVTKDR
+2341 AQQVTQ
-2350 NDMRSRYSKATREAL
+2350 NLNGMRSRYSKATREAL
-2365 QKVRNEQV
+2365 RQVKSDQV
-2373 ARFKAIA
+2373 ARFQRIA
-2380 GELQAAR
+2380 NELQAAR
-2387 QAGDRARQDAIMN
+2387 TAGDRARQDELMKA
-2400 DYRANMRRAGM
+2400 YRADMKRAGM

-2437 RTIKYARTLRQEL
+2437 RTVKYARALRQEL

-2471 NRIDM
+2471 NSIDM
-2476 SATGRDTQGARQWRD
+2476 STTGRETQGTRQWKQ
-2491 SLESIAKWLDEQDRL
+2491 SLESISKWLDEQDRL
-2506 QTNALDESQSASE
+2506 QTNALDESQSATE
-2519 GHEGVWMAICGRN
+2519 GHEGVWMAICGRTL
-2532 IQDLRAAINTV
+2532 QDLRTAIRTV
-2543 SGTNGRVASMS
+2543 SGTSGRVNQMS
-2554 LQEINALSNAMSVI
+2554 LAEMNALSNAMSII
-2568 NHSVNSINE
+2568 NHSVNSINQ
-2577 TWTLSRNETLNQLGD
+2577 TWTLSRTESMNQLGD

-2629 SFFERLGDVGGD
+2629 SFFERLGDVGGS

-2649 QSKAYERVREA
+2649 QSKAYERIREA

-2666 IFAIDGVKDERKRRE
+2666 IFAIDGVKDERQRRE

-2713 LYALSKRNQ
+2713 LYALSKREQ
-2722 ALKHILSGG
+2722 ARKHILSGG

-2737 EGKTGDVYNYQ
+2737 DGKTGDVYNYQ
-2748 VTQEQLDHMLGE
+2748 VTQEQLNRMIGE
-2760 LTPEQKQVVDRMQ
+2760 LTRAQKRVVDRMQ

-2796 FNEKNYWP
+2796 FTEKTYWP

-2810 YKRTREQDGS
+2810 YKRTKEQDGS

-2833 AVVDKPSNPI
+2833 AVVDKPGNPI

-2881 DETGK
+2881 DENGR

-3027 AGMADDLGWVCIWQ
+3027 AGMADDLGWACIWQ

-3053 MEVGSD
+3053 IEVGSD

-3102 MSEPTKNYNLIRNAV
+3102 MSEPTKNYNLIRNAL

-3122 AKTPDERKAA
+3122 AKTPDARKAA
-3132 IGTLARSAAAIAA
+3132 IGTLARSATAIAA

-3226 DAIKKLDNYVA
+3226 DAIKKLDNYVS
-3237 GGNTRGLNAWGAV
+3237 GGNTRGLSAWGAV
-3250 RPLLKAIGDM
+3250 RPLLKAVGDM
-3260 TGLPASGLI
+3260 GGLPASGLI

-3277 IVSPGVTRSI
+3277 IVSPGITRSI

-3297 TMLYRAMA
+3297 TMLYRALA
-3305 AGDTKKAAS
+3305 AGDAKKAAS

-3363 ELVALQKEIAADG
+3363 ELAALEKEIAADG

-3434 AEKDLDEQLSGEM
+3434 AEKDLNEQLSGEM

-3472 ISVSS
+3472 VSVSG
-3477 ADNPEQSV
+3477 AEDPVQSV

-3493 RDEYIELFNSGDAG
+3493 KDEYLELIGGGKTGD
-3507 GAQKLKNRLLAAGLS
+3507 AQKLKNRLLAAGLS
-3522 EKAIDGWVYTNDGLK
+3522 EKTIDGWVHTNDDLK
-3537 AYLMDGQ
+3537 AYLLDGQ

-3557 VRFSDAKKPEDSSV
+3557 VRTSGAKNPEDSAM

-3600 ELGLSESL
+3600 DLGLSESL
-3608 IDTWNDAAKEEE
+3608 IDTWNDAAEEE
-3620 K
+3620 EE

>member
-1 MSFEDYGRK
+1 MSFADYARK
-10 KYSGQ
+10 KYGGQ

-27 GRYGTERGDAYAA
+27 GRYGTERGDAYARE
-40 SQKSKEQISSALNS
+40 QRQKEQISNALNS

-60 RRRAEENAA
+60 RRRAEEDAA

-83 EELVKYGVKKA
+83 EELVKYGIKSA
-94 GSVTGSLSAIAS
+94 GSVSGSVSAIAG
-106 AAEALERRLN
+106 AAETLERKLN
-116 PQRSTPENAARVLE
+116 PQRSTPENAARVMA
-130 NKRRETSQIMP
+130 NKRSSAAQITP
-141 NGSFGKTAMPYSD
+141 TGTLRQKAMPSND
-154 RERVPAKAVETVQP
+154 T
-168 EETHTGA
+168 
-175 RKQRRQKGS
+175 QR
-184 IQSMDRRLNAL
+184 AA
-195 SPVVSPMIETGAQEE
+195 SPMTTGTTGYRRDQRQDFAQYPKKAIADAYDEPAE
-210 TQNSPRTVDLDNLL
+210 MTVSTAVQSPRTVDLDKLL
-224 ARGAYV
+224 ARGAYA
-230 NNNRLQRDADKWI
+230 NNNRLQRDADKWL
-243 STASKGAKRA
+243 STASNGAKRA

-258 DELLYIDGAA
+258 DELFYFDDASK
-268 QAEYLRAKKA
+268 AEYLRAKKA

-295 GKGNLI
+295 GNGNLI
-301 TNDDINTRKAELKAA
+301 TNDDIKARKAELKAA
-316 MDAAMDAARAEQRNA
+316 MDAAMDAARAEQRHA
-331 LAGEYKW
+331 LAGEYKR

-354 KEDQVVETTDGRMA
+354 REDQVLETATDGAR

-387 LTYLRNTQGKE
+387 LTYLRNTQGE
-398 AAKDYIAVLKP
+398 AAAKDYIAVLKP
-409 DIEKRVHND
+409 DLEQRVHD
-418 VEKRSVELAEKSP
+418 AVAERMTELTEKAPVTMSVVSVLAN
-431 GAAIV
+431 I
-436 VRTVANLD
+436 D

-449 GAYTLKSAAA
+449 GAYTLRSAAA
-459 KLLGIEGAEIDPY
+459 KLAGNEDYEMDPND
-472 SLSYTGG
+472 LSYTGG

-485 QNNIGERLNKYFA
+485 RNNVGERLNKYFA
-498 DNENVQKYLSNM
+498 DNENVKKYLSNM
-510 GRNLGVKELSS
+510 GRSLGVKQLSS
-521 GKAPQFVFDTI
+521 GNAPKFVYDTI

-540 VAGVIGGA
+540 AAGVIGGA
-548 VGSTAVSAALVS
+548 FGSTAVSAALVS
-560 GSAMVD
+560 GSALVD
-566 SAREIKL
+566 TARDVKM

-582 ALGSVAGLLEYATEK
+582 ALGAVAGFLEYATEK
-597 IGFDRLAD
+597 MGFDRLAD
-605 MITKGGKGGIRA
+605 MITNGGKGGVRA
-617 VLSNIASEYA
+617 VLSNMASEYA
-627 EEASS
+627 EEAGS

-644 AIEGVNMSTFRQT
+644 ALDDVDMSTFRRT
-657 RQAYIDAGLSEA
+657 RQAYIDQGLSEA
-669 DATRRT
+669 EATRRT

-707 FNAVAQHEFDRAVA
+707 FNAVAQREYNDAVDRAA
-721 KAGEDGDI
+721 EAGDA

-747 DKAFDTIW
+747 DKAFNTIW

-775 ALLDDKQKQGIFD
+775 ALLEDKQKQGIFD
-788 AAKNDAKQKAAAE
+788 AAKNDVKQNAAAE
-801 LKKKTDKEYKAL
+801 LEKKTDKEYEEP

-819 KAEADKGKQKAMQ
+819 KAKDEADKGKQT
-832 ANLDDGKSA
+832 ANLDNGKSA

-852 PQTQITQIDEAGK
+852 PEIRTVQFDEAGK

-886 QTETQPAREHALE
+886 RTETQPAREHTLE
-899 QHETAAEPPMSRD
+899 QRETTTETAAEPPVSLD
-912 QTKGGEM
+912 QTKGGEIV
-919 LDRTEKTRQ
+919 DRTEETRQ

-957 KGGVRRSYAA
+957 KGGVKRSYTAQ
-967 KNLTRDQKGQ
+967 KLNRQQKGQ

-997 IQGGKVQGMY
+997 IEGGKVQGMY

-1050 VVDELSKAEG
+1050 VVDELNRAED
-1060 FSLEDAITERRA
+1060 FSLEGAILERRA

-1085 AIEEIVAEA
+1085 AMEEIVAEA
-1094 LPSIWG
+1094 IPSIWG
-1100 DKRAVNAFVSQ
+1100 DERAVRAFVSQ

-1172 SAREKGENG
+1172 SAREK
-1181 TERTETQPAREHTTE
+1181 
-1196 QHETAAE
+1196 
-1203 PPVSRDNVEGG
+1203 
-1214 VRRGH
+1214 
-1219 TMEQDSKSENN
+1219 
-1230 IRVLDMIG
+1230 
-1238 KHYGFEF
+1238 
-1245 ETFDATEDSNVRST
+1245 
-1259 YDGGRRIKVPIYAVD
+1259 
-1274 SDSDFDAY
+1274 
-1282 VHEGTR
+1282 
-1288 WLTEYLKN
+1288 
-1296 KNETGYRVVE
+1296 
-1306 KMVLD
+1306 
-1311 VLSKAENF
+1311 
-1319 SLEDAIVK
+1319 
-1327 RRAKN
+1327 
-1332 AAQDVMIDDSA
+1332 
-1343 VIEEI
+1343 
-1348 VADVLPTIWGEESIL
+1348 
-1363 MKIILGDR
+1363 
-1371 EEYTYDG
+1371 
-1378 DIDKYTNDEY
+1378 
-1388 SLFYDLAHDVW
+1388 
-1399 MRNESYSRWQ
+1399 
-1409 KAPEILVMAESG
+1409 AESG
-1421 LRSNTLNRIA
+1421 DGA
-1431 YAFDAAMKEAL
+1431 
-1442 EKEQSGGQTAHS
+1442 AHS
-1454 LRKDNEIN
+1454 LRRDTFG
-1462 LSNREYAM
+1462 LSKKEFAQFYD
-1470 FREKIAEIKIG
+1470 KIAEIKIE
-1481 KSAQFPKSAK
+1481 KNPQFQNAPDGS
-1491 GEYILA
+1491 YIFD
-1497 IDNKLVYTD
+1497 IENKLVYTD
-1506 GEFVDT
+1506 GDWDNPTIRRVVSFDLTDGTMLDGAKQLFTELETGGVDY
-1512 HVSKII
+1512 
-1518 ELNVGNESMTDL
+1518 
-1530 ARQMIFD
+1530 
-1537 GEQEGADFDGIQGLV
+1537 DGIRELLADV
-1552 KICFG
+1552 CG
-1557 EGSILVDIPKNGRG
+1557 EEIVSVRYKDVRGTAEGQDGR
-1571 NARKNGRGEGGNL
+1571 RT
-1584 QKVRKD
+1584 RKD
-1590 DHGDLP
+1590 AGRAGRYNRTDLP
-1596 SPEKRKYALR
+1596 SEGKR
-1606 KSVEQIEDLVAVHN
+1606 
-1620 TTADKLKKT
+1620 
-1629 LDLGGFP
+1629 
-1636 MPSIAV
+1636 
-1642 TKTGIVHSNF
+1642 
-1652 GEITLVFGRET
+1652 
-1663 VDPKADKRNKV
+1663 
-1674 YSADAWTPTVPKTEY
+1674 
-1689 EANPKVQTRVSEKL
+1689 
-1703 RALQGK
+1703 
-1709 IPADYRGYL
+1709 
-1718 AQYTQL
+1718 
-1724 DDLLNRYGG
+1724 
-1733 QEGIVEKA
+1733 
-1741 LTDSAM
+1741 
-1747 RAAYVADR
+1747 
-1755 GGDVT
+1755 
-1760 MEKKTVTEGGVS
+1760 
-1772 AEQADRY
+1772 
-1779 RRTLQLF
+1779 
-1786 DNDVDKMMH
+1786 
-1795 TPINQLSSVPGIG
+1795 
-1808 DVWPSVIT
+1808 
-1816 HNANRL
+1816 
-1822 SRAISMTADFARG
+1822 
-1835 KLDERTVEVSDA
+1835 
-1847 AATNA
+1847 
-1852 KIDRQIDDGKYKAWL
+1852 
-1867 NELFGGAVGSEGIY
+1867 
-1881 NNKELYT
+1881 
-1888 PSGNRRSFAA
+1888 
-1898 THYPVT
+1898 
-1904 VENIVKAMAGQ
+1904 
-1915 NGGNSKNVGGFYG
+1915 
-1928 VKTLRAATAETFK
+1928 
-1941 SVDEMHKRSE
+1941 
-1951 RLQNMTQE
+1951 
-1959 EADAL
+1959 
-1964 TDALN
+1964 
-1969 TRLNDIIGDIVGGT
+1969 
-1983 ESTYNSLAKMDHA
+1983 
-1996 GKILAEIAETKYSAQ
+1996 
-2011 SIRDTFARYQ
+2011 
-2021 MPVSEALAERI
+2021 
-2032 KALLDDT
+2032 
-2039 HEMPVNLYEA
+2039 
-2049 KPQRAVGFDEIK
+2049 
-2061 AAIVPNDMDA
+2061 
-2071 SLMARL
+2071 
-2077 SKVTGK
+2077 
-2083 ILTYPAGDDAERMR
+2083 
-2097 LRDSVEGVKFSLKSE
+2097 KFSLKNE

-2121 TLRAGDNSVAEQT
+2121 TLRAGDNGVAGQT
-2134 ETQEQTRH
+2134 ETQEQTSRA
-2142 EPVPVT
+2142 PVTVT

-2166 RSTID
+2166 RSAID
-2171 ADSVKADVARLVSEL
+2171 GASVREDMAKLVNEL
-2186 AEHGASSDV
+2186 AENGASSDA
-2195 LNAAVNMAKGIIEK
+2195 LNATVNMAKGIIEK

-2217 RDQYSDLRRQ
+2217 RDQYKDLRKN
-2227 MRKTPIMLSD
+2227 MRETAITLTD
-2237 LQKQEAANITGSY
+2237 TQKQEAANITGSY

-2255 SLFGSV
+2255 SLMGSFK
-2261 NLVNESNTSLDQAW
+2261 LVNEGGTPLDTMW
-2275 EEWSEQHP
+2275 TEWSGQYP

-2290 NEGDQVARLAEIK
+2290 NEGDMVSRLAEIK
-2303 TMFEPKYVNEY
+2303 TMFEPKYINEY

-2329 YSEALRMVGDAA
+2329 YSEALKQVGDAA
-2341 RAQQVTKDR
+2341 RAQQVTQSL
-2350 NDMRSRYSKATREAL
+2350 NGMRSRYSEATRQAL
-2365 QKVRNEQV
+2365 KKVKSDQV
-2373 ARFKAIA
+2373 ARFQRIA
-2380 GELQAAR
+2380 NELQAAR
-2387 QAGDRARQDAIMN
+2387 TAGDRARQDELMKA
-2400 DYRANMRRAGM
+2400 YRADMKRAGM

-2460 AGLEKPVLDVL
+2460 AGLEKSVLDVL
-2471 NRIDM
+2471 NSIDM
-2476 SATGRDTQGARQWRD
+2476 STTGRETQGTRQWKQ
-2491 SLESIAKWLDEQDRL
+2491 SLESISKWLDEQDRL
-2506 QTNALDESQSASE
+2506 QTNALDESQSATE
-2519 GHEGVWMAICGRN
+2519 GHEGVWMAICGRTL
-2532 IQDLRAAINTV
+2532 QDLRTAIRTV
-2543 SGTNGRVASMS
+2543 SGTSGRVNQMS
-2554 LQEINALSNAMSVI
+2554 LAEMNALSNAMSII
-2568 NHSVNSINE
+2568 NHSVNSINQ
-2577 TWTLSRNETLNQLGD
+2577 TWTLSRTESMNQLGD

-2666 IFAIDGVKDERKRRE
+2666 IFAIDGVKDERQRRE

-2698 TTTQDVTMSGTQLME
+2698 TTAQDVTMSGTQLME
-2713 LYALSKRNQ
+2713 LYALSKREQ
-2722 ALKHILSGG
+2722 ARKHILSGG

-2737 EGKTGDVYNYQ
+2737 DGKTGDVYNYQ

-2760 LTPEQKQVVDRMQ
+2760 LTPEQKRVVDRMQ

-2796 FNEKNYWP
+2796 FTEKTYWP

-2810 YKRTREQDGS
+2810 YKRTKEQDGS

-2881 DETGK
+2881 DENGR

-3122 AKTPDERKAA
+3122 AKTPDARKTA
-3132 IGTLARSAAAIAA
+3132 IVTLVRSAAAIAA

-3157 DMLKYYDPDDEDE
+3157 DMLKYYDPDDEDD

-3226 DAIKKLDNYVA
+3226 NAIKKLDNYVA
-3237 GGNTRGLNAWGAV
+3237 GDNTRGLSAWGAV
-3250 RPLLKAIGDM
+3250 RPLLKAVGDM
-3260 TGLPASGLI
+3260 AGLPASGLI

-3277 IVSPGVTRSI
+3277 IVSPGITRSI

-3297 TMLYRAMA
+3297 TMLYRALA
-3305 AGDTKKAAS
+3305 AGDAKKAAS

-3363 ELVALQKEIAADG
+3363 ELAALEKEIAADG

-3522 EKAIDGWVYTNDGLK
+3522 EKTIDGWVYTNDDLK
-3537 AYLMDGQ
+3537 AYLLDGQ

-3557 VRFSDAKKPEDSSV
+3557 VRTSGAKNPEDSAA

-3600 ELGLSESL
+3600 DLGLSESL
-3608 IDTWNDAAKEEE
+3608 IDTWNDAAEEE
-3620 K
+3620 EE

>member
-1 MSFEDYGRK
+1 MSFADYARK
-10 KYSGQ
+10 KYGGQ
-15 SSNEQSFTDYAR
+15 NANEQSFSSYAQ
-27 GRYGTERGDAYAA
+27 GKYGTERGDAYARE
-40 SQKSKEQISSALNS
+40 QRQKEQISNALNS

-60 RRRAEENAA
+60 RRRAEEDAA

-83 EELVKYGVKKA
+83 EELVKHGIKSA
-94 GSVTGSLSAIAS
+94 GSVSGSVSAIAG

-116 PQRSTPENAARVLE
+116 SQRSTPENAARVMA
-130 NKRRETSQIMP
+130 NKRSSAAQITP
-141 NGSFGKTAMPYSD
+141 TGTLRQKAMPSND
-154 RERVPAKAVETVQP
+154 T
-168 EETHTGA
+168 
-175 RKQRRQKGS
+175 QR
-184 IQSMDRRLNAL
+184 AA
-195 SPVVSPMIETGAQEE
+195 SPMTTGTTGYRRDQRQDFAQYPKKAITDAYDEPAE
-210 TQNSPRTVDLDNLL
+210 MTVSTAVQSPRTVDLDNLL
-224 ARGAYV
+224 ARGAYA
-230 NNNRLQRDADKWI
+230 NNNRLQRDADKWL
-243 STASKGAKRA
+243 STASNGAKRA

-258 DELLYIDGAA
+258 DELFYFDDASK
-268 QAEYLRAKKA
+268 AEYLRAKKA

-301 TNDDINTRKAELKAA
+301 TNDDIKARKAELKAA
-316 MDAAMDAARAEQRNA
+316 MDAAMDAARAEQRHA
-331 LAGEYKW
+331 LAGEYKR

-354 KEDQVVETTDGRMA
+354 REDQVLETVTDGAR

-374 QLIYNMTGAERRI
+374 QLIYNMTDAERRI
-387 LTYLRNTQGKE
+387 LTYLRNTQGE
-398 AAKDYIAVLKP
+398 DAAKDYIAVLKP
-409 DIEKRVHND
+409 DLEQRVHSD
-418 VEKRSVELAEKSP
+418 IEKRSVELAEKHP

-436 VRTVANLD
+436 VRTLANLD

-459 KLLGIEGAEIDPY
+459 KLAGVDGYEMDPY

-498 DNENVQKYLSNM
+498 DNEAVQKYLSNM
-510 GRNLGVKELSS
+510 GRNLGVKQLSS

-540 VAGVIGGA
+540 AAGVIGGA
-548 VGSTAVSAALVS
+548 FGSTAVGAALVS
-560 GSAMVD
+560 GSALVD
-566 SAREIKL
+566 TARDVKM

-597 IGFDRLAD
+597 MGFDRLAD
-605 MITKGGKGGIRA
+605 MITNGGRGGIRA
-617 VLSNIASEYA
+617 VLSNMASEYM
-627 EEASS
+627 EEGGSS
-632 EIGNYLA
+632 IGNYLA

-675 WTDFALQV
+675 WKDFALQV
-683 NEAGM
+683 NLEGM

-707 FNAVAQHEFDRAVA
+707 FNAVAQREYNDAVDRAA
-721 KAGEDGDI
+721 EAGDA
-729 AAKAYKFN
+729 AAKAYRFN
-737 DDGMLRRGDY
+737 DNGLLRRSDY
-747 DKAFDTIW
+747 DSAFNTIW
-755 DGAANGLTL
+755 NGAADGLTL
-764 EQIEQAAPDIM
+764 EQIEQAAPDIVGT
-775 ALLDDKQKQGIFD
+775 LDEAQKQGIFD
-788 AAKNDAKQKAAAE
+788 AAANAAQTTE
-801 LKKKTDKEYKAL
+801 TVQTGNTSQSSE
-813 FGEEDA
+813 A
-819 KAEADKGKQKAMQ
+819 KA
-832 ANLDDGKSA
+832 SA
-841 DEAAKTPAVQR
+841 AQR
-852 PQTQITQIDEAGK
+852 PEIRTIQFDEEGN

-886 QTETQPAREHALE
+886 QTQSETETQPAREHTTE
-899 QHETAAEPPMSRD
+899 QHETAAEPPVSLD
-912 QTKGGEM
+912 QTKGGEIV
-919 LDRTEKTRQ
+919 DRTEETRQ
-928 RGAEAVSERV
+928 RGAETVSERV

-957 KGGVRRSYAA
+957 KGGVKRSYTAQ
-967 KNLTRDQKGQ
+967 KLNRQQKGQ
-977 IRILDEMGRHYGV
+977 IRILDELGRHYGV
-990 EIEVVDS
+990 EIEIVDS
-997 IQGGKVQGMY
+997 IEGGRANAVY
-1007 DGGNRIKVA
+1007 EGGNRIKVA
-1016 LDAGNQ
+1016 LDAADQ

-1036 KNRDDAG
+1036 KNRDEAG
-1043 YRVVEKM
+1043 YCVVEKM
-1050 VVDELSKAEG
+1050 VVDELSKAED
-1060 FSLEDAITERRA
+1060 FSLEDAIIERRA

-1094 LPSIWG
+1094 IPSIWG
-1100 DKRAVNAFVSQ
+1100 DERAVRAFVSQ

-1172 SAREKGENG
+1172 SAREK
-1181 TERTETQPAREHTTE
+1181 
-1196 QHETAAE
+1196 
-1203 PPVSRDNVEGG
+1203 
-1214 VRRGH
+1214 
-1219 TMEQDSKSENN
+1219 
-1230 IRVLDMIG
+1230 
-1238 KHYGFEF
+1238 
-1245 ETFDATEDSNVRST
+1245 
-1259 YDGGRRIKVPIYAVD
+1259 
-1274 SDSDFDAY
+1274 
-1282 VHEGTR
+1282 
-1288 WLTEYLKN
+1288 
-1296 KNETGYRVVE
+1296 
-1306 KMVLD
+1306 
-1311 VLSKAENF
+1311 
-1319 SLEDAIVK
+1319 
-1327 RRAKN
+1327 
-1332 AAQDVMIDDSA
+1332 
-1343 VIEEI
+1343 
-1348 VADVLPTIWGEESIL
+1348 
-1363 MKIILGDR
+1363 
-1371 EEYTYDG
+1371 
-1378 DIDKYTNDEY
+1378 
-1388 SLFYDLAHDVW
+1388 
-1399 MRNESYSRWQ
+1399 
-1409 KAPEILVMAESG
+1409 
-1421 LRSNTLNRIA
+1421 
-1431 YAFDAAMKEAL
+1431 
-1442 EKEQSGGQTAHS
+1442 EQSGDGAAHS
-1454 LRKDNEIN
+1454 LRKDNGIY
-1462 LSNREYAM
+1462 LSRREYAM
-1470 FREKIAEIKIG
+1470 LHEKIAEIKIG
-1481 KSAQFPKSAK
+1481 KSAQFPKSVK

-1506 GEFVDT
+1506 GDYIDARI
-1512 HVSKII
+1512 SQII
-1518 ELNVGNESMTDL
+1518 ELNVGDETDTDL
-1530 ARQMIFD
+1530 ARWIVFD
-1537 GEQEGADFDGIQGLV
+1537 CEKKGADLDEIQRIVEG
-1552 KICFG
+1552 CFG
-1557 EGSILVDIPKNGRG
+1557 KGSITVDIPGNEQGNGRQNGRG
-1571 NARKNGRGEGGNL
+1571 KSGNL

-1596 SPEKRKYALR
+1596 SPEKRK
-1606 KSVEQIEDLVAVHN
+1606 
-1620 TTADKLKKT
+1620 
-1629 LDLGGFP
+1629 
-1636 MPSIAV
+1636 
-1642 TKTGIVHSNF
+1642 
-1652 GEITLVFGRET
+1652 
-1663 VDPKADKRNKV
+1663 
-1674 YSADAWTPTVPKTEY
+1674 
-1689 EANPKVQTRVSEKL
+1689 
-1703 RALQGK
+1703 
-1709 IPADYRGYL
+1709 
-1718 AQYTQL
+1718 
-1724 DDLLNRYGG
+1724 
-1733 QEGIVEKA
+1733 
-1741 LTDSAM
+1741 
-1747 RAAYVADR
+1747 
-1755 GGDVT
+1755 
-1760 MEKKTVTEGGVS
+1760 
-1772 AEQADRY
+1772 
-1779 RRTLQLF
+1779 
-1786 DNDVDKMMH
+1786 
-1795 TPINQLSSVPGIG
+1795 
-1808 DVWPSVIT
+1808 
-1816 HNANRL
+1816 
-1822 SRAISMTADFARG
+1822 
-1835 KLDERTVEVSDA
+1835 
-1847 AATNA
+1847 
-1852 KIDRQIDDGKYKAWL
+1852 
-1867 NELFGGAVGSEGIY
+1867 
-1881 NNKELYT
+1881 
-1888 PSGNRRSFAA
+1888 
-1898 THYPVT
+1898 
-1904 VENIVKAMAGQ
+1904 
-1915 NGGNSKNVGGFYG
+1915 
-1928 VKTLRAATAETFK
+1928 
-1941 SVDEMHKRSE
+1941 
-1951 RLQNMTQE
+1951 
-1959 EADAL
+1959 
-1964 TDALN
+1964 
-1969 TRLNDIIGDIVGGT
+1969 
-1983 ESTYNSLAKMDHA
+1983 
-1996 GKILAEIAETKYSAQ
+1996 
-2011 SIRDTFARYQ
+2011 
-2021 MPVSEALAERI
+2021 
-2032 KALLDDT
+2032 
-2039 HEMPVNLYEA
+2039 
-2049 KPQRAVGFDEIK
+2049 
-2061 AAIVPNDMDA
+2061 
-2071 SLMARL
+2071 
-2077 SKVTGK
+2077 
-2083 ILTYPAGDDAERMR
+2083 
-2097 LRDSVEGVKFSLKSE
+2097 FSLKSE
-2112 SANKVDMDQ
+2112 SADKVDVDQ
-2121 TLRAGDNSVAEQT
+2121 TLRAGDNSVAGQT

-2171 ADSVKADVARLVSEL
+2171 GASVREDIAKLVSEL
-2186 AEHGASSDV
+2186 AEHGASSDA
-2195 LNAAVNMAKGIIEK
+2195 LNATVNMAKGIIEK
-2209 SSRLDNTL
+2209 SSRLDSAL
-2217 RDQYSDLRRQ
+2217 RDQYKDLRKN
-2227 MRKTPIMLSD
+2227 MRETAITLTD
-2237 LQKQEAANITGSY
+2237 TQKQEAANITGSY

-2255 SLFGSV
+2255 SLMGSFK
-2261 NLVNESNTSLDQAW
+2261 LVSEGGTPLDTMW
-2275 EEWSEQHP
+2275 TEWSGQYP

-2290 NEGDQVARLAEIK
+2290 NEGDQVTRLAEIK
-2303 TMFEPKYVNEY
+2303 TMFEPKYINEY
-2314 GEHLDAAAADLGMSL
+2314 GEHLDAAAADLGMRL
-2329 YSEALRMVGDAA
+2329 YSEALKQVGDAA
-2341 RAQQVTKDR
+2341 RAQQVTQSL
-2350 NDMRSRYSKATREAL
+2350 NGMRSRYSEATRQAL
-2365 QKVRNEQV
+2365 KKVKSDQV
-2373 ARFKAIA
+2373 ARFQRIA
-2380 GELQAAR
+2380 NELQAAR
-2387 QAGDRARQDAIMN
+2387 TAGDRARQDELMKA
-2400 DYRANMRRAGM
+2400 YRADMKRAGM

-2471 NRIDM
+2471 NSIDM
-2476 SATGRDTQGARQWRD
+2476 STTGRETQGTRQWKQ
-2491 SLESIAKWLDEQDRL
+2491 SLESISKWLDEQDRL
-2506 QTNALDESQSASE
+2506 QTNALDESQSATE
-2519 GHEGVWMAICGRN
+2519 GHEGVWMAICGRTL
-2532 IQDLRAAINTV
+2532 QDLRTAIRTV
-2543 SGTNGRVASMS
+2543 SGTSGRVNQMS
-2554 LQEINALSNAMSVI
+2554 LAEMNALSNAMSII

-2577 TWTLSRNETLNQLGD
+2577 TWTLSRTESMNQLGD

-2629 SFFERLGDVGGD
+2629 SFFERLGDVGGN

-2649 QSKAYERVREA
+2649 QSKAYERIREA

-2666 IFAIDGVKDERKRRE
+2666 IFAIDGVKDERQRRE
-2681 MIRGWRREQHTF
+2681 MIRGWRSEQHTF

-2713 LYALSKRNQ
+2713 LYALSKREQ
-2722 ALKHILSGG
+2722 ARKHILSGG

-2737 EGKTGDVYNYQ
+2737 DGQLGDVYNYQ

-2760 LTPEQKQVVDRMQ
+2760 LTPEQKRVVDRMQ

-2796 FNEKNYWP
+2796 FTEKTYWP

-2810 YKRTREQDGS
+2810 YKRTKEQDGS

-2881 DETGK
+2881 DENGK

-3027 AGMADDLGWVCIWQ
+3027 AGMADDLGWACIWQ

-3053 MEVGSD
+3053 IEVGSD

-3102 MSEPTKNYNLIRNAV
+3102 MSEPTKNYNLIRNAL

-3122 AKTPDERKAA
+3122 AKTPDARKAA
-3132 IGTLARSAAAIAA
+3132 IGTLARSATAIAA

-3226 DAIKKLDNYVA
+3226 NAIKKLDNYVA
-3237 GGNTRGLNAWGAV
+3237 GDNTRGLSAWGAV
-3250 RPLLKAIGDM
+3250 RPLLKAVGDM
-3260 TGLPASGLI
+3260 AGLPASGLI

-3277 IVSPGVTRSI
+3277 IVSPGITRSI

-3297 TMLYRAMA
+3297 TMLYRALA
-3305 AGDTKKAAS
+3305 AGDAKKAAS

-3363 ELVALQKEIAADG
+3363 ELAALEKEIAADG

-3420 KSLGYDDDDIAGWV
+3420 KSLGYDDEDIAGWV
-3434 AEKDLDEQLSGEM
+3434 AEKDLDEQLSSEM
-3447 YTKDDMMSYIRKGT
+3447 YTNDDMMTYIRKGT

-3522 EKAIDGWVYTNDGLK
+3522 EKTIDGWVYTNDGLK
-3537 AYLMDGQ
+3537 AYLLDGQ
-3544 GTKEQAQDILDYK
+3544 GTKKQAQDILDYK
-3557 VRFSDAKKPEDSSV
+3557 VRTSGAKKPEDSAM

-3600 ELGLSESL
+3600 DLGLSESL
-3608 IDTWNDAAKEEE
+3608 IDTWNDAAEEE
-3620 K
+3620 EE

>member
-1 MSFEDYGRK
+1 MSFADYARK
-10 KYSGQ
+10 KYGGQ
-15 SSNEQSFTDYAR
+15 NANEQSFSSYAQ
-27 GRYGTERGDAYAA
+27 GKYGTERGDAYARE
-40 SQKSKEQISSALNS
+40 QRQKEQISNALNS
-54 FVDGYK
+54 FVNRYK
-60 RRRAEENAA
+60 SRREQEDAA

-83 EELVKYGVKKA
+83 DELVKYGVKNA

-106 AAEALERRLN
+106 AAEALERKLN
-116 PQRSTPENAARVLE
+116 PQRSTPENAARVMARK
-130 NKRRETSQIMP
+130 NSNSAFQPI
-141 NGSFGKTAMPYSD
+141 AMPSNDTQSARPANVGTTVHRASESIDRQPRSLSD
-154 RERVPAKAVETVQP
+154 RLSAAGKPFIAPVRNAQGPT
-168 EETHTGA
+168 TGTA
-175 RKQRRQKGS
+175 
-184 IQSMDRRLNAL
+184 
-195 SPVVSPMIETGAQEE
+195 AQG
-210 TQNSPRTVDLDNLL
+210 PRTVDLDNLL
-224 ARGAYV
+224 ARGARA
-230 NNNRLQRDADKWI
+230 NGNRLQKEADKRL
-243 STASKGAKRA
+243 SGASKGALRA
-253 AKQEG
+253 AEKVG
-258 DELLYIDGAA
+258 SAVPGIDSV
-268 QAEYLRAKKA
+268 EYLNAKKA

-287 RMQGPFLD
+287 RVQGPFLD
-295 GKGNLI
+295 ENGNLI
-301 TNDDINTRKAELKAA
+301 TTNDIRAQKAALKAV
-316 MDAAMDAARAEQRNA
+316 MDAAKERQRQE
-331 LAGEYKW
+331 LAQEYKW
-338 LANRPDFKENL
+338 LANRPDFKRNL
-349 QNGYR
+349 QNGYTQ
-354 KEDQVVETTDGRMA
+354 EDQVIESTTGGAR
-368 FKSEEA
+368 FKSDEA

-387 LTYLRNTQGKE
+387 LTYLRNTQGE
-398 AAKDYIAVLKP
+398 DAAKDYIAVLKP
-409 DIEKRVHND
+409 DLEQRAHDAVAERMTELTEKAPVTM
-418 VEKRSVELAEKSP
+418 SVVSALAN
-431 GAAIV
+431 I
-436 VRTVANLD
+436 D

-449 GAYTLKSAAA
+449 GAYTLRSAAA
-459 KLLGIEGAEIDPY
+459 KLAGNEDYEMDPND
-472 SLSYTGG
+472 LSYIGG

-485 QNNIGERLNKYFA
+485 RENVGERLNKYFA
-498 DNENVQKYLSNM
+498 GNEAVQNYLSNI

-521 GKAPQFVFDTI
+521 GNAPKFVYDTI

-548 VGSTAVSAALVS
+548 FGSTAVGAALVS
-560 GSAMVD
+560 GSALVD
-566 SAREIKL
+566 TARDVKM

-582 ALGSVAGLLEYATEK
+582 GLGAVAGFLEYATEK
-597 IGFDRLAD
+597 MGFDRLAD
-605 MITKGGKGGIRA
+605 MITNGGMGGVRA
-617 VLSNIASEYA
+617 VLSNMASEYA
-627 EEASS
+627 EEAGS

-644 AIEGVNMSTFRQT
+644 ALEDVDMSTFRQT
-657 RQAYIDAGLSEA
+657 RQAYIDQGLSEA
-669 DATRRT
+669 EATRRT
-675 WTDFALQV
+675 WKDFALQV

-707 FNAVAQHEFDRAVA
+707 FNAVAQHEYNDAVDRAA
-721 KAGEDGDI
+721 EAGDA
-729 AAKAYKFN
+729 AAKAYRFN
-737 DDGMLRRGDY
+737 DNGLLRRSVY
-747 DKAFDTIW
+747 DSAFNTIW
-755 DGAANGLTL
+755 NGAMNGLTF
-764 EQIEQAAPDIM
+764 EQIEQAAPDIVGT
-775 ALLDDKQKQGIFD
+775 LDEAQKQGIFD
-788 AAKNDAKQKAAAE
+788 AATNAAQTTETVQTSDAAQ
-801 LKKKTDKEYKAL
+801 T
-813 FGEEDA
+813 GET
-819 KAEADKGKQKAMQ
+819 EA
-832 ANLDDGKSA
+832 
-841 DEAAKTPAVQR
+841 PAVQR
-852 PQTQITQIDEAGK
+852 PEIRTVQFDEEGN

-870 VFERKN
+870 VAGQTA
-876 TETAKQAQTE
+876 TEQQTDSAGESEKIGADSEQAGLTAETIEQAQTE
-886 QTETQPAREHALE
+886 QTQSETETQPAREHTLE
-899 QHETAAEPPMSRD
+899 QRETTAETAAEPPVSRD
-912 QTKGGEM
+912 QTKGVEIV
-919 LDRTEKTRQ
+919 DHAEETRQ

-938 SEENRGEIEAY
+938 SEENREEIEAY
-949 VTDQKKTA
+949 VTDQAKTA
-957 KGGVRRSYAA
+957 KGGVKRSYAA
-967 KNLTRDQKGQ
+967 KKLTRQQKGQ
-977 IRILDEMGRHYGV
+977 IRILDELGRHYGV

-997 IQGGKVQGMY
+997 IEGGRANAVY
-1007 DGGNRIKVA
+1007 EGGNRIRVA
-1016 LDAGNQ
+1016 LDAADQ

-1036 KNRDDAG
+1036 KNKDEAG

-1050 VVDELSKAEG
+1050 VVDELSKADG
-1060 FSLEDAITERRA
+1060 FSLEDAILERRA

-1100 DKRAVNAFVSQ
+1100 DKRAVRAFVSQ

-1172 SAREKGENG
+1172 SARENGENG
-1181 TERTETQPAREHTTE
+1181 IGKTERTETAQHIELTDGVKYSIRRFDEQIQDVIDGKFPENDHVYVMETPEVLQSIGLKKLPMLMTQKHAYTTTMAE
-1196 QHETAAE
+1196 GKYRSTDVNYHALGLETMQKLPDAIADPLMVIKSHNYE
-1203 PPVSRDNVEGG
+1203 GRITVITELADKKGYSVIVPVIVEGYGVWQNVNVDTNMIASVYGRKNVIGDMKKAFANNEVLYLDKEKSDLIAQNLGVQFPDTMNEDRSSADIIADLTRAVKGENSENQQEISESSEENADQAQNEVETEAVESADGNDGAQADNASDG
-1214 VRRGH
+1214 VR
-1219 TMEQDSKSENN
+1219 
-1230 IRVLDMIG
+1230 
-1238 KHYGFEF
+1238 
-1245 ETFDATEDSNVRST
+1245 
-1259 YDGGRRIKVPIYAVD
+1259 
-1274 SDSDFDAY
+1274 
-1282 VHEGTR
+1282 
-1288 WLTEYLKN
+1288 
-1296 KNETGYRVVE
+1296 
-1306 KMVLD
+1306 
-1311 VLSKAENF
+1311 
-1319 SLEDAIVK
+1319 
-1327 RRAKN
+1327 
-1332 AAQDVMIDDSA
+1332 
-1343 VIEEI
+1343 
-1348 VADVLPTIWGEESIL
+1348 
-1363 MKIILGDR
+1363 
-1371 EEYTYDG
+1371 
-1378 DIDKYTNDEY
+1378 
-1388 SLFYDLAHDVW
+1388 
-1399 MRNESYSRWQ
+1399 
-1409 KAPEILVMAESG
+1409 
-1421 LRSNTLNRIA
+1421 
-1431 YAFDAAMKEAL
+1431 
-1442 EKEQSGGQTAHS
+1442 
-1454 LRKDNEIN
+1454 
-1462 LSNREYAM
+1462 
-1470 FREKIAEIKIG
+1470 
-1481 KSAQFPKSAK
+1481 
-1491 GEYILA
+1491 
-1497 IDNKLVYTD
+1497 
-1506 GEFVDT
+1506 
-1512 HVSKII
+1512 
-1518 ELNVGNESMTDL
+1518 
-1530 ARQMIFD
+1530 
-1537 GEQEGADFDGIQGLV
+1537 
-1552 KICFG
+1552 
-1557 EGSILVDIPKNGRG
+1557 
-1571 NARKNGRGEGGNL
+1571 
-1584 QKVRKD
+1584 
-1590 DHGDLP
+1590 
-1596 SPEKRKYALR
+1596 
-1606 KSVEQIEDLVAVHN
+1606 
-1620 TTADKLKKT
+1620 
-1629 LDLGGFP
+1629 
-1636 MPSIAV
+1636 
-1642 TKTGIVHSNF
+1642 
-1652 GEITLVFGRET
+1652 
-1663 VDPKADKRNKV
+1663 
-1674 YSADAWTPTVPKTEY
+1674 
-1689 EANPKVQTRVSEKL
+1689 
-1703 RALQGK
+1703 
-1709 IPADYRGYL
+1709 
-1718 AQYTQL
+1718 
-1724 DDLLNRYGG
+1724 
-1733 QEGIVEKA
+1733 
-1741 LTDSAM
+1741 
-1747 RAAYVADR
+1747 
-1755 GGDVT
+1755 
-1760 MEKKTVTEGGVS
+1760 
-1772 AEQADRY
+1772 
-1779 RRTLQLF
+1779 
-1786 DNDVDKMMH
+1786 
-1795 TPINQLSSVPGIG
+1795 
-1808 DVWPSVIT
+1808 
-1816 HNANRL
+1816 
-1822 SRAISMTADFARG
+1822 
-1835 KLDERTVEVSDA
+1835 
-1847 AATNA
+1847 
-1852 KIDRQIDDGKYKAWL
+1852 
-1867 NELFGGAVGSEGIY
+1867 
-1881 NNKELYT
+1881 
-1888 PSGNRRSFAA
+1888 
-1898 THYPVT
+1898 
-1904 VENIVKAMAGQ
+1904 
-1915 NGGNSKNVGGFYG
+1915 
-1928 VKTLRAATAETFK
+1928 
-1941 SVDEMHKRSE
+1941 
-1951 RLQNMTQE
+1951 
-1959 EADAL
+1959 
-1964 TDALN
+1964 
-1969 TRLNDIIGDIVGGT
+1969 
-1983 ESTYNSLAKMDHA
+1983 
-1996 GKILAEIAETKYSAQ
+1996 
-2011 SIRDTFARYQ
+2011 
-2021 MPVSEALAERI
+2021 
-2032 KALLDDT
+2032 
-2039 HEMPVNLYEA
+2039 
-2049 KPQRAVGFDEIK
+2049 
-2061 AAIVPNDMDA
+2061 
-2071 SLMARL
+2071 
-2077 SKVTGK
+2077 
-2083 ILTYPAGDDAERMR
+2083 
-2097 LRDSVEGVKFSLKSE
+2097 FSLKNE
-2112 SANKVDMDQ
+2112 SADKVDVDQ
-2121 TLRAGDNSVAEQT
+2121 TLRAGDSSMAGQT
-2134 ETQEQTRH
+2134 EAQEQTRH
-2142 EPVPVT
+2142 TPVTVT

-2166 RSTID
+2166 RSAID
-2171 ADSVKADVARLVSEL
+2171 GESVREDMARLVNEL
-2186 AEHGASSDV
+2186 AENGTSSDA
-2195 LNAAVNMAKGIIEK
+2195 LNATVNMAKGIIEK
-2209 SSRLDNTL
+2209 SRRLDNTL
-2217 RDQYSDLRRQ
+2217 RDQYKDLRRS
-2227 MRKTPIMLSD
+2227 MRETAITLTD
-2237 LQKQEAANITGSY
+2237 TQKQEAANITGSY

-2255 SLFGSV
+2255 SLMGSV
-2261 NLVNESNTSLDQAW
+2261 RLVSEGGTPLDTMW
-2275 EEWSEQHP
+2275 TEWSGQYP

-2303 TMFEPKYVNEY
+2303 TMFEPKYINEY
-2314 GEHLDAAAADLGMSL
+2314 GENLDAAAADLGMRL
-2329 YSEALRMVGDAA
+2329 YSEALKQVGDAA
-2341 RAQQVTKDR
+2341 RAQQVTQSL
-2350 NDMRSRYSKATREAL
+2350 NGMRSRYSKATREAL

-2373 ARFKAIA
+2373 ARFKTIA
-2380 GELQAAR
+2380 DALQAAR

-2476 SATGRDTQGARQWRD
+2476 SATGRDTQGARQWKQ
-2491 SLESIAKWLDEQDRL
+2491 SLESISKWLDEQDRL
-2506 QTNALDESQSASE
+2506 QTNALDESQSATE
-2519 GHEGVWMAICGRN
+2519 GHEGVWMAICGRTL
-2532 IQDLRAAINTV
+2532 QDLRTAIRTV
-2543 SGTNGRVASMS
+2543 SGTSGRVNQMS
-2554 LQEINALSNAMSVI
+2554 LAEMNALSNAMSII
-2568 NHSVNSINE
+2568 NHSVNSINQ
-2577 TWTLSRNETLNQLGD
+2577 TWTLSRTESMNQLGD
-2592 RSVSEMQKKRTN
+2592 RSVSEMQKKHTN
-2604 RAQDSKIPML
+2604 RAQDSRIPML

-2666 IFAIDGVKDERKRRE
+2666 IFAIDGVKDEHKRRE

-2713 LYALSKRNQ
+2713 LYALSKREQ
-2722 ALKHILSGG
+2722 AKKHILTGG

-2748 VTQEQLDHMLGE
+2748 VTQEQLNRMVGE
-2760 LTPEQKQVVDRMQ
+2760 LTPAQKRVVDRMQ
-2773 AYLSGDVAG
+2773 AYLSGDVAD

-2796 FNEKNYWP
+2796 FTEKTYWP

-2810 YKRTREQDGS
+2810 YKRTKEQDGS

-2881 DETGK
+2881 DENGK

-2951 PTAILRASALIDPKY
+2951 PTAILRASALINPKY

-2972 GIGKNAIAEMQE
+2972 GIGKNVIAEMQE

-3027 AGMADDLGWVCIWQ
+3027 AGMADDLGWACIWQ

-3102 MSEPTKNYNLIRNAV
+3102 MSEPTKNYNLLRNAL

-3122 AKTPDERKAA
+3122 AKTPDARKAA
-3132 IGTLARSAAAIAA
+3132 IGTLARSATAIAA

-3250 RPLLKAIGDM
+3250 RPLLKAVGDV

-3277 IVSPGVTRSI
+3277 IVSPGITRSI

-3297 TMLYRAMA
+3297 TMLYRALA
-3305 AGDTKKAAS
+3305 AGDAKKAAS

-3356 QQGGNTK
+3356 QHGGNTK

-3413 KLYADQA
+3413 KQYADQA

-3493 RDEYIELFNSGDAG
+3493 RDEYIKLFNSGDAG

-3522 EKAIDGWVYTNDGLK
+3522 EKTIDGWVYTNDGLK
-3537 AYLMDGQ
+3537 AYLLDGQ

-3583 LARSDKKKAEAM
+3583 LARSDRKKAEAM

-3600 ELGLSESL
+3600 DLGLSESL

>member
-1 MSFEDYGRK
+1 MSFADYARK
-10 KYSGQ
+10 KYGGQ
-15 SSNEQSFTDYAR
+15 NANEQSFSSYAQ
-27 GRYGTERGDAYAA
+27 GKYGTERGDAYARE
-40 SQKSKEQISSALNS
+40 QRQKEQISSALNS

-83 EELVKYGVKKA
+83 DELVKYGVKKA
-94 GSVTGSLSAIAS
+94 GSVSGSVSAIAG
-106 AAEALERRLN
+106 AAETLERKLN

-154 RERVPAKAVETVQP
+154 RERVHAKAVETVQP

-195 SPVVSPMIETGAQEE
+195 KPVVSPMIDTGAQEE

-224 ARGAYV
+224 ARGAYA
-230 NNNRLQRDADKWI
+230 NNNRLQRDADKWL
-243 STASKGAKRA
+243 STASNGAKRA

-258 DELLYIDGAA
+258 DELFYFDDASK
-268 QAEYLRAKKA
+268 AEYLRAKKA

-301 TNDDINTRKAELKAA
+301 TNDDIKARKAELKAA
-316 MDAAMDAARAEQRNA
+316 MDAAMDAARAEQRHA
-331 LAGEYKW
+331 LADEYKR

-354 KEDQVVETTDGRMA
+354 REDQVLETATDGAR

-374 QLIYNMTGAERRI
+374 QLIYNMTDAERRI
-387 LTYLRNTQGKE
+387 LTYLRNTQGE
-398 AAKDYIAVLKP
+398 DAAKDYIAVLKP
-409 DIEKRVHND
+409 DLEKRVHSD
-418 VEKRSVELAEKSP
+418 IEKRSVELAEKHP

-436 VRTVANLD
+436 VRTLANLD

-459 KLLGIEGAEIDPY
+459 KLAGVDGAEIDPY

-510 GRNLGVKELSS
+510 GRNLGVKQLSS

-540 VAGVIGGA
+540 AAGVIGGA
-548 VGSTAVSAALVS
+548 FGSTAVGAALVS
-560 GSAMVD
+560 GSALVD
-566 SAREIKL
+566 TARDVKM

-582 ALGSVAGLLEYATEK
+582 ALGAVAGFLEYATEK
-597 IGFDRLAD
+597 MGFDRLAD
-605 MITKGGKGGIRA
+605 MITNGGRGGIRA
-617 VLSNIASEYA
+617 VLANMASEYA
-627 EEASS
+627 EEAGS

-644 AIEGVNMSTFRQT
+644 ALDDVDMSTFRRT
-657 RQAYIDAGLSEA
+657 RQAYIDQGLSEA
-669 DATRRT
+669 EATRRT
-675 WTDFALQV
+675 WKDFALQV

-707 FNAVAQHEFDRAVA
+707 FNAVAQREYNDAVDRAA
-721 KAGEDGDI
+721 EAGDA
-729 AAKAYKFN
+729 AAKAYRFN
-737 DDGMLRRGDY
+737 DNGLLRRSDY
-747 DKAFDTIW
+747 DSAFNTIW
-755 DGAANGLTL
+755 NGAADGLTL
-764 EQIEQAAPDIM
+764 EQIEQAAPDIVGT
-775 ALLDDKQKQGIFD
+775 LDEAQKQGIFD
-788 AAKNDAKQKAAAE
+788 AAKNDVKQKAAAE
-801 LKKKTDKEYKAL
+801 LEKKTDKEYEAP

-819 KAEADKGKQKAMQ
+819 KAKDEADKGKQT

-852 PQTQITQIDEAGK
+852 PQIQIAQIDEAGN

-886 QTETQPAREHALE
+886 RTETQPAREHTTE
-899 QHETAAEPPMSRD
+899 QHETAAEPPVSRD
-912 QTKGGEM
+912 QTKGGEIV
-919 LDRTEKTRQ
+919 DRTEETRQ

-949 VTDQKKTA
+949 VTDQTKTA
-957 KGGVRRSYAA
+957 KGGVKRSYTAQ
-967 KNLTRDQKGQ
+967 KLNRQQKGQ

-997 IQGGKVQGMY
+997 IEGGKVQGMY

-1036 KNRDDAG
+1036 KNRDEAG

-1050 VVDELSKAEG
+1050 VVDELNRAED
-1060 FSLEDAITERRA
+1060 FSLEDAILERRA

-1085 AIEEIVAEA
+1085 ATEEIVAEA

-1100 DKRAVNAFVSQ
+1100 DKRAVRAFVSQ

-1172 SAREKGENG
+1172 SAREK
-1181 TERTETQPAREHTTE
+1181 
-1196 QHETAAE
+1196 
-1203 PPVSRDNVEGG
+1203 
-1214 VRRGH
+1214 
-1219 TMEQDSKSENN
+1219 
-1230 IRVLDMIG
+1230 
-1238 KHYGFEF
+1238 
-1245 ETFDATEDSNVRST
+1245 
-1259 YDGGRRIKVPIYAVD
+1259 
-1274 SDSDFDAY
+1274 
-1282 VHEGTR
+1282 
-1288 WLTEYLKN
+1288 
-1296 KNETGYRVVE
+1296 
-1306 KMVLD
+1306 
-1311 VLSKAENF
+1311 
-1319 SLEDAIVK
+1319 
-1327 RRAKN
+1327 
-1332 AAQDVMIDDSA
+1332 
-1343 VIEEI
+1343 
-1348 VADVLPTIWGEESIL
+1348 
-1363 MKIILGDR
+1363 
-1371 EEYTYDG
+1371 
-1378 DIDKYTNDEY
+1378 
-1388 SLFYDLAHDVW
+1388 
-1399 MRNESYSRWQ
+1399 
-1409 KAPEILVMAESG
+1409 
-1421 LRSNTLNRIA
+1421 
-1431 YAFDAAMKEAL
+1431 
-1442 EKEQSGGQTAHS
+1442 EQSGDGAAHS

-1462 LSNREYAM
+1462 LSSREYAM

-1481 KSAQFPKSAK
+1481 KSAQFPKSAN

-1512 HVSKII
+1512 HVSRII
-1518 ELNVGNESMTDL
+1518 ELNVGDETLTDYV
-1530 ARQMIFD
+1530 RNFIFD
-1537 GEQEGADFDGIQGLV
+1537 EEKKGTSYAELQGAIEGS
-1552 KICFG
+1552 FG
-1557 EGSILVDIPKNGRG
+1557 EGSANIFTLADERG
-1571 NARKNGRGEGGNL
+1571 NARQNGRGKERNIK
-1584 QKVRKD
+1584 KVRKD
-1590 DHGDLP
+1590 DHGDL
-1596 SPEKRKYALR
+1596 
-1606 KSVEQIEDLVAVHN
+1606 
-1620 TTADKLKKT
+1620 
-1629 LDLGGFP
+1629 
-1636 MPSIAV
+1636 
-1642 TKTGIVHSNF
+1642 
-1652 GEITLVFGRET
+1652 
-1663 VDPKADKRNKV
+1663 
-1674 YSADAWTPTVPKTEY
+1674 
-1689 EANPKVQTRVSEKL
+1689 
-1703 RALQGK
+1703 
-1709 IPADYRGYL
+1709 
-1718 AQYTQL
+1718 
-1724 DDLLNRYGG
+1724 
-1733 QEGIVEKA
+1733 
-1741 LTDSAM
+1741 
-1747 RAAYVADR
+1747 
-1755 GGDVT
+1755 
-1760 MEKKTVTEGGVS
+1760 
-1772 AEQADRY
+1772 
-1779 RRTLQLF
+1779 
-1786 DNDVDKMMH
+1786 
-1795 TPINQLSSVPGIG
+1795 SS
-1808 DVWPSVIT
+1808 
-1816 HNANRL
+1816 
-1822 SRAISMTADFARG
+1822 
-1835 KLDERTVEVSDA
+1835 
-1847 AATNA
+1847 
-1852 KIDRQIDDGKYKAWL
+1852 
-1867 NELFGGAVGSEGIY
+1867 
-1881 NNKELYT
+1881 
-1888 PSGNRRSFAA
+1888 
-1898 THYPVT
+1898 
-1904 VENIVKAMAGQ
+1904 
-1915 NGGNSKNVGGFYG
+1915 
-1928 VKTLRAATAETFK
+1928 
-1941 SVDEMHKRSE
+1941 
-1951 RLQNMTQE
+1951 
-1959 EADAL
+1959 
-1964 TDALN
+1964 
-1969 TRLNDIIGDIVGGT
+1969 
-1983 ESTYNSLAKMDHA
+1983 A
-1996 GKILAEIAETKYSAQ
+1996 GK
-2011 SIRDTFARYQ
+2011 R
-2021 MPVSEALAERI
+2021 
-2032 KALLDDT
+2032 
-2039 HEMPVNLYEA
+2039 
-2049 KPQRAVGFDEIK
+2049 
-2061 AAIVPNDMDA
+2061 
-2071 SLMARL
+2071 
-2077 SKVTGK
+2077 
-2083 ILTYPAGDDAERMR
+2083 
-2097 LRDSVEGVKFSLKSE
+2097 KFSLKNE
-2112 SANKVDMDQ
+2112 SADKVDVDQ
-2121 TLRAGDNSVAEQT
+2121 TLRAGDNGVAGQT
-2134 ETQEQTRH
+2134 ETNEQTRH
-2142 EPVPVT
+2142 EPVIVT

-2171 ADSVKADVARLVSEL
+2171 GASVREDMAKLVNEL
-2186 AEHGASSDV
+2186 AENGASSDA
-2195 LNAAVNMAKGIIEK
+2195 LNATVNMAKGIIEK
-2209 SSRLDNTL
+2209 SSRLDSAL
-2217 RDQYSDLRRQ
+2217 RDQYKDLRKN
-2227 MRKTPIMLSD
+2227 MRETAITLTD
-2237 LQKQEAANITGSY
+2237 EQKQEAANITGSY

-2261 NLVNESNTSLDQAW
+2261 KLVSEGGTPLDTMW
-2275 EEWSEQHP
+2275 TEWSGQYP

-2341 RAQQVTKDR
+2341 RAQQVTQSL
-2350 NDMRSRYSKATREAL
+2350 NGMRSRYSEATRQAL
-2365 QKVRNEQV
+2365 KKVKSDQV
-2373 ARFKAIA
+2373 ARFQRIA
-2380 GELQAAR
+2380 NELQAAR
-2387 QAGDRARQDAIMN
+2387 TAGDRARQDELMKA
-2400 DYRANMRRAGM
+2400 YRADMKRAGM

-2437 RTIKYARTLRQEL
+2437 RTVKYARSLRQEL

-2471 NRIDM
+2471 NSIDM
-2476 SATGRDTQGARQWRD
+2476 STTGRETQGTRQWKQ
-2491 SLESIAKWLDEQDRL
+2491 SLESISKWLDEQDRL
-2506 QTNALDESQSASE
+2506 QTNALDESQSATE
-2519 GHEGVWMAICGRN
+2519 GHEGVWMAICGRTL
-2532 IQDLRAAINTV
+2532 QDLRTAIRTV
-2543 SGTNGRVASMS
+2543 SGTSGRVNQMS
-2554 LQEINALSNAMSVI
+2554 LAEMNALSNAMSII
-2568 NHSVNSINE
+2568 NHSVNSINQ
-2577 TWTLSRNETLNQLGD
+2577 TWTLSRTESMNQLGD

-2629 SFFERLGDVGGD
+2629 SFFERLGDVGGS

-2666 IFAIDGVKDERKRRE
+2666 IFAIDGVKDERQRRE

-2713 LYALSKRNQ
+2713 LYALSKREQ
-2722 ALKHILSGG
+2722 ARKHILSGG

-2737 EGKTGDVYNYQ
+2737 DGQLGDVYNYQ
-2748 VTQEQLDHMLGE
+2748 VTQEQLNHMIGE
-2760 LTPEQKQVVDRMQ
+2760 LTPAQKQVVDRMQ

-2810 YKRTREQDGS
+2810 YKRTKEQDGS

-2868 VDDLLKW
+2868 VDDMLKW

-2881 DETGK
+2881 DENGR

-2951 PTAILRASALIDPKY
+2951 PTAILRASALINPKY

-3053 MEVGSD
+3053 LEVGSD

-3102 MSEPTKNYNLIRNAV
+3102 MSEPTKNYNLIRNAL

-3122 AKTPDERKAA
+3122 AKTPDARKAA
-3132 IGTLARSAAAIAA
+3132 MGTLARSATAIAA

-3157 DMLKYYDPDDEDE
+3157 DMLKYYDPDDKDE
-3170 DGEEITRIDMFADNW
+3170 DGEPVSRIDTVMDNW
-3185 FSDMMD
+3185 LSDMAD
-3191 GINPLANIPIIKDVY
+3191 GLNPLANIPIIKDVY

-3237 GGNTRGLNAWGAV
+3237 GDNTRGLSAWGAV
-3250 RPLLKAIGDM
+3250 RPLLKAVGDM
-3260 TGLPASGLI
+3260 AGLPASGLI

-3277 IVSPGVTRSI
+3277 IVSPGITRSI

-3297 TMLYRAMA
+3297 TMLYRALA
-3305 AGDTKKAAS
+3305 AGDAKKAAS

-3343 ISDDRIRR
+3343 ISDDRIRQ
-3351 CFEMK
+3351 CFELK
-3356 QQGGNTK
+3356 RQGGNAK
-3363 ELVALQKEIAADG
+3363 QLAALEKEIAADG

-3396 VRDNY
+3396 VRDSY

-3434 AEKDLDEQLSGEM
+3434 AEKDLNEQLSGEM

-3472 ISVSS
+3472 VSVSG
-3477 ADNPEQSV
+3477 AEDPVQSV

-3493 RDEYIELFNSGDAG
+3493 KDEYLELIGGGKTGD
-3507 GAQKLKNRLLAAGLS
+3507 AQKLKKRLMTAGLS
-3522 EKAIDGWVYTNDGLK
+3522 EKTIDGWVYTNDDLK
-3537 AYLMDGQ
+3537 AYLLDGQ
-3544 GTKEQAQDILDYK
+3544 GTKKQAQDILDYK
-3557 VRFSDAKKPEDSSV
+3557 VRTSGAKNPEDSAA

-3600 ELGLSESL
+3600 DLGLSESL
-3608 IDTWNDAAKEEE
+3608 IDTWNDAAEEE
-3620 K
+3620 EE

>member
-1 MSFEDYGRK
+1 MSFADYARK
-10 KYSGQ
+10 KYGGQ

-27 GRYGTERGDAYAA
+27 GKYGTERGDAYARE
-40 SQKSKEQISSALNS
+40 QRQKEQISSALNS

-60 RRRAEENAA
+60 HRRAEEDAA

-83 EELVKYGVKKA
+83 DELVKYGVKKA
-94 GSVTGSLSAIAS
+94 GSVTGSLSAIAG
-106 AAEALERRLN
+106 AAETLERKLN
-116 PQRSTPENAARVLE
+116 PQRSTPENAARVMA
-130 NKRRETSQIMP
+130 NKRSSAAQITP
-141 NGSFGKTAMPYSD
+141 TGTLRQKAMPSND
-154 RERVPAKAVETVQP
+154 T
-168 EETHTGA
+168 
-175 RKQRRQKGS
+175 QR
-184 IQSMDRRLNAL
+184 AA
-195 SPVVSPMIETGAQEE
+195 SPMTTGTTGYRRDQRQDFAQYPKKAIAEAYDE
-210 TQNSPRTVDLDNLL
+210 PAEMTVSTAVQSPRTVDLDKLL
-224 ARGAYV
+224 ARGAYA
-230 NNNRLQRDADKWI
+230 NNNRLQRDADKWLSI
-243 STASKGAKRA
+243 ASNGAKRA

-301 TNDDINTRKAELKAA
+301 TNDDIKARKAELKAA
-316 MDAAMDAARAEQRNA
+316 MDAAMDAARAEQRHA
-331 LAGEYKW
+331 LADEYKR

-354 KEDQVVETTDGRMA
+354 REDQVLETATDGAR

-374 QLIYNMTGAERRI
+374 QLIYNMTDAERRI
-387 LTYLRNTQGKE
+387 LTYLRNTQGDD

-409 DIEKRVHND
+409 DLEQRVHSD
-418 VEKRSVELAEKSP
+418 IEKRSVELAEKHP

-436 VRTVANLD
+436 VRTLANLD

-459 KLLGIEGAEIDPY
+459 KLAGNEDYEMDPND
-472 SLSYTGG
+472 LSYTGG

-510 GRNLGVKELSS
+510 GRNLGVKQLSS

-540 VAGVIGGA
+540 AAGVIGA
-548 VGSTAVSAALVS
+548 ATGSTAVSAALVS
-560 GSAMVD
+560 SSAVVD
-566 SAREIKL
+566 TAREIKL

-582 ALGSVAGLLEYATEK
+582 ALGSVAGFLEYATEK
-597 IGFDRLAD
+597 MGFDRLAD
-605 MITKGGKGGIRA
+605 MITNGGRGGIRA
-617 VLSNIASEYA
+617 VLSNMASEYM
-627 EEASS
+627 EEGGSS
-632 EIGNYLA
+632 IGNYLA

-683 NEAGM
+683 NRDGM

-707 FNAVAQHEFDRAVA
+707 FNAVAQREYNDAVDRAA
-721 KAGEDGDI
+721 EAGDA
-729 AAKAYKFN
+729 AAKAYRFN
-737 DDGMLRRGDY
+737 DNGLLRRSDY
-747 DKAFDTIW
+747 DSAFNTIW
-755 DGAANGLTL
+755 NGAADGLTL
-764 EQIEQAAPDIM
+764 EQIEQAAPDIVGT
-775 ALLDDKQKQGIFD
+775 LDEAQKQGIFD
-788 AAKNDAKQKAAAE
+788 AAANAAQTTE
-801 LKKKTDKEYKAL
+801 TVQTGNTSQSSET
-813 FGEEDA
+813 
-819 KAEADKGKQKAMQ
+819 EAP
-832 ANLDDGKSA
+832 
-841 DEAAKTPAVQR
+841 AAQR
-852 PQTQITQIDEAGK
+852 PQIKVIQIDEAGK

-870 VFERKN
+870 AFEQKN
-876 TETAKQAQTE
+876 TEPAKQAQTE
-886 QTETQPAREHALE
+886 QTETQPAREHTTE
-899 QHETAAEPPMSRD
+899 QHETAAEPPVSRD
-912 QTKGGEM
+912 QTKGGEIV
-919 LDRTEKTRQ
+919 DRTEETRQ

-938 SEENRGEIEAY
+938 SEENREEIEAY
-949 VTDQKKTA
+949 VTDQTKTA
-957 KGGVRRSYAA
+957 KGGVKRSYTAQ
-967 KNLTRDQKGQ
+967 KLTRQQKGQ
-977 IRILDEMGRHYGV
+977 IRILDELGRHYGV
-990 EIEVVDS
+990 EIEIVDS
-997 IQGGKVQGMY
+997 IEGGRANAVY
-1007 DGGNRIKVA
+1007 EGGNRIKVA
-1016 LDAGNQ
+1016 LDAADQ

-1036 KNRDDAG
+1036 KNRDEAG

-1050 VVDELSKAEG
+1050 VVDELSKAED
-1060 FSLEDAITERRA
+1060 FSLEDAILERRA

-1085 AIEEIVAEA
+1085 AMEEIVAEA
-1094 LPSIWG
+1094 IPSIWG
-1100 DKRAVNAFVSQ
+1100 DERAVRAFVSQ

-1172 SAREKGENG
+1172 SAREK
-1181 TERTETQPAREHTTE
+1181 
-1196 QHETAAE
+1196 
-1203 PPVSRDNVEGG
+1203 
-1214 VRRGH
+1214 
-1219 TMEQDSKSENN
+1219 
-1230 IRVLDMIG
+1230 
-1238 KHYGFEF
+1238 
-1245 ETFDATEDSNVRST
+1245 
-1259 YDGGRRIKVPIYAVD
+1259 
-1274 SDSDFDAY
+1274 
-1282 VHEGTR
+1282 
-1288 WLTEYLKN
+1288 
-1296 KNETGYRVVE
+1296 
-1306 KMVLD
+1306 
-1311 VLSKAENF
+1311 
-1319 SLEDAIVK
+1319 
-1327 RRAKN
+1327 
-1332 AAQDVMIDDSA
+1332 
-1343 VIEEI
+1343 
-1348 VADVLPTIWGEESIL
+1348 
-1363 MKIILGDR
+1363 
-1371 EEYTYDG
+1371 
-1378 DIDKYTNDEY
+1378 
-1388 SLFYDLAHDVW
+1388 
-1399 MRNESYSRWQ
+1399 
-1409 KAPEILVMAESG
+1409 AESG
-1421 LRSNTLNRIA
+1421 
-1431 YAFDAAMKEAL
+1431 
-1442 EKEQSGGQTAHS
+1442 
-1454 LRKDNEIN
+1454 
-1462 LSNREYAM
+1462 
-1470 FREKIAEIKIG
+1470 
-1481 KSAQFPKSAK
+1481 
-1491 GEYILA
+1491 
-1497 IDNKLVYTD
+1497 
-1506 GEFVDT
+1506 
-1512 HVSKII
+1512 
-1518 ELNVGNESMTDL
+1518 
-1530 ARQMIFD
+1530 RQMAQTESLETRKTERRVNLPD
-1537 GEQEGADFDGIQGLV
+1537 GV
-1552 KICFG
+1552 KY
-1557 EGSILVDIPKNGRG
+1557 SI
-1571 NARKNGRGEGGNL
+1571 
-1584 QKVRKD
+1584 
-1590 DHGDLP
+1590 
-1596 SPEKRKYALR
+1596 
-1606 KSVEQIEDLVAVHN
+1606 KSFREQIEDVIDGKFPENDHVYVMETPEVLQSIG
-1620 TTADKLKKT
+1620 LKKLPMLMT
-1629 LDLGGFP
+1629 QKHAYTTTMAEGKYRSTDVNYHALGLETMQKLP
-1636 MPSIAV
+1636 DAIADPLMV
-1642 TKTGIVHSNF
+1642 IKSHNYDGR
-1652 GEITLVFGRET
+1652 ITVI
-1663 VDPKADKRNKV
+1663 
-1674 YSADAWTPTVPKTEY
+1674 TE
-1689 EANPKVQTRVSEKL
+1689 
-1703 RALQGK
+1703 
-1709 IPADYRGYL
+1709 
-1718 AQYTQL
+1718 
-1724 DDLLNRYGG
+1724 
-1733 QEGIVEKA
+1733 
-1741 LTDSAM
+1741 LTDSEGRGIIAPVIVNGQGVWENVEIPSNVM
-1747 RAAYVADR
+1747 ASVYGKKNIANTLKNAFKSEEVLYIDKKRSDLIAQTLGVQFPNTLNEDRSSADIIADLTRAVKGENSENQQEISESSEENADQAQNE
-1755 GGDVT
+1755 G
-1760 MEKKTVTEGGVS
+1760 ETEAVES
-1772 AEQADRY
+1772 ADGNDGAQAD
-1779 RRTLQLF
+1779 
-1786 DNDVDKMMH
+1786 
-1795 TPINQLSSVPGIG
+1795 
-1808 DVWPSVIT
+1808 
-1816 HNANRL
+1816 NA
-1822 SRAISMTADFARG
+1822 
-1835 KLDERTVEVSDA
+1835 SD
-1847 AATNA
+1847 
-1852 KIDRQIDDGKYKAWL
+1852 
-1867 NELFGGAVGSEGIY
+1867 
-1881 NNKELYT
+1881 
-1888 PSGNRRSFAA
+1888 
-1898 THYPVT
+1898 
-1904 VENIVKAMAGQ
+1904 
-1915 NGGNSKNVGGFYG
+1915 G
-1928 VKTLRAATAETFK
+1928 VR
-1941 SVDEMHKRSE
+1941 
-1951 RLQNMTQE
+1951 
-1959 EADAL
+1959 
-1964 TDALN
+1964 
-1969 TRLNDIIGDIVGGT
+1969 
-1983 ESTYNSLAKMDHA
+1983 
-1996 GKILAEIAETKYSAQ
+1996 
-2011 SIRDTFARYQ
+2011 
-2021 MPVSEALAERI
+2021 
-2032 KALLDDT
+2032 
-2039 HEMPVNLYEA
+2039 
-2049 KPQRAVGFDEIK
+2049 
-2061 AAIVPNDMDA
+2061 
-2071 SLMARL
+2071 
-2077 SKVTGK
+2077 
-2083 ILTYPAGDDAERMR
+2083 
-2097 LRDSVEGVKFSLKSE
+2097 FSLKNE
-2112 SANKVDMDQ
+2112 SANKVDVDQ

-2142 EPVPVT
+2142 EPVSVT

-2171 ADSVKADVARLVSEL
+2171 GASVREDIAKLVSEL
-2186 AEHGASSDV
+2186 AEHGASSDA
-2195 LNAAVNMAKGIIEK
+2195 LNATVNMAKGIIEK

-2217 RDQYSDLRRQ
+2217 RDQYKDLRKN
-2227 MRKTPIMLSD
+2227 MRETAITLTD
-2237 LQKQEAANITGSY
+2237 TQKQEAANITGSY

-2261 NLVNESNTSLDQAW
+2261 KLVSEGGTPLDTMW
-2275 EEWSEQHP
+2275 TEWSGQYP

-2290 NEGDQVARLAEIK
+2290 NEGDMVSRLAEIK

-2314 GEHLDAAAADLGMSL
+2314 GEHLDAAAADLGMRL
-2329 YSEALRMVGDAA
+2329 YSEALKQVGDAA
-2341 RAQQVTKDR
+2341 RAQQVTQSL
-2350 NDMRSRYSKATREAL
+2350 NGMRSRYSKATREAL
-2365 QKVRNEQV
+2365 RQVKSDQV
-2373 ARFKAIA
+2373 ARFQRIA
-2380 GELQAAR
+2380 NELQAAR
-2387 QAGDRARQDAIMN
+2387 TAGDRARQDELMKA
-2400 DYRANMRRAGM
+2400 YRADMKRAGM

-2476 SATGRDTQGARQWRD
+2476 STTGRETQGTRQWKQ
-2491 SLESIAKWLDEQDRL
+2491 SLESISKWLDEQDRL

-2519 GHEGVWMAICGRN
+2519 GHEGVWMAICGRTL
-2532 IQDLRAAINTV
+2532 QDLRTAIRTV
-2543 SGTNGRVASMS
+2543 SGTSGRVNQMS
-2554 LQEINALSNAMSVI
+2554 LAEMNALSNAMSII
-2568 NHSVNSINE
+2568 NHSVNSINQ
-2577 TWTLSRNETLNQLGD
+2577 TWTLSRTESMNQLGD

-2666 IFAIDGVKDERKRRE
+2666 IFAIDGVKDERQRRE

-2737 EGKTGDVYNYQ
+2737 DGQLGDVYNYQ

-2760 LTPEQKQVVDRMQ
+2760 LTPAQKQVVDRMQ

-2881 DETGK
+2881 DENGR

-3053 MEVGSD
+3053 IDVGGD

-3122 AKTPDERKAA
+3122 AKTPDARKAA
-3132 IGTLARSAAAIAA
+3132 IGTLARSATAIAA

-3226 DAIKKLDNYVA
+3226 NAIKKLDNYVA
-3237 GGNTRGLNAWGAV
+3237 GDNTRGLSAWGAV
-3250 RPLLKAIGDM
+3250 RPLLKAVGDM
-3260 TGLPASGLI
+3260 AGLPASGLI

-3277 IVSPGVTRSI
+3277 IVSPGITRSI

-3297 TMLYRAMA
+3297 TMLYRALA
-3305 AGDTKKAAS
+3305 AGDAKKAAS

-3363 ELVALQKEIAADG
+3363 ELAALEKEIAADG

-3401 KAAYLVKDEKQM
+3401 KAAYLLKDDDKIKQ
-3413 KLYADQA
+3413 YAEQA

-3434 AEKDLDEQLSGEM
+3434 AEKNLDEQLSGEM
-3447 YTKDDMMSYIRKGT
+3447 YTKDDMMTYIRKGT

-3472 ISVSS
+3472 VSVSG
-3477 ADNPEQSV
+3477 AEDPVQSV

-3493 RDEYIELFNSGDAG
+3493 KDEYLELIGGGKTGD
-3507 GAQKLKNRLLAAGLS
+3507 AQKLKKRLMTAGLS
-3522 EKAIDGWVYTNDGLK
+3522 EKTIDGWVHTNDDLK
-3537 AYLMDGQ
+3537 AYLLDGQ

-3557 VRFSDAKKPEDSSV
+3557 VRTSGAKNPEDSAA

-3600 ELGLSESL
+3600 DLGLSESL
-3608 IDTWNDAAKEEE
+3608 IDTWNDAAEEE
-3620 K
+3620 EE

>member
-1 MSFEDYGRK
+1 MSFADYARK

-27 GRYGTERGDAYAA
+27 GKYGTERGDAYARE
-40 SQKSKEQISSALNS
+40 QRQKEQISNALNS

-60 RRRAEENAA
+60 HRRAEEDAA

-83 EELVKYGVKKA
+83 DELVKYGVKKA
-94 GSVTGSLSAIAS
+94 GSVTGSLSAIAG
-106 AAEALERRLN
+106 AAETLERKLN
-116 PQRSTPENAARVLE
+116 PQRSTPENAARVMA
-130 NKRRETSQIMP
+130 NKRSSAVQITP
-141 NGSFGKTAMPYSD
+141 TGTLRQKAMPSND
-154 RERVPAKAVETVQP
+154 T
-168 EETHTGA
+168 
-175 RKQRRQKGS
+175 QR
-184 IQSMDRRLNAL
+184 AA
-195 SPVVSPMIETGAQEE
+195 SPMTTGTTGYRRDQRQDFAQYPKRAIAEAYDE
-210 TQNSPRTVDLDNLL
+210 PAEMTVSTAVQSPRTVDLDKLL

-230 NNNRLQRDADKWI
+230 NNNRLQRDSDKWL
-243 STASKGAKRA
+243 STASNGAKRA

-258 DELLYIDGAA
+258 DELFYFDDASK
-268 QAEYLRAKKA
+268 AEYLRAKKA

-301 TNDDINTRKAELKAA
+301 TNDDIKARKAELKAA
-316 MDAAMDAARAEQRNA
+316 MDAARAEQRHA
-331 LAGEYKW
+331 LAGEYKR

-354 KEDQVVETTDGRMA
+354 REDQVLETATDGAR

-374 QLIYNMTGAERRI
+374 QLIYNMTDAERRI
-387 LTYLRNTQGKE
+387 LTYLRNTQGE
-398 AAKDYIAVLKP
+398 AAAKDYIAVLKP
-409 DIEKRVHND
+409 DLEQRVHSD
-418 VEKRSVELAEKSP
+418 IEKRSVELAEKHP

-436 VRTVANLD
+436 VRTLANLD

-459 KLLGIEGAEIDPY
+459 KLAGVDGYEMDPY

-510 GRNLGVKELSS
+510 GRNLGVKQLSS

-540 VAGVIGGA
+540 VAGMIGGA
-548 VGSTAVSAALVS
+548 FGSTAVSAALVS
-560 GSAMVD
+560 GSALVD
-566 SAREIKL
+566 TARDVKM

-582 ALGSVAGLLEYATEK
+582 ALGSVAGFLEYATEK
-597 IGFDRLAD
+597 MGFDRLAD
-605 MITKGGKGGIRA
+605 MITNGGRGGIRA
-617 VLSNIASEYA
+617 VLSNMASEYM
-627 EEASS
+627 EEGGSS
-632 EIGNYLA
+632 IGNYLA

-675 WTDFALQV
+675 WVDFAVQV
-683 NEAGM
+683 NRDGM

-707 FNAVAQHEFDRAVA
+707 FNAVAQREYNDAVDRAA
-721 KAGEDGDI
+721 EAGDA
-729 AAKAYKFN
+729 AAKAYRFN
-737 DDGMLRRGDY
+737 DNGLLRRSDY
-747 DKAFDTIW
+747 DSAFNTIW
-755 DGAANGLTL
+755 NGAADGLTL
-764 EQIEQAAPDIM
+764 EQIEQAAPDIVGT
-775 ALLDDKQKQGIFD
+775 LDEAQKQGIFD
-788 AAKNDAKQKAAAE
+788 AAANAAQTTE
-801 LKKKTDKEYKAL
+801 TVQTGNTSQSSE
-813 FGEEDA
+813 
-819 KAEADKGKQKAMQ
+819 AEA
-832 ANLDDGKSA
+832 S
-841 DEAAKTPAVQR
+841 AVQR
-852 PQTQITQIDEAGK
+852 PEIRTVQFDEAGN

-886 QTETQPAREHALE
+886 RTETQPAREHTTE
-899 QHETAAEPPMSRD
+899 QHETAAEPPVSRD
-912 QTKGGEM
+912 QTKGGEIV
-919 LDRTEKTRQ
+919 DRAEETRQ

-938 SEENRGEIEAY
+938 SEENREEIEAY
-949 VTDQKKTA
+949 VTDQTKTA
-957 KGGVRRSYAA
+957 KGGVKRSYAA
-967 KNLTRDQKGQ
+967 KKLTRQQKGQ
-977 IRILDEMGRHYGV
+977 IRILDELGRHYGV
-990 EIEVVDS
+990 EIEIVDS
-997 IQGGKVQGMY
+997 IEGGRANAVY
-1007 DGGNRIKVA
+1007 EGGNRIKVA
-1016 LDAGNQ
+1016 LDAADQ

-1036 KNRDDAG
+1036 KNRDEAG

-1050 VVDELSKAEG
+1050 VVDELSKAED
-1060 FSLEDAITERRA
+1060 FSLEDAILERRA

-1094 LPSIWG
+1094 IPSIWG
-1100 DKRAVNAFVSQ
+1100 DERAVRAFVSQ

-1172 SAREKGENG
+1172 SAREK
-1181 TERTETQPAREHTTE
+1181 
-1196 QHETAAE
+1196 
-1203 PPVSRDNVEGG
+1203 
-1214 VRRGH
+1214 
-1219 TMEQDSKSENN
+1219 
-1230 IRVLDMIG
+1230 
-1238 KHYGFEF
+1238 
-1245 ETFDATEDSNVRST
+1245 
-1259 YDGGRRIKVPIYAVD
+1259 
-1274 SDSDFDAY
+1274 
-1282 VHEGTR
+1282 
-1288 WLTEYLKN
+1288 
-1296 KNETGYRVVE
+1296 
-1306 KMVLD
+1306 
-1311 VLSKAENF
+1311 
-1319 SLEDAIVK
+1319 
-1327 RRAKN
+1327 
-1332 AAQDVMIDDSA
+1332 
-1343 VIEEI
+1343 
-1348 VADVLPTIWGEESIL
+1348 
-1363 MKIILGDR
+1363 
-1371 EEYTYDG
+1371 
-1378 DIDKYTNDEY
+1378 
-1388 SLFYDLAHDVW
+1388 
-1399 MRNESYSRWQ
+1399 
-1409 KAPEILVMAESG
+1409 AESG
-1421 LRSNTLNRIA
+1421 DGA
-1431 YAFDAAMKEAL
+1431 
-1442 EKEQSGGQTAHS
+1442 AHS
-1454 LRKDNEIN
+1454 LRRDTFG
-1462 LSNREYAM
+1462 LSKKEFAQFYD
-1470 FREKIAEIKIG
+1470 KIAEIKIE
-1481 KSAQFPKSAK
+1481 KNPQFQNAPDGS
-1491 GEYILA
+1491 YIFD
-1497 IDNKLVYTD
+1497 IENKLVYTD
-1506 GEFVDT
+1506 GDWEDPTIRRV
-1512 HVSKII
+1512 VSFD
-1518 ELNVGNESMTDL
+1518 LTDGTDL
-1530 ARQMIFD
+1530 AMAKLFFT
-1537 GEQEGADFDGIQGLV
+1537 EQETEGLDYERIQTILSGV
-1552 KICFG
+1552 FG
-1557 EGSILVDIPKNGRG
+1557 EACTSVNYGEGRG
-1571 NARKNGRGEGGNL
+1571 AASRQNRRSEGRNRAEAGGGDRENL
-1584 QKVRKD
+1584 SSK
-1590 DHGDLP
+1590 G
-1596 SPEKRKYALR
+1596 KRKYALR

-1689 EANPKVQTRVSEKL
+1689 EANAKVQTRVSEKL
-1703 RALQGK
+1703 RALQSR
-1709 IPADYRGYL
+1709 IPADYRSRL

-1724 DDLLNRYGG
+1724 DDLLNRHGG
-1733 QEGIVEKA
+1733 QEGVVEKA

-1747 RAAYVADR
+1747 RAAYVADM
-1755 GGDVT
+1755 GGDVS

-1772 AEQADRY
+1772 AARADKY
-1779 RRTLQLF
+1779 RQTLELF
-1786 DNDVDKMMH
+1786 DGDVDKMMR
-1795 TPINQLSSVPGIG
+1795 TPVSQIMDMPGLGEVWSSA
-1808 DVWPSVIT
+1808 IT
-1816 HNANRL
+1816 RDADRL
-1822 SRAISMTADFARG
+1822 SRVIANVADFARG
-1835 KLDERTVEVSDA
+1835 KLDERTVEVSDT

-1852 KIDRQIDDGKYKAWL
+1852 KIDRQIDDGKYRAWL
-1867 NELFGGAVGSEGIY
+1867 NELFGGAVGREGIY

-1915 NGGNSKNVGGFYG
+1915 NDGNSKNVGGFYG
-1928 VKTLRAATAETFK
+1928 IKTLRAATAETFK

-1951 RLQNMTQE
+1951 RLQNRTQE

-1969 TRLNDIIGDIVGGT
+1969 TRLNDIIGDIVGDKEG
-1983 ESTYNSLAKMDHA
+1983 TYNSLMKMDQA
-1996 GKILAEIAETKYSAQ
+1996 GEILVEIAETKYSAQ
-2011 SIRDTFARYQ
+2011 SIRDTLARYQ
-2021 MPVSEALAERI
+2021 MPVSEELAGRI

-2039 HEMPVNLYEA
+2039 REMPVNLYEA
-2049 KPQRAVGFDEIK
+2049 KPQRAVGFDEIR
-2061 AAIVPNDMDA
+2061 AAIVPNDLDA
-2071 SLMARL
+2071 DLRARL
-2077 SKVTGK
+2077 GKVTGQ
-2083 ILTYPAGDDAERMR
+2083 ILTYPAGDETARMR
-2097 LRDSVEGVKFSLKSE
+2097 IRDGIEGVKFSLKNE
-2112 SANKVDMDQ
+2112 SADKVDVDQ
-2121 TLRAGDNSVAEQT
+2121 TLRAGDNSVAGQT
-2134 ETQEQTRH
+2134 ETQEQTSRA
-2142 EPVPVT
+2142 PVTVT
-2148 ETMRQWAD
+2148 ETMQQWAD

-2166 RSTID
+2166 RSAID
-2171 ADSVKADVARLVSEL
+2171 GASVREDIAKLVSEL
-2186 AEHGASSDV
+2186 AEHGASSDA
-2195 LNAAVNMAKGIIEK
+2195 LNATVNMAKGIIEK
-2209 SSRLDNTL
+2209 SSRLDSAL
-2217 RDQYSDLRRQ
+2217 RDQYRDLRKS
-2227 MRKTPIMLSD
+2227 MRETAITLTD
-2237 LQKQEAANITGSY
+2237 EQKQEAANITGSY

-2255 SLFGSV
+2255 SLMGSFK
-2261 NLVNESNTSLDQAW
+2261 LVSEGGTPLDTMW
-2275 EEWSEQHP
+2275 TEWSGQYP

-2290 NEGDQVARLAEIK
+2290 NEGDMVSRLAEIK
-2303 TMFEPKYVNEY
+2303 TMFEPKYINEY
-2314 GEHLDAAAADLGMSL
+2314 GEHLDAAAADLGMRL
-2329 YSEALRMVGDAA
+2329 YSEALKQVGDAA
-2341 RAQQVTKDR
+2341 RAQQVTQSL
-2350 NDMRSRYSKATREAL
+2350 NGMRSRYSKATREAL
-2365 QKVRNEQV
+2365 RQVKSDQV
-2373 ARFKAIA
+2373 ARFQRIA
-2380 GELQAAR
+2380 NELQAAR
-2387 QAGDRARQDAIMN
+2387 TAGDRARQDELMKA
-2400 DYRANMRRAGM
+2400 YRADMKRAGM

-2476 SATGRDTQGARQWRD
+2476 SATGRDTQGARKWRD

-2519 GHEGVWMAICGRN
+2519 GHEGVWMAICGRTL
-2532 IQDLRAAINTV
+2532 QDLRTAIRTV
-2543 SGTNGRVASMS
+2543 SGTSGRVNQMS
-2554 LQEINALSNAMSVI
+2554 LAEMNALSNAMSII

-2577 TWTLSRNETLNQLGD
+2577 TWTLSRTESMNQLGD

-2629 SFFERLGDVGGD
+2629 SFFERLGDVGGN

-2649 QSKAYERVREA
+2649 QSKAYERIREA

-2666 IFAIDGVKDERKRRE
+2666 IFAIDGVKDERQRRE
-2681 MIRGWRREQHTF
+2681 MIRGWRSEQHTF

-2713 LYALSKRNQ
+2713 LYALSKREQ
-2722 ALKHILSGG
+2722 ARKHILSGG

-2737 EGKTGDVYNYQ
+2737 DGQLGDVYNYQ

-2760 LTPEQKQVVDRMQ
+2760 LTPEQKRVVDRMQ

-2796 FNEKNYWP
+2796 FTEKTYWP

-2810 YKRTREQDGS
+2810 YKRTKEQDGS

-2881 DETGK
+2881 DENGK

-3122 AKTPDERKAA
+3122 AKTPDARKAA
-3132 IGTLARSAAAIAA
+3132 IGTLVRSATAIAA

-3226 DAIKKLDNYVA
+3226 NAIKKLDNYVS
-3237 GGNTRGLNAWGAV
+3237 GGNTRGLSAWGAV
-3250 RPLLKAIGDM
+3250 RPLLKAVGDM
-3260 TGLPASGLI
+3260 AGLPASGLI

-3277 IVSPGVTRSI
+3277 IVSPGITRSI

-3297 TMLYRAMA
+3297 TMLYRALA
-3305 AGDTKKAAS
+3305 AGDAKKAAS

-3356 QQGGNTK
+3356 QQGGNAK
-3363 ELVALQKEIAADG
+3363 QLAALEKEIAADG

-3434 AEKDLDEQLSGEM
+3434 AEKDLDEQLSSEM
-3447 YTKDDMMSYIRKGT
+3447 YTNDDMMTYIRKGT

-3522 EKAIDGWVYTNDGLK
+3522 EKTIDGWVHTNDDLK
-3537 AYLMDGQ
+3537 AYLLYGQ

-3557 VRFSDAKKPEDSSV
+3557 VRTSGAKKPEDSAA

-3600 ELGLSESL
+3600 DLGLSESL
-3608 IDTWNDAAKEEE
+3608 IDTWNDAAEEE
-3620 K
+3620 EE

>member
-1 MSFEDYGRK
+1 MSFADYARK

-27 GRYGTERGDAYAA
+27 GKYGTERGDAYARE
-40 SQKSKEQISSALNS
+40 QRQKEQISSALNS

-60 RRRAEENAA
+60 RRRAEEDAA

-94 GSVTGSLSAIAS
+94 GSVTGSLSAIAG
-106 AAEALERRLN
+106 AAETLERKLN

-141 NGSFGKTAMPYSD
+141 NGSFSKTAMPYSD

-175 RKQRRQKGS
+175 KKQRRQKGS

-195 SPVVSPMIETGAQEE
+195 KPVVSPMIDTGAQEE
-210 TQNSPRTVDLDNLL
+210 TQNSPRTVDLDKLL
-224 ARGAYV
+224 ARGAYA
-230 NNNRLQRDADKWI
+230 NNKRLQRDEDKWL
-243 STASKGAKRA
+243 STASNGAKRA

-301 TNDDINTRKAELKAA
+301 TNDDIKARKAELKAA
-316 MDAAMDAARAEQRNA
+316 MDAAMDAARAEQRHA
-331 LAGEYKW
+331 LADEYKR

-354 KEDQVVETTDGRMA
+354 REDQVLETATDGAR
-368 FKSEEA
+368 FKSDEA
-374 QLIYNMTGAERRI
+374 QLIYNMTDAERRI
-387 LTYLRNTQGKE
+387 LTYLRNTQGE
-398 AAKDYIAVLKP
+398 AAAKDYIAVLKP
-409 DIEKRVHND
+409 DLEQRVHSD
-418 VEKRSVELAEKSP
+418 IEKRSVELAEKHP
-431 GAAIV
+431 GTAIV
-436 VRTVANLD
+436 VRTLANLD

-459 KLLGIEGAEIDPY
+459 KLAGVDGYEMDPY

-498 DNENVQKYLSNM
+498 DNEAVQKYLSNM
-510 GRNLGVKELSS
+510 GRNLGVKQLSS
-521 GKAPQFVFDTI
+521 DKAPQFVFDTI

-540 VAGVIGGA
+540 VAGMIGGA
-548 VGSTAVSAALVS
+548 FGSTAVGAALVS
-560 GSAMVD
+560 GSAVVD
-566 SAREIKL
+566 TAREIKL

-582 ALGSVAGLLEYATEK
+582 ALGSVAGFLEYATEK
-597 IGFDRLAD
+597 MGFDRLAD
-605 MITKGGKGGIRA
+605 MITNGGRGGIRA
-617 VLSNIASEYA
+617 VLSNMASEYM
-627 EEASS
+627 EEGGSS
-632 EIGNYLA
+632 IGNYLA

-683 NEAGM
+683 NRDGM

-707 FNAVAQHEFDRAVA
+707 FNAVAQREYNDAVDRAA
-721 KAGEDGDI
+721 EAGDA
-729 AAKAYKFN
+729 AAKAYRFN
-737 DDGMLRRGDY
+737 DNGLLRRSDY
-747 DKAFDTIW
+747 DSAFNTIW
-755 DGAANGLTL
+755 NGAANGLTL
-764 EQIEQAAPDIM
+764 EQIEQAAPDIVGT
-775 ALLDDKQKQGIFD
+775 LDEAQKQGIFD
-788 AAKNDAKQKAAAE
+788 AAANAAQTTE
-801 LKKKTDKEYKAL
+801 TVQTGNTSQSSE
-813 FGEEDA
+813 A
-819 KAEADKGKQKAMQ
+819 KA
-832 ANLDDGKSA
+832 S
-841 DEAAKTPAVQR
+841 AVQR
-852 PQTQITQIDEAGK
+852 PEIRTVQFDEAGN

-886 QTETQPAREHALE
+886 RTETQPAREHTLE
-899 QHETAAEPPMSRD
+899 QRETTAETAAEPPVSRD
-912 QTKGGEM
+912 QTKGGEIV
-919 LDRTEKTRQ
+919 DRTEETRQ

-949 VTDQKKTA
+949 VTDQTKTA
-957 KGGVRRSYAA
+957 KGGVKRSYTAQ
-967 KNLTRDQKGQ
+967 KLNRQQKGQ
-977 IRILDEMGRHYGV
+977 IRILDELGRHYGV
-990 EIEVVDS
+990 EIEIVDS
-997 IQGGKVQGMY
+997 IEGGRANAVY
-1007 DGGNRIKVA
+1007 EGGNRIKVA
-1016 LDAGNQ
+1016 LDAADQ

-1036 KNRDDAG
+1036 KNRDEAG

-1050 VVDELSKAEG
+1050 VVDELSKADD
-1060 FSLEDAITERRA
+1060 FSLEDAIIERRA

-1085 AIEEIVAEA
+1085 AMEEIVAEA
-1094 LPSIWG
+1094 IPSIWG
-1100 DKRAVNAFVSQ
+1100 DERAVRAFVSQ

-1125 FVERLKQYA
+1125 FVDRLKQYA

-1172 SAREKGENG
+1172 SAREK
-1181 TERTETQPAREHTTE
+1181 
-1196 QHETAAE
+1196 
-1203 PPVSRDNVEGG
+1203 
-1214 VRRGH
+1214 
-1219 TMEQDSKSENN
+1219 
-1230 IRVLDMIG
+1230 
-1238 KHYGFEF
+1238 
-1245 ETFDATEDSNVRST
+1245 
-1259 YDGGRRIKVPIYAVD
+1259 
-1274 SDSDFDAY
+1274 
-1282 VHEGTR
+1282 
-1288 WLTEYLKN
+1288 
-1296 KNETGYRVVE
+1296 
-1306 KMVLD
+1306 
-1311 VLSKAENF
+1311 
-1319 SLEDAIVK
+1319 
-1327 RRAKN
+1327 
-1332 AAQDVMIDDSA
+1332 
-1343 VIEEI
+1343 
-1348 VADVLPTIWGEESIL
+1348 
-1363 MKIILGDR
+1363 
-1371 EEYTYDG
+1371 
-1378 DIDKYTNDEY
+1378 
-1388 SLFYDLAHDVW
+1388 
-1399 MRNESYSRWQ
+1399 
-1409 KAPEILVMAESG
+1409 AESG
-1421 LRSNTLNRIA
+1421 
-1431 YAFDAAMKEAL
+1431 DGAAR
-1442 EKEQSGGQTAHS
+1442 S
-1454 LRKDNEIN
+1454 LRRDTFG
-1462 LSNREYAM
+1462 LSKKEFAQFYA
-1470 FREKIAEIKIG
+1470 KIAEIKIE
-1481 KSAQFPKSAK
+1481 KNPQFQNAPDGS
-1491 GEYILA
+1491 YIFD
-1497 IDNKLVYTD
+1497 IENKLVYTD
-1506 GEFVDT
+1506 GDWEDPTIRRV
-1512 HVSKII
+1512 VSFD
-1518 ELNVGNESMTDL
+1518 LTDGTDL
-1530 ARQMIFD
+1530 AMAKLFFT
-1537 GEQEGADFDGIQGLV
+1537 EQETEGLDYERIQTILSGV
-1552 KICFG
+1552 FG
-1557 EGSILVDIPKNGRG
+1557 EACTSVNYGEGRG
-1571 NARKNGRGEGGNL
+1571 AASRQNRRSEGRNRAEAGGGDRENL
-1584 QKVRKD
+1584 SSK
-1590 DHGDLP
+1590 G
-1596 SPEKRKYALR
+1596 KRKYALR

-1674 YSADAWTPTVPKTEY
+1674 YSADAWTPTVPNTEY

-1703 RALQGK
+1703 RALQSR
-1709 IPADYRGYL
+1709 IPADYRSRL

-1733 QEGIVEKA
+1733 QEGVVEKA

-1747 RAAYVADR
+1747 RAAYVADM
-1755 GGDVT
+1755 GGDVS

-1772 AEQADRY
+1772 AARADKY
-1779 RRTLQLF
+1779 RQTLELF
-1786 DNDVDKMMH
+1786 DGDVDKMMR
-1795 TPINQLSSVPGIG
+1795 TPVSQIMDMPGLGEVWSSA
-1808 DVWPSVIT
+1808 IT
-1816 HNANRL
+1816 RDAARL
-1822 SRAISMTADFARG
+1822 SRVIANVADFARG
-1835 KLDERTVEVSDA
+1835 KLDERTVEVSDT

-1852 KIDRQIDDGKYKAWL
+1852 KIDRQIDDGKYRAWL
-1867 NELFGGAVGSEGIY
+1867 NELFGGAVGREGIY

-1915 NGGNSKNVGGFYG
+1915 NDGNSKNVGGFYG
-1928 VKTLRAATAETFK
+1928 IKTLRAATAETFK

-1951 RLQNMTQE
+1951 RLQNRTQE

-1969 TRLNDIIGDIVGGT
+1969 TRLNDIIGDIVGDK
-1983 ESTYNSLAKMDHA
+1983 EDTYNSLMKMDQA
-1996 GKILAEIAETKYSAQ
+1996 GEILVEIAETKYSAQ
-2011 SIRDTFARYQ
+2011 SIRNTLARYQ
-2021 MPVSEALAERI
+2021 MPVSEELAGRI

-2039 HEMPVNLYEA
+2039 REMPVNLYEA
-2049 KPQRAVGFDEIK
+2049 KPQRAVGFDEIR
-2061 AAIVPNDMDA
+2061 AAIVPNDLDA
-2071 SLMARL
+2071 DLRARL
-2077 SKVTGK
+2077 GKVTGQ
-2083 ILTYPAGDDAERMR
+2083 ILTYPAGDETARMR
-2097 LRDSVEGVKFSLKSE
+2097 IRDGIEGVKFSLKNE
-2112 SANKVDMDQ
+2112 SADKVDVDQ
-2121 TLRAGDNSVAEQT
+2121 TLRAGDNGVAGQT
-2134 ETQEQTRH
+2134 EAQEQTRH
-2142 EPVPVT
+2142 TPVTVT

-2171 ADSVKADVARLVSEL
+2171 GASVREDMAKLVNEL
-2186 AEHGASSDV
+2186 AENGASSDA
-2195 LNAAVNMAKGIIEK
+2195 LNATVNMAKGIIEK

-2217 RDQYSDLRRQ
+2217 RDQYKDLRKN
-2227 MRKTPIMLSD
+2227 MRETAITLTD
-2237 LQKQEAANITGSY
+2237 TQKQEAANITGSY

-2255 SLFGSV
+2255 SLMGSV
-2261 NLVNESNTSLDQAW
+2261 RLVSEGGTPLDTMW
-2275 EEWSEQHP
+2275 TEWSGQYP

-2290 NEGDQVARLAEIK
+2290 NEGDMVSRLAEIK

-2329 YSEALRMVGDAA
+2329 YSEALKQVGDAA
-2341 RAQQVTKDR
+2341 RAQQVTQSL
-2350 NDMRSRYSKATREAL
+2350 NGMRSRYSEATRQAL
-2365 QKVRNEQV
+2365 KKVKSDQV
-2373 ARFKAIA
+2373 ARFQRIA
-2380 GELQAAR
+2380 NELQAAR
-2387 QAGDRARQDAIMN
+2387 TAGDRARQDELMKA
-2400 DYRANMRRAGM
+2400 YRADMKRAGM

-2471 NRIDM
+2471 NSIDM
-2476 SATGRDTQGARQWRD
+2476 STTGRETQGTRQWRD

-2506 QTNALDESQSASE
+2506 QTNALDESQSATE
-2519 GHEGVWMAICGRN
+2519 GHEGVWMAICGRTL
-2532 IQDLRAAINTV
+2532 QDLRTAIRTV
-2543 SGTNGRVASMS
+2543 SGTSGRVNQMS
-2554 LQEINALSNAMSVI
+2554 LAEMNALSNAMSII
-2568 NHSVNSINE
+2568 NHSVNSINQ
-2577 TWTLSRNETLNQLGD
+2577 TWTLSRTESMNQLGD

-2629 SFFERLGDVGGD
+2629 SFFERLGDVGGS

-2649 QSKAYERVREA
+2649 QSKAYERIREA
-2660 ADASRE
+2660 ANAADE
-2666 IFAIDGVKDERKRRE
+2666 IFAVDGVENEHQRRE
-2681 MIRGWRREQHTF
+2681 LIRGWRNEQHTF

-2698 TTTQDVTMSGTQLME
+2698 TTAQDVTMSGTQLME
-2713 LYALSKRNQ
+2713 LYALSKREQ
-2722 ALKHILSGG
+2722 AKKHILTGG
-2731 IRIAGQ
+2731 IRVAGQ
-2737 EGKTGDVYNYQ
+2737 DGKTGDVYNYQ

-2760 LTPEQKQVVDRMQ
+2760 LTPAQKQVVDRMQ

-2796 FNEKNYWP
+2796 FTEKTYWP

-2810 YKRTREQDGS
+2810 YKRTKEQDGS

-2881 DETGK
+2881 DENGK

-3053 MEVGSD
+3053 IEVGGD

-3102 MSEPTKNYNLIRNAV
+3102 MSEPTKNYNLIRNAL

-3122 AKTPDERKAA
+3122 AKTPDARKAA
-3132 IGTLARSAAAIAA
+3132 IGTLARSATAIAA

-3226 DAIKKLDNYVA
+3226 NAIKKLDNYVA
-3237 GGNTRGLNAWGAV
+3237 GGNTRGLSAWGAV
-3250 RPLLKAIGDM
+3250 RPLLKAVGDM
-3260 TGLPASGLI
+3260 AGLPASGLI

-3277 IVSPGVTRSI
+3277 IVSPGITRSI

-3297 TMLYRAMA
+3297 TMLYRALA
-3305 AGDTKKAAS
+3305 AGDAKKAAS

-3343 ISDDRIRR
+3343 ISDDRIRQ
-3351 CFEMK
+3351 CFELK
-3356 QQGGNTK
+3356 RQGGNAK
-3363 ELVALQKEIAADG
+3363 QLAALEKEIAADG

-3522 EKAIDGWVYTNDGLK
+3522 EKTIDGWVYTNDDLK
-3537 AYLMDGQ
+3537 AYLLDGQ
-3544 GTKEQAQDILDYK
+3544 GTKKQAQDILDYK
-3557 VRFSDAKKPEDSSV
+3557 VRTSGAKNPEDSAA

-3600 ELGLSESL
+3600 DLGLSESL
-3608 IDTWNDAAKEEE
+3608 IDTWNDAAEEE
-3620 K
+3620 EE

>member
-1 MSFEDYGRK
+1 MSFADYARK
-10 KYSGQ
+10 KYGGQ

-27 GRYGTERGDAYAA
+27 GKYGTERGDAYARE
-40 SQKSKEQISSALNS
+40 QRQKEQISSALNS

-60 RRRAEENAA
+60 RRRAEEDAA
-69 LEAAKAAEK
+69 LEAARAAEK

-83 EELVKYGVKKA
+83 EELVKHGIKSA
-94 GSVTGSLSAIAS
+94 GSVSGSVSAIAD
-106 AAEALERRLN
+106 AAETLERKLN
-116 PQRSTPENAARVLE
+116 PQRSTPENAARVMA
-130 NKRRETSQIMP
+130 NKRSSAVQITP
-141 NGSFGKTAMPYSD
+141 TGTLRQKAMPSND
-154 RERVPAKAVETVQP
+154 T
-168 EETHTGA
+168 
-175 RKQRRQKGS
+175 QR
-184 IQSMDRRLNAL
+184 AA
-195 SPVVSPMIETGAQEE
+195 SPMTTGTTGYRRDQRQDFAQYPKKAIAEAYDE
-210 TQNSPRTVDLDNLL
+210 PAEMTVSTAVQSPRTVDLDNLL
-224 ARGAYV
+224 SRGAYA
-230 NNNRLQRDADKWI
+230 NNNRLQRDADKWL
-243 STASKGAKRA
+243 STASNGAKRA

-258 DELLYIDGAA
+258 DEMLYIDGAA

-301 TNDDINTRKAELKAA
+301 TNDDIKARKAELKSA
-316 MDAAMDAARAEQRNA
+316 MDAAMDAARAELRNA
-331 LAGEYKW
+331 LADEYKR

-354 KEDQVVETTDGRMA
+354 REDQVLETATDGAR

-387 LTYLRNTQGKE
+387 LTYLRNTQGE
-398 AAKDYIAVLKP
+398 AAAKDYIAVLKP
-409 DIEKRVHND
+409 DLEKRVHSD
-418 VEKRSVELAEKSP
+418 IEKRSVELAEKHP

-436 VRTVANLD
+436 VRTLANLD

-449 GAYTLKSAAA
+449 GSYTLKSAAA
-459 KLLGIEGAEIDPY
+459 KLAGVDGAEIDPY

-510 GRNLGVKELSS
+510 GRNLGVKQLSS

-540 VAGVIGGA
+540 AAGVIGGA
-548 VGSTAVSAALVS
+548 FGSTAVGAALVS
-560 GSAMVD
+560 GSALVD
-566 SAREIKL
+566 TARDVKM

-582 ALGSVAGLLEYATEK
+582 ALGAVAGFLEYATEK
-597 IGFDRLAD
+597 MGFDRLAD
-605 MITKGGKGGIRA
+605 MITNGGRGGIRA
-617 VLSNIASEYA
+617 VLSNMASEYA
-627 EEASS
+627 EEAGS

-644 AIEGVNMSTFRQT
+644 ALDDVDMSTFRRT
-657 RQAYIDAGLSEA
+657 RQAYIDQGLSEA
-669 DATRRT
+669 EATRRT
-675 WTDFALQV
+675 WKDFALQV

-707 FNAVAQHEFDRAVA
+707 FNAVAQREYNDAVDRAA
-721 KAGEDGDI
+721 EAGDA
-729 AAKAYKFN
+729 AAKAYRFN
-737 DDGMLRRGDY
+737 DNGLLRRSDY
-747 DKAFDTIW
+747 DSAFNTIW
-755 DGAANGLTL
+755 NGAADGLTL
-764 EQIEQAAPDIM
+764 EQIEQAAPDIVGT
-775 ALLDDKQKQGIFD
+775 LDEAQKQGIFD
-788 AAKNDAKQKAAAE
+788 AAANAAQTAE
-801 LKKKTDKEYKAL
+801 TVQTGNTSQSSE
-813 FGEEDA
+813 A
-819 KAEADKGKQKAMQ
+819 KA
-832 ANLDDGKSA
+832 S
-841 DEAAKTPAVQR
+841 AVQR
-852 PQTQITQIDEAGK
+852 PEIRTVQFDEAGN

-886 QTETQPAREHALE
+886 RTETQPAREHTLE
-899 QHETAAEPPMSRD
+899 QRETTAETAAEPPVSRD
-912 QTKGGEM
+912 QTKGGEIV
-919 LDRTEKTRQ
+919 DRTEETRQ
-928 RGAEAVSERV
+928 RGAETVSERV

-949 VTDQKKTA
+949 VTDQTKTA
-957 KGGVRRSYAA
+957 KGGVKRSYAA
-967 KNLTRDQKGQ
+967 KKLTRQQKGQ
-977 IRILDEMGRHYGV
+977 IRILDELGRHYGV
-990 EIEVVDS
+990 EIEIVDS
-997 IQGGKVQGMY
+997 IEGGRANAVY
-1007 DGGNRIKVA
+1007 EGGNRIKVA
-1016 LDAGNQ
+1016 LDAADQ

-1036 KNRDDAG
+1036 KNRDEAG

-1050 VVDELSKAEG
+1050 VVDELSKADD
-1060 FSLEDAITERRA
+1060 FSLEDAILERRA

-1085 AIEEIVAEA
+1085 AMEEIVAEA
-1094 LPSIWG
+1094 IPSIWG
-1100 DKRAVNAFVSQ
+1100 DERAVRAFVSQ

-1125 FVERLKQYA
+1125 FVDRLKQYA

-1172 SAREKGENG
+1172 SAREKDENRTG
-1181 TERTETQPAREHTTE
+1181 KTERTETADEQAKPAQNLTNQAQHINLPDGVKYSIRRFDEQIQDVIDGKFPENDHVYVMETPEVLQSIGLKKLPMLMTQKHAYTTTMAE
-1196 QHETAAE
+1196 GKYRSTDVNYHALGLETMQKLPDAIANPLMVIKSHNYE
-1203 PPVSRDNVEGG
+1203 GRITVITELSDKKGYSVIVPVIVEGHGVWQNVNVDTNMIASVYGRKNVIGDMKKAFANNEVLYLDKEKSDLIAQNLGVQFPDTMNEDRSSADIIADLTRAVKGENSENQQEISESSEENADQAQNEGETEAVESADGNDGAQADNASDG
-1214 VRRGH
+1214 VR
-1219 TMEQDSKSENN
+1219 
-1230 IRVLDMIG
+1230 
-1238 KHYGFEF
+1238 
-1245 ETFDATEDSNVRST
+1245 
-1259 YDGGRRIKVPIYAVD
+1259 
-1274 SDSDFDAY
+1274 
-1282 VHEGTR
+1282 
-1288 WLTEYLKN
+1288 
-1296 KNETGYRVVE
+1296 
-1306 KMVLD
+1306 
-1311 VLSKAENF
+1311 
-1319 SLEDAIVK
+1319 
-1327 RRAKN
+1327 
-1332 AAQDVMIDDSA
+1332 
-1343 VIEEI
+1343 
-1348 VADVLPTIWGEESIL
+1348 
-1363 MKIILGDR
+1363 
-1371 EEYTYDG
+1371 
-1378 DIDKYTNDEY
+1378 
-1388 SLFYDLAHDVW
+1388 
-1399 MRNESYSRWQ
+1399 
-1409 KAPEILVMAESG
+1409 
-1421 LRSNTLNRIA
+1421 
-1431 YAFDAAMKEAL
+1431 
-1442 EKEQSGGQTAHS
+1442 
-1454 LRKDNEIN
+1454 
-1462 LSNREYAM
+1462 
-1470 FREKIAEIKIG
+1470 
-1481 KSAQFPKSAK
+1481 
-1491 GEYILA
+1491 
-1497 IDNKLVYTD
+1497 
-1506 GEFVDT
+1506 
-1512 HVSKII
+1512 
-1518 ELNVGNESMTDL
+1518 
-1530 ARQMIFD
+1530 
-1537 GEQEGADFDGIQGLV
+1537 
-1552 KICFG
+1552 
-1557 EGSILVDIPKNGRG
+1557 
-1571 NARKNGRGEGGNL
+1571 
-1584 QKVRKD
+1584 
-1590 DHGDLP
+1590 
-1596 SPEKRKYALR
+1596 
-1606 KSVEQIEDLVAVHN
+1606 
-1620 TTADKLKKT
+1620 
-1629 LDLGGFP
+1629 
-1636 MPSIAV
+1636 
-1642 TKTGIVHSNF
+1642 
-1652 GEITLVFGRET
+1652 
-1663 VDPKADKRNKV
+1663 
-1674 YSADAWTPTVPKTEY
+1674 
-1689 EANPKVQTRVSEKL
+1689 
-1703 RALQGK
+1703 
-1709 IPADYRGYL
+1709 
-1718 AQYTQL
+1718 
-1724 DDLLNRYGG
+1724 
-1733 QEGIVEKA
+1733 
-1741 LTDSAM
+1741 
-1747 RAAYVADR
+1747 
-1755 GGDVT
+1755 
-1760 MEKKTVTEGGVS
+1760 
-1772 AEQADRY
+1772 
-1779 RRTLQLF
+1779 
-1786 DNDVDKMMH
+1786 
-1795 TPINQLSSVPGIG
+1795 
-1808 DVWPSVIT
+1808 
-1816 HNANRL
+1816 
-1822 SRAISMTADFARG
+1822 
-1835 KLDERTVEVSDA
+1835 
-1847 AATNA
+1847 
-1852 KIDRQIDDGKYKAWL
+1852 
-1867 NELFGGAVGSEGIY
+1867 
-1881 NNKELYT
+1881 
-1888 PSGNRRSFAA
+1888 
-1898 THYPVT
+1898 
-1904 VENIVKAMAGQ
+1904 
-1915 NGGNSKNVGGFYG
+1915 
-1928 VKTLRAATAETFK
+1928 
-1941 SVDEMHKRSE
+1941 
-1951 RLQNMTQE
+1951 
-1959 EADAL
+1959 
-1964 TDALN
+1964 
-1969 TRLNDIIGDIVGGT
+1969 
-1983 ESTYNSLAKMDHA
+1983 
-1996 GKILAEIAETKYSAQ
+1996 
-2011 SIRDTFARYQ
+2011 
-2021 MPVSEALAERI
+2021 
-2032 KALLDDT
+2032 
-2039 HEMPVNLYEA
+2039 
-2049 KPQRAVGFDEIK
+2049 
-2061 AAIVPNDMDA
+2061 
-2071 SLMARL
+2071 
-2077 SKVTGK
+2077 
-2083 ILTYPAGDDAERMR
+2083 
-2097 LRDSVEGVKFSLKSE
+2097 FSLKNE

-2121 TLRAGDNSVAEQT
+2121 TLRAGDNSVAGQT

-2142 EPVPVT
+2142 TPVDVT
-2148 ETMRQWAD
+2148 DNMRQWAD

-2171 ADSVKADVARLVSEL
+2171 GESVREDIAKLVSEL
-2186 AEHGASSDV
+2186 AEHGASSDA
-2195 LNAAVNMAKGIIEK
+2195 LNATVNMAKGIIEK
-2209 SSRLDNTL
+2209 SSRLDSTL
-2217 RDQYSDLRRQ
+2217 RDQYKDLRKN
-2227 MRKTPIMLSD
+2227 MRETAITLTD
-2237 LQKQEAANITGSY
+2237 EQKQEAANITGSY

-2255 SLFGSV
+2255 SLMGSV
-2261 NLVNESNTSLDQAW
+2261 RLVSEGGTPLDTMW
-2275 EEWSEQHP
+2275 TEWSGQYP

-2314 GEHLDAAAADLGMSL
+2314 GEHLDAAAADLGMRL
-2329 YSEALRMVGDAA
+2329 YSEALKQVGDAA
-2341 RAQQVTKDR
+2341 RAQQVTQ
-2350 NDMRSRYSKATREAL
+2350 NLNGMRSRYSEATRQAL
-2365 QKVRNEQV
+2365 KKVKSDQV
-2373 ARFKAIA
+2373 ARFRQIA
-2380 GELQAAR
+2380 NELQAAR
-2387 QAGDRARQDAIMN
+2387 QAGDRARQDELMKA
-2400 DYRANMRRAGM
+2400 YRADMKRAGM

-2471 NRIDM
+2471 NCIDM
-2476 SATGRDTQGARQWRD
+2476 STTGRETQGTRQWRD

-2532 IQDLRAAINTV
+2532 IQDLRAAINIV
-2543 SGTNGRVASMS
+2543 SGTSGRVNQMS
-2554 LQEINALSNAMSVI
+2554 LAEMNALSNAMSII
-2568 NHSVNSINE
+2568 NHSVNSINQ
-2577 TWTLSRNETLNQLGD
+2577 TWTLSRTESMNQLGD

-2629 SFFERLGDVGGD
+2629 SFFERLGDVGGS

-2649 QSKAYERVREA
+2649 QSKAYERIREA

-2666 IFAIDGVKDERKRRE
+2666 IFAIDGVDERQRRE

-2713 LYALSKRNQ
+2713 LYALSKREQ
-2722 ALKHILSGG
+2722 ARKHILSGG

-2737 EGKTGDVYNYQ
+2737 DGQLGDVYNYQ

-2773 AYLSGDVAG
+2773 AYLSGDVAD

-2796 FNEKNYWP
+2796 FTEKTYWP

-2810 YKRTREQDGS
+2810 YKRTKEQDGS

-2881 DETGK
+2881 DENGK

-2928 IGKAISNYKRA
+2928 ISKAISNYKRA

-3027 AGMADDLGWVCIWQ
+3027 AGMADDLGWACIWQ
-3041 AVKRETEARHPN
+3041 AVKRETEAEHPN

-3102 MSEPTKNYNLIRNAV
+3102 MSEPTKNYNLIRNAL

-3122 AKTPDERKAA
+3122 AKTPDARKAA
-3132 IGTLARSAAAIAA
+3132 IGTLARSATAIAA

-3226 DAIKKLDNYVA
+3226 DAIKKLDNYVS
-3237 GGNTRGLNAWGAV
+3237 GGNTRGLSAWGAV
-3250 RPLLKAIGDM
+3250 RPLLKAVGDM
-3260 TGLPASGLI
+3260 AGLPASGLI

-3297 TMLYRAMA
+3297 TMLYRALA
-3305 AGDTKKAAS
+3305 AGDAKKAAS
-3314 LRAKLKGGAFGKTPK
+3314 LRAKLKGGAFGKMPK

-3343 ISDDRIRR
+3343 ISDDRIRQ
-3351 CFEMK
+3351 CFELK
-3356 QQGGNTK
+3356 RQGGNTK
-3363 ELVALQKEIAADG
+3363 ELAALEKEIAADG

-3434 AEKDLDEQLSGEM
+3434 AEKDLNEQLSGEM

-3472 ISVSS
+3472 VSVSG
-3477 ADNPEQSV
+3477 AEDPVQSV

-3493 RDEYIELFNSGDAG
+3493 KDEYLELIGGGKTGD
-3507 GAQKLKNRLLAAGLS
+3507 AQKLKKRLLAAGLS
-3522 EKAIDGWVYTNDGLK
+3522 EKTIDGWVYTNDGLK
-3537 AYLMDGQ
+3537 AYLLDGQ
-3544 GTKEQAQDILDYK
+3544 GTKKQAQDILDYK
-3557 VRFSDAKKPEDSSV
+3557 VRTSGAKNPEDSAA
-3571 NALKSYRDEYIE
+3571 NALKSYRGEYIE

-3600 ELGLSESL
+3600 DLGLSESL
-3608 IDTWNDAAKEEE
+3608 IDTWNDAAEEE
-3620 K
+3620 EE

>member
-1 MSFEDYGRK
+1 MSFADYARK
-10 KYSGQ
+10 KYGGQ
-15 SSNEQSFTDYAR
+15 NANEQSFSSYAQ
-27 GRYGTERGDAYAA
+27 GKYGTERGDAYARE
-40 SQKSKEQISSALNS
+40 QRQKEQISNALNS

-60 RRRAEENAA
+60 RRRAEEDAA

-78 ERKRQ
+78 EKKRQ
-83 EELVKYGVKKA
+83 DELVKYGVKKA
-94 GSVTGSLSAIAS
+94 GSVTGSLSAIAG
-106 AAEALERRLN
+106 AAETLERKLN

-141 NGSFGKTAMPYSD
+141 NGSFSKTAMPYSD

-175 RKQRRQKGS
+175 KKQRRQKGS
-184 IQSMDRRLNAL
+184 IQNMDRRLNAL
-195 SPVVSPMIETGAQEE
+195 KPVVSPMIDTGAQEE
-210 TQNSPRTVDLDNLL
+210 TQNSPRTVDLDKLL
-224 ARGAYV
+224 ARGAYA
-230 NNNRLQRDADKWI
+230 NNNRLQRDADKWL
-243 STASKGAKRA
+243 STASNGAKRA

-258 DELLYIDGAA
+258 DELFYFDDASK
-268 QAEYLRAKKA
+268 AEYLRAKKA

-301 TNDDINTRKAELKAA
+301 TNDDIKARKAELKAA
-316 MDAAMDAARAEQRNA
+316 MDAAMDAARAEQRHA
-331 LAGEYKW
+331 LAGEYKR

-354 KEDQVVETTDGRMA
+354 REDQVLETATDGAR

-387 LTYLRNTQGKE
+387 LTYLRNTQGE
-398 AAKDYIAVLKP
+398 DAAKDYIAVLKP
-409 DIEKRVHND
+409 DLEQRVHSD
-418 VEKRSVELAEKSP
+418 IEKRSVELAEKHP

-436 VRTVANLD
+436 VRTLANLD

-459 KLLGIEGAEIDPY
+459 KLAGVDGYEMDPY

-498 DNENVQKYLSNM
+498 DNEAVQKYLSNM
-510 GRNLGVKELSS
+510 GRNLGVKQLSS

-540 VAGVIGGA
+540 VAGMIGGA
-548 VGSTAVSAALVS
+548 FGSTAVSAALVS
-560 GSAMVD
+560 GSAVVD
-566 SAREIKL
+566 TAREIKL

-597 IGFDRLAD
+597 MGFDRLAD
-605 MITKGGKGGIRA
+605 MITNGGRGGIRA
-617 VLSNIASEYA
+617 VLSNMASEYM
-627 EEASS
+627 EEGGSS
-632 EIGNYLA
+632 IGNYLA

-683 NEAGM
+683 NRDGM

-707 FNAVAQHEFDRAVA
+707 FNAVAQREYNDAVDRAA
-721 KAGEDGDI
+721 EAGDA
-729 AAKAYKFN
+729 AAKAYRFN
-737 DDGMLRRGDY
+737 DNGLLRRSDY
-747 DKAFDTIW
+747 DSAFNTIW
-755 DGAANGLTL
+755 NGAADGLTL
-764 EQIEQAAPDIM
+764 EQIEQAAPDIVGT
-775 ALLDDKQKQGIFD
+775 LDEAQKQGIFD
-788 AAKNDAKQKAAAE
+788 AAANTSQTAGTVQTGNTSQSSE
-801 LKKKTDKEYKAL
+801 
-813 FGEEDA
+813 A
-819 KAEADKGKQKAMQ
+819 KA
-832 ANLDDGKSA
+832 S
-841 DEAAKTPAVQR
+841 AVQR
-852 PQTQITQIDEAGK
+852 PEIRTVQFDEAGN

-886 QTETQPAREHALE
+886 RTETQPAREHTTE
-899 QHETAAEPPMSRD
+899 QHETAAEPPVSRD
-912 QTKGGEM
+912 QTKDGEIV
-919 LDRTEKTRQ
+919 DRAEETRQ

-957 KGGVRRSYAA
+957 KGGVKRSYTAQ
-967 KNLTRDQKGQ
+967 KLNRQQKGQ

-997 IQGGKVQGMY
+997 IEGGRANAVY
-1007 DGGNRIKVA
+1007 EGGNRIKVA
-1016 LDAGNQ
+1016 LDAADQ

-1036 KNRDDAG
+1036 KNRDEAG

-1050 VVDELSKAEG
+1050 VVDELNRAED

-1078 VMIDDSA
+1078 IMIDDSA
-1085 AIEEIVAEA
+1085 AMEEIVAEA
-1094 LPSIWG
+1094 IPSIWG
-1100 DKRAVNAFVSQ
+1100 DERAVRAFVSQ

-1125 FVERLKQYA
+1125 FVDRLKQYA

-1172 SAREKGENG
+1172 SAREK
-1181 TERTETQPAREHTTE
+1181 
-1196 QHETAAE
+1196 
-1203 PPVSRDNVEGG
+1203 
-1214 VRRGH
+1214 
-1219 TMEQDSKSENN
+1219 
-1230 IRVLDMIG
+1230 
-1238 KHYGFEF
+1238 
-1245 ETFDATEDSNVRST
+1245 
-1259 YDGGRRIKVPIYAVD
+1259 
-1274 SDSDFDAY
+1274 
-1282 VHEGTR
+1282 
-1288 WLTEYLKN
+1288 
-1296 KNETGYRVVE
+1296 
-1306 KMVLD
+1306 
-1311 VLSKAENF
+1311 
-1319 SLEDAIVK
+1319 
-1327 RRAKN
+1327 
-1332 AAQDVMIDDSA
+1332 
-1343 VIEEI
+1343 
-1348 VADVLPTIWGEESIL
+1348 
-1363 MKIILGDR
+1363 
-1371 EEYTYDG
+1371 
-1378 DIDKYTNDEY
+1378 
-1388 SLFYDLAHDVW
+1388 
-1399 MRNESYSRWQ
+1399 
-1409 KAPEILVMAESG
+1409 AESG
-1421 LRSNTLNRIA
+1421 DGA
-1431 YAFDAAMKEAL
+1431 
-1442 EKEQSGGQTAHS
+1442 AHS
-1454 LRKDNEIN
+1454 LRRDTFG
-1462 LSNREYAM
+1462 LSKKEFAQFYA
-1470 FREKIAEIKIG
+1470 KIAEIKIE
-1481 KSAQFPKSAK
+1481 KNPQFQNAPDGS
-1491 GEYILA
+1491 YIFD
-1497 IDNKLVYTD
+1497 IENKLVYTD
-1506 GEFVDT
+1506 GDWEDPTIRRV
-1512 HVSKII
+1512 VSFD
-1518 ELNVGNESMTDL
+1518 LTDGTDL
-1530 ARQMIFD
+1530 AMAKLFFT
-1537 GEQEGADFDGIQGLV
+1537 EQETEGLDYERIQTILSGV
-1552 KICFG
+1552 FG
-1557 EGSILVDIPKNGRG
+1557 EACTSVNYGEGRG
-1571 NARKNGRGEGGNL
+1571 AASRQNRRSEGRNRAEAGGGDRENL
-1584 QKVRKD
+1584 SSK
-1590 DHGDLP
+1590 G
-1596 SPEKRKYALR
+1596 KRKYALR

-1674 YSADAWTPTVPKTEY
+1674 YSADAWTPTVPNTEY

-1703 RALQGK
+1703 RALQSR
-1709 IPADYRGYL
+1709 IPADYRSRL

-1724 DDLLNRYGG
+1724 DDLLNRHGG
-1733 QEGIVEKA
+1733 QEGVVEKA
-1741 LTDSAM
+1741 LTDRAM
-1747 RAAYVADR
+1747 RAAYVADM
-1755 GGDVT
+1755 GGDVS

-1772 AEQADRY
+1772 AARADKY
-1779 RRTLQLF
+1779 RQTLELF
-1786 DNDVDKMMH
+1786 DGDVDKMMR
-1795 TPINQLSSVPGIG
+1795 TPVSQIMDMPGLGEVWSSA
-1808 DVWPSVIT
+1808 IT
-1816 HNANRL
+1816 RDADRL
-1822 SRAISMTADFARG
+1822 SRVIANVADFARG
-1835 KLDERTVEVSDA
+1835 KLDERTVEVSDT

-1852 KIDRQIDDGKYKAWL
+1852 KIDRQIDDGKYRAWL
-1867 NELFGGAVGSEGIY
+1867 NELFGGAVGREGIY

-1915 NGGNSKNVGGFYG
+1915 NDGNSKNVGGFYG
-1928 VKTLRAATAETFK
+1928 IKTLRAATAETFK

-1951 RLQNMTQE
+1951 RLQNRTQE

-1969 TRLNDIIGDIVGGT
+1969 TRLNDIIGDIVGDKEG
-1983 ESTYNSLAKMDHA
+1983 TYNSLMKMDQA
-1996 GKILAEIAETKYSAQ
+1996 GEILVEIAETKYSAQ
-2011 SIRDTFARYQ
+2011 SIRDTLARYQ
-2021 MPVSEALAERI
+2021 MPVSEELAGRI

-2039 HEMPVNLYEA
+2039 REMPVNLYEA
-2049 KPQRAVGFDEIK
+2049 KPQRAVGFDEIR
-2061 AAIVPNDMDA
+2061 AAIVPNDLDA
-2071 SLMARL
+2071 DLRARL
-2077 SKVTGK
+2077 GKVTGQ
-2083 ILTYPAGDDAERMR
+2083 ILTYPAGDETARMR
-2097 LRDSVEGVKFSLKSE
+2097 IRDGIEGVKFSLKNE
-2112 SANKVDMDQ
+2112 SADKVDVDQ
-2121 TLRAGDNSVAEQT
+2121 TLRAGDNSVAGQT
-2134 ETQEQTRH
+2134 ETQEQTSRA
-2142 EPVPVT
+2142 PVTVT

-2171 ADSVKADVARLVSEL
+2171 GASVREDIAKLVSEL
-2186 AEHGASSDV
+2186 AENGASSDA
-2195 LNAAVNMAKGIIEK
+2195 LNATVNMAKGIIEK
-2209 SSRLDNTL
+2209 SSRLDSAL
-2217 RDQYSDLRRQ
+2217 RDQYKDLRKN
-2227 MRKTPIMLSD
+2227 MRETAITLTD
-2237 LQKQEAANITGSY
+2237 TQKQEAANITGSY

-2255 SLFGSV
+2255 SLMGSV
-2261 NLVNESNTSLDQAW
+2261 RLVSEGGTPLDTMW
-2275 EEWSEQHP
+2275 TEWSGQYP

-2303 TMFEPKYVNEY
+2303 TMFEPKYINEY
-2314 GEHLDAAAADLGMSL
+2314 GEHLDAAAADLGMRL
-2329 YSEALRMVGDAA
+2329 YSEALKQVGDAA
-2341 RAQQVTKDR
+2341 RAQQVTQ
-2350 NDMRSRYSKATREAL
+2350 NLNGMRSRYSEATRQAL
-2365 QKVRNEQV
+2365 KKVKSDQV
-2373 ARFKAIA
+2373 ARFQRIA
-2380 GELQAAR
+2380 NELQAAR
-2387 QAGDRARQDAIMN
+2387 TAGDRARQDELMKA
-2400 DYRANMRRAGM
+2400 YRADMKRAGM

-2471 NRIDM
+2471 NSIDM
-2476 SATGRDTQGARQWRD
+2476 STTGRETQGTRQWKQ
-2491 SLESIAKWLDEQDRL
+2491 SLESISKWLDEQDRL
-2506 QTNALDESQSASE
+2506 QTNALDESQSATE

-2532 IQDLRAAINTV
+2532 IQDLRTAINVV
-2543 SGTNGRVASMS
+2543 SGTSGRVNQMS
-2554 LQEINALSNAMSVI
+2554 LAEMNALSNAMSII
-2568 NHSVNSINE
+2568 NHSVNSINQ
-2577 TWTLSRNETLNQLGD
+2577 TWTLSRTESMNQLGD

-2629 SFFERLGDVGGD
+2629 SFFERLGDVGGS

-2649 QSKAYERVREA
+2649 QSKAYERIREA

-2666 IFAIDGVKDERKRRE
+2666 IFAIDGVDERKRRE

-2737 EGKTGDVYNYQ
+2737 DGQLGDVYNYQ
-2748 VTQEQLDHMLGE
+2748 VTQEQLNRMIGE
-2760 LTPEQKQVVDRMQ
+2760 LTPAQKQVVDRMQ

-2796 FNEKNYWP
+2796 FTEKTYWP

-2810 YKRTREQDGS
+2810 YKRTKEQDGS

-2881 DETGK
+2881 DENGK

-3041 AVKRETEARHPN
+3041 AVKRETEAEHPN
-3053 MEVGSD
+3053 IEVGGD

-3102 MSEPTKNYNLIRNAV
+3102 MSEPTKNYNLIRNAL

-3122 AKTPDERKAA
+3122 AKTPDARKAA

-3226 DAIKKLDNYVA
+3226 NAIKKLDNYVA
-3237 GGNTRGLNAWGAV
+3237 GGNTRGLSAWGAV
-3250 RPLLKAIGDM
+3250 RPLLKAVGDM
-3260 TGLPASGLI
+3260 AGLPASGLI

-3277 IVSPGVTRSI
+3277 IVSPGITRSI

-3297 TMLYRAMA
+3297 TMLYRALA
-3305 AGDTKKAAS
+3305 AGDAKKAAS

-3343 ISDDRIRR
+3343 ISDDRIRQ
-3351 CFEMK
+3351 CFELK
-3356 QQGGNTK
+3356 RQGGNAK
-3363 ELVALQKEIAADG
+3363 QLAALEKEIAADG

-3420 KSLGYDDDDIAGWV
+3420 KSLGYDDEDIAGWV
-3434 AEKDLDEQLSGEM
+3434 AEKDLDEQLSSEM
-3447 YTKDDMMSYIRKGT
+3447 YTNDDMMTYIRKGT

-3522 EKAIDGWVYTNDGLK
+3522 EKTIDGWVYTNDGLK
-3537 AYLMDGQ
+3537 AYLLDGQ

-3557 VRFSDAKKPEDSSV
+3557 VRTSGAKKPEDSAA

-3600 ELGLSESL
+3600 DLGLSESL
-3608 IDTWNDAAKEEE
+3608 IDTWNDAAEEE
-3620 K
+3620 EE

>member
-1 MSFEDYGRK
+1 MSFADYARK
-10 KYSGQ
+10 KYGGQ
-15 SSNEQSFTDYAR
+15 NANEQSFTDYAR
-27 GRYGTERGDAYAA
+27 GKYGTERGDAYARE
-40 SQKSKEQISSALNS
+40 QRQKEQISNALNR
-54 FVDGYK
+54 FVDRYK
-60 RRRAEENAA
+60 SRREQEDAA

-78 ERKRQ
+78 EKKRQ
-83 EELVKYGVKKA
+83 DELVKYGVKKA
-94 GSVTGSLSAIAS
+94 GSVTGSLSAIAG
-106 AAEALERRLN
+106 AAETLERKLN
-116 PQRSTPENAARVLE
+116 PQRSTPENAARVMA
-130 NKRRETSQIMP
+130 NKQSSAAQITP
-141 NGSFGKTAMPYSD
+141 TGTLRQKAMPSND
-154 RERVPAKAVETVQP
+154 T
-168 EETHTGA
+168 
-175 RKQRRQKGS
+175 QR
-184 IQSMDRRLNAL
+184 AA
-195 SPVVSPMIETGAQEE
+195 SPMTTGTTGYRRDQRQDFAQYPKKAIAEAYDE
-210 TQNSPRTVDLDNLL
+210 PAEMTVSTAVQTPRTVDLDNLL
-224 ARGAYV
+224 ARGAYA
-230 NNNRLQRDADKWI
+230 NNNRLQRDADKWL
-243 STASKGAKRA
+243 STASNGAKRA

-301 TNDDINTRKAELKAA
+301 TNDDIKARKAELKAA
-316 MDAAMDAARAEQRNA
+316 MDAAMDAARAEQRHA
-331 LAGEYKW
+331 LAGEYKR

-354 KEDQVVETTDGRMA
+354 REDQVLETATDGAR

-374 QLIYNMTGAERRI
+374 QLIYNMTDAERRI
-387 LTYLRNTQGKE
+387 LTYLRNTQGEE

-409 DIEKRVHND
+409 DLEKRVHSD
-418 VEKRSVELAEKSP
+418 IEKRSVELAEKHP
-431 GAAIV
+431 GAAVV
-436 VRTVANLD
+436 VRTLANLD

-459 KLLGIEGAEIDPY
+459 KLAGVDGYEMDPY

-498 DNENVQKYLSNM
+498 DNEAVQKYLSNM
-510 GRNLGVKELSS
+510 GRNLGVKQLSS

-540 VAGVIGGA
+540 LSGVIGGA
-548 VGSTAVSAALVS
+548 FGSTAVGAALVS
-560 GSAMVD
+560 GSALVD
-566 SAREIKL
+566 TARDVKM

-597 IGFDRLAD
+597 MGFDRLAD
-605 MITKGGKGGIRA
+605 MITNGGRGGIRA
-617 VLSNIASEYA
+617 VLSNMASEYM
-627 EEASS
+627 EEGGSS
-632 EIGNYLA
+632 IGNYLA

-683 NEAGM
+683 NRDGM

-707 FNAVAQHEFDRAVA
+707 FNAVAQREYNDAVDRAA
-721 KAGEDGDI
+721 EAGDA
-729 AAKAYKFN
+729 AAKAYRFN
-737 DDGMLRRGDY
+737 DNGLLRRSDY
-747 DKAFDTIW
+747 DSAFNTIW
-755 DGAANGLTL
+755 NGAADGLTL
-764 EQIEQAAPDIM
+764 EQIEQAAPDIVGT
-775 ALLDDKQKQGIFD
+775 LDEAQKQGIFD
-788 AAKNDAKQKAAAE
+788 AAANAAQTTE
-801 LKKKTDKEYKAL
+801 TVQTGNTSQSSE
-813 FGEEDA
+813 A
-819 KAEADKGKQKAMQ
+819 KA
-832 ANLDDGKSA
+832 S
-841 DEAAKTPAVQR
+841 AVQR
-852 PQTQITQIDEAGK
+852 PEIRTIQFDEAGK

-886 QTETQPAREHALE
+886 RTETQPAREHTLE
-899 QHETAAEPPMSRD
+899 QRETTAETAAEPPVSRD
-912 QTKGGEM
+912 QTKGGEIV
-919 LDRTEKTRQ
+919 DHTEETRQ

-957 KGGVRRSYAA
+957 KGGVKRSYTAQ
-967 KNLTRDQKGQ
+967 KLTRQQKGQ
-977 IRILDEMGRHYGV
+977 IRILDELGRHYGV
-990 EIEVVDS
+990 EIEIVDS
-997 IQGGKVQGMY
+997 IEGGRANAVY
-1007 DGGNRIKVA
+1007 EGGNRIKVA
-1016 LDAGNQ
+1016 LDAADQ

-1036 KNRDDAG
+1036 KNRDEAG

-1050 VVDELSKAEG
+1050 VVDELSKADD
-1060 FSLEDAITERRA
+1060 FSLEDAILERRA

-1100 DKRAVNAFVSQ
+1100 DERAVRAFVSQ

-1125 FVERLKQYA
+1125 FVDRLKQYA

-1172 SAREKGENG
+1172 SAREKEQSGRQTAQTESLETRK
-1181 TERTETQPAREHTTE
+1181 TERRVNLPDGVKYSIKSFREQIQDVIDGKFPENDHVYVMETPEVLQSIGLKKLPMLMTQKHAYTTTMAEGKYRSTDVNYHALGLETMQKLPDAIADPLMVIKSHNYDGRITVITELTDSEGRGIIA
-1196 QHETAAE
+1196 
-1203 PPVSRDNVEGG
+1203 PVIVNGQGVWENVEIPSNVMASVYGKKNIAN
-1214 VRRGH
+1214 
-1219 TMEQDSKSENN
+1219 TLKNAFKSEE
-1230 IRVLDMIG
+1230 VL
-1238 KHYGFEF
+1238 Y
-1245 ETFDATEDSNVRST
+1245 
-1259 YDGGRRIKVPIYAVD
+1259 
-1274 SDSDFDAY
+1274 
-1282 VHEGTR
+1282 
-1288 WLTEYLKN
+1288 
-1296 KNETGYRVVE
+1296 
-1306 KMVLD
+1306 
-1311 VLSKAENF
+1311 
-1319 SLEDAIVK
+1319 
-1327 RRAKN
+1327 
-1332 AAQDVMIDDSA
+1332 
-1343 VIEEI
+1343 
-1348 VADVLPTIWGEESIL
+1348 
-1363 MKIILGDR
+1363 
-1371 EEYTYDG
+1371 
-1378 DIDKYTNDEY
+1378 IDKKR
-1388 SLFYDLAHDVW
+1388 SDLIAQTLGV
-1399 MRNESYSRWQ
+1399 Q
-1409 KAPEILVMAESG
+1409 FP
-1421 LRSNTLNRIA
+1421 NTLNEDRSSADIIA
-1431 YAFDAAMKEAL
+1431 DLTRAV
-1442 EKEQSGGQTAHS
+1442 
-1454 LRKDNEIN
+1454 
-1462 LSNREYAM
+1462 
-1470 FREKIAEIKIG
+1470 
-1481 KSAQFPKSAK
+1481 K
-1491 GEYILA
+1491 GENSENQQEISESSEENA
-1497 IDNKLVYTD
+1497 DQAQNE
-1506 GEFVDT
+1506 GET
-1512 HVSKII
+1512 
-1518 ELNVGNESMTDL
+1518 E
-1530 ARQMIFD
+1530 A
-1537 GEQEGADFDGIQGLV
+1537 
-1552 KICFG
+1552 
-1557 EGSILVDIPKNGRG
+1557 
-1571 NARKNGRGEGGNL
+1571 
-1584 QKVRKD
+1584 
-1590 DHGDLP
+1590 
-1596 SPEKRKYALR
+1596 
-1606 KSVEQIEDLVAVHN
+1606 VE
-1620 TTADKLKKT
+1620 
-1629 LDLGGFP
+1629 
-1636 MPSIAV
+1636 
-1642 TKTGIVHSNF
+1642 
-1652 GEITLVFGRET
+1652 
-1663 VDPKADKRNKV
+1663 
-1674 YSADAWTPTVPKTEY
+1674 SADGNDGA
-1689 EANPKVQTRVSEKL
+1689 
-1703 RALQGK
+1703 
-1709 IPADYRGYL
+1709 
-1718 AQYTQL
+1718 
-1724 DDLLNRYGG
+1724 
-1733 QEGIVEKA
+1733 
-1741 LTDSAM
+1741 
-1747 RAAYVADR
+1747 
-1755 GGDVT
+1755 
-1760 MEKKTVTEGGVS
+1760 
-1772 AEQADRY
+1772 QAD
-1779 RRTLQLF
+1779 
-1786 DNDVDKMMH
+1786 
-1795 TPINQLSSVPGIG
+1795 
-1808 DVWPSVIT
+1808 
-1816 HNANRL
+1816 NA
-1822 SRAISMTADFARG
+1822 
-1835 KLDERTVEVSDA
+1835 SD
-1847 AATNA
+1847 
-1852 KIDRQIDDGKYKAWL
+1852 
-1867 NELFGGAVGSEGIY
+1867 
-1881 NNKELYT
+1881 
-1888 PSGNRRSFAA
+1888 
-1898 THYPVT
+1898 
-1904 VENIVKAMAGQ
+1904 
-1915 NGGNSKNVGGFYG
+1915 G
-1928 VKTLRAATAETFK
+1928 VR
-1941 SVDEMHKRSE
+1941 
-1951 RLQNMTQE
+1951 
-1959 EADAL
+1959 
-1964 TDALN
+1964 
-1969 TRLNDIIGDIVGGT
+1969 
-1983 ESTYNSLAKMDHA
+1983 
-1996 GKILAEIAETKYSAQ
+1996 
-2011 SIRDTFARYQ
+2011 
-2021 MPVSEALAERI
+2021 
-2032 KALLDDT
+2032 
-2039 HEMPVNLYEA
+2039 
-2049 KPQRAVGFDEIK
+2049 
-2061 AAIVPNDMDA
+2061 
-2071 SLMARL
+2071 
-2077 SKVTGK
+2077 
-2083 ILTYPAGDDAERMR
+2083 
-2097 LRDSVEGVKFSLKSE
+2097 FSLKNE
-2112 SANKVDMDQ
+2112 SANKVDVDQ
-2121 TLRAGDNSVAEQT
+2121 TLRAGDNGVAGQT
-2134 ETQEQTRH
+2134 ETQEQTSRA
-2142 EPVPVT
+2142 PVTVT

-2171 ADSVKADVARLVSEL
+2171 GASVREDIAKLVSEL
-2186 AEHGASSDV
+2186 AENGASSDA
-2195 LNAAVNMAKGIIEK
+2195 LNATVNMAKGIIEK
-2209 SSRLDNTL
+2209 SSRLDSAL
-2217 RDQYSDLRRQ
+2217 RDQYKDLRKN
-2227 MRKTPIMLSD
+2227 MRETAITLTD
-2237 LQKQEAANITGSY
+2237 EQKQEAANITGSY

-2261 NLVNESNTSLDQAW
+2261 KLVSEGGTPLDTMW
-2275 EEWSEQHP
+2275 TEWSGQYP

-2290 NEGDQVARLAEIK
+2290 NEGDMVSRLAEIK
-2303 TMFEPKYVNEY
+2303 TMFEPKYINEY
-2314 GEHLDAAAADLGMSL
+2314 GEHLDAAAADLGMRL
-2329 YSEALRMVGDAA
+2329 YSEALKQVGDAA
-2341 RAQQVTKDR
+2341 RAQQVTQSL
-2350 NDMRSRYSKATREAL
+2350 NGMRSRYSEATRQAL
-2365 QKVRNEQV
+2365 KKVKSDQV
-2373 ARFKAIA
+2373 ARFQRIA
-2380 GELQAAR
+2380 NELQAAR
-2387 QAGDRARQDAIMN
+2387 TAGDRARQDELMKA
-2400 DYRANMRRAGM
+2400 YRADMKRAGM

-2471 NRIDM
+2471 NSIDM
-2476 SATGRDTQGARQWRD
+2476 STTGRETQGTRQWKQ
-2491 SLESIAKWLDEQDRL
+2491 SLESISKWLDEQDRL
-2506 QTNALDESQSASE
+2506 QTNALDESQSATE
-2519 GHEGVWMAICGRN
+2519 GHEGVWMAICGRTL
-2532 IQDLRAAINTV
+2532 QDLRTAIRTV
-2543 SGTNGRVASMS
+2543 SGTSGRVNQMS
-2554 LQEINALSNAMSVI
+2554 LAEMNALSNAMSII
-2568 NHSVNSINE
+2568 NHSVNSINQ
-2577 TWTLSRNETLNQLGD
+2577 TWTLSRTESMNQLGD

-2629 SFFERLGDVGGD
+2629 SFFERLGDVGGN

-2666 IFAIDGVKDERKRRE
+2666 IFAIDGVKDERQRRE
-2681 MIRGWRREQHTF
+2681 MIRGWRSEQHTF

-2698 TTTQDVTMSGTQLME
+2698 TTAQDVTMSGTQLME
-2713 LYALSKRNQ
+2713 LYALSKREQ
-2722 ALKHILSGG
+2722 ARKHILSGG

-2748 VTQEQLDHMLGE
+2748 VTQEQLNRMIGE
-2760 LTPEQKQVVDRMQ
+2760 LTPAQKQVVDRMQ

-2796 FNEKNYWP
+2796 FTEKTYWP

-2810 YKRTREQDGS
+2810 YKRTKEQDGS

-2881 DETGK
+2881 DENGR

-3027 AGMADDLGWVCIWQ
+3027 AGMADDLGWACIWQ
-3041 AVKRETEARHPN
+3041 AVKRETEAEHPN
-3053 MEVGSD
+3053 IEVGGD

-3122 AKTPDERKAA
+3122 AKTPDARKAA
-3132 IGTLARSAAAIAA
+3132 IGTLVRSATAIAA

-3226 DAIKKLDNYVA
+3226 NAIKKLDNYVA
-3237 GGNTRGLNAWGAV
+3237 GDNTRGLSAWGAV
-3250 RPLLKAIGDM
+3250 RPLLKAVGDM
-3260 TGLPASGLI
+3260 AGLPASGLI

-3277 IVSPGVTRSI
+3277 IVSPGITRSI

-3297 TMLYRAMA
+3297 TMLYRALA
-3305 AGDTKKAAS
+3305 AGDAKKAAS

-3343 ISDDRIRR
+3343 ISDDRIRQ
-3351 CFEMK
+3351 CFELK
-3356 QQGGNTK
+3356 RQGGNAK
-3363 ELVALQKEIAADG
+3363 QLAALEKEIAADG

-3391 LVGRT
+3391 LVGRI

-3472 ISVSS
+3472 VSVSG
-3477 ADNPEQSV
+3477 AEDPVQSV

-3493 RDEYIELFNSGDAG
+3493 KDEYLELIGGGKTGD
-3507 GAQKLKNRLLAAGLS
+3507 AQKLKNRLLAAGLS
-3522 EKAIDGWVYTNDGLK
+3522 EKTIDGWVHTNDDLK
-3537 AYLMDGQ
+3537 AYLLDGQ

-3557 VRFSDAKKPEDSSV
+3557 VRTSGAKKPEDSAM

-3600 ELGLSESL
+3600 DLGLSESL
-3608 IDTWNDAAKEEE
+3608 IDTWNDAAEEE
-3620 K
+3620 EE

>member
-1 MSFEDYGRK
+1 MSFADYARK
-10 KYSGQ
+10 KYGGQ
-15 SSNEQSFTDYAR
+15 NANEQSFSSYAQ
-27 GRYGTERGDAYAA
+27 GKYGTERGDAYARE
-40 SQKSKEQISSALNS
+40 QRQKEQISSALNS

-60 RRRAEENAA
+60 RRRAEEDAA

-83 EELVKYGVKKA
+83 DELVKYGVKKA
-94 GSVTGSLSAIAS
+94 GSVTGSLSAIAG

-184 IQSMDRRLNAL
+184 IQSMDRRLNA
-195 SPVVSPMIETGAQEE
+195 SKPVVSPMIDTGAQEE
-210 TQNSPRTVDLDNLL
+210 TQNSPRTVDLDKLL
-224 ARGAYV
+224 ARGAYA
-230 NNNRLQRDADKWI
+230 NNNRLQRDADKWL
-243 STASKGAKRA
+243 STASNGAKRA

-258 DELLYIDGAA
+258 DELFYFDDASK
-268 QAEYLRAKKA
+268 AEYLRAKKA

-301 TNDDINTRKAELKAA
+301 TNDDINARKAELKSA
-316 MDAAMDAARAEQRNA
+316 MDAAMDAARAEQRHA

-354 KEDQVVETTDGRMA
+354 REDQVLETATDGAR

-387 LTYLRNTQGKE
+387 LTYLRNTQGDD

-409 DIEKRVHND
+409 DLEQRVHD
-418 VEKRSVELAEKSP
+418 AVAEHVTELTEKAPVTMSAVSALAN
-431 GAAIV
+431 I
-436 VRTVANLD
+436 D

-459 KLLGIEGAEIDPY
+459 KLAGNEDYEMDPND
-472 SLSYTGG
+472 LSYTGG

-485 QNNIGERLNKYFA
+485 RNNIGERLNKYFA

-510 GRNLGVKELSS
+510 GRNLGVKQLSS

-540 VAGVIGGA
+540 AAGVIGGA
-548 VGSTAVSAALVS
+548 FGSTAVGAALVS
-560 GSAMVD
+560 GSALVD
-566 SAREIKL
+566 TARDVKM

-582 ALGSVAGLLEYATEK
+582 ALGSVAGFLEYATEK
-597 IGFDRLAD
+597 MGFDRLAD
-605 MITKGGKGGIRA
+605 MITNGGRGGIRA
-617 VLSNIASEYA
+617 VLSNMASEYA
-627 EEASS
+627 EEAGS

-644 AIEGVNMSTFRQT
+644 ALDDVDMSTFRRT
-657 RQAYIDAGLSEA
+657 RQAYIDQGLSEA
-669 DATRRT
+669 EATRRT

-707 FNAVAQHEFDRAVA
+707 FNAVAQREYNDAVDRAA
-721 KAGEDGDI
+721 EAGDA
-729 AAKAYKFN
+729 AAKAYRFN
-737 DDGMLRRGDY
+737 DNGLLRRSDY
-747 DKAFDTIW
+747 DSGFNTIW
-755 DGAANGLTL
+755 NGAMNGLTL
-764 EQIEQAAPDIM
+764 EQIEQAAPDIVGT
-775 ALLDDKQKQGIFD
+775 LDEAQKQGIFD
-788 AAKNDAKQKAAAE
+788 AAANAAQTTE
-801 LKKKTDKEYKAL
+801 TVQTGNTSQSSE
-813 FGEEDA
+813 A
-819 KAEADKGKQKAMQ
+819 KA
-832 ANLDDGKSA
+832 S
-841 DEAAKTPAVQR
+841 AVQR
-852 PQTQITQIDEAGK
+852 PEIRTVQFDEAGN

-886 QTETQPAREHALE
+886 RTETQPAREHTTE
-899 QHETAAEPPMSRD
+899 QHETAAEPRVSRD
-912 QTKGGEM
+912 QTKGGEIV
-919 LDRTEKTRQ
+919 DRTEETRQ

-957 KGGVRRSYAA
+957 KGGVKRSYTAQ
-967 KNLTRDQKGQ
+967 KLTRQQKGQ
-977 IRILDEMGRHYGV
+977 IRILDELGRHYGV
-990 EIEVVDS
+990 EIEIVDS
-997 IQGGKVQGMY
+997 IEGGRANAVY
-1007 DGGNRIKVA
+1007 EGGNRIKVA
-1016 LDAGNQ
+1016 LDAADQ

-1036 KNRDDAG
+1036 KNRDEAG

-1050 VVDELSKAEG
+1050 VVDELSKADD
-1060 FSLEDAITERRA
+1060 FSLEDAIIERRA

-1100 DKRAVNAFVSQ
+1100 DERAVRAFVSQ

-1125 FVERLKQYA
+1125 FVDRLKQYA

-1172 SAREKGENG
+1172 SAREKEQSGRQTAQTESLETRK
-1181 TERTETQPAREHTTE
+1181 TERRVNLPDGVKYSIKSFREQIQDVIDGKFPENDHVYVMETPEVLQSIGLKKLPMLMTQKHAYTTTMAEGKYRSTDVNYHALGLETMQKLPDAIADPLMVIKSHNYDGRITVITELTDSEGRGIIA
-1196 QHETAAE
+1196 
-1203 PPVSRDNVEGG
+1203 PVIVNGQGVWENVEIPSNVMASVYGKKNIAN
-1214 VRRGH
+1214 
-1219 TMEQDSKSENN
+1219 TLKNAFKSEE
-1230 IRVLDMIG
+1230 VL
-1238 KHYGFEF
+1238 Y
-1245 ETFDATEDSNVRST
+1245 
-1259 YDGGRRIKVPIYAVD
+1259 
-1274 SDSDFDAY
+1274 
-1282 VHEGTR
+1282 
-1288 WLTEYLKN
+1288 
-1296 KNETGYRVVE
+1296 
-1306 KMVLD
+1306 
-1311 VLSKAENF
+1311 
-1319 SLEDAIVK
+1319 
-1327 RRAKN
+1327 
-1332 AAQDVMIDDSA
+1332 
-1343 VIEEI
+1343 
-1348 VADVLPTIWGEESIL
+1348 
-1363 MKIILGDR
+1363 
-1371 EEYTYDG
+1371 
-1378 DIDKYTNDEY
+1378 IDKKR
-1388 SLFYDLAHDVW
+1388 SDLIAQTLGV
-1399 MRNESYSRWQ
+1399 Q
-1409 KAPEILVMAESG
+1409 FP
-1421 LRSNTLNRIA
+1421 NTLNEDRSSADIIA
-1431 YAFDAAMKEAL
+1431 DLTRAV
-1442 EKEQSGGQTAHS
+1442 
-1454 LRKDNEIN
+1454 
-1462 LSNREYAM
+1462 
-1470 FREKIAEIKIG
+1470 
-1481 KSAQFPKSAK
+1481 K
-1491 GEYILA
+1491 GENSENQQEISESSEENA
-1497 IDNKLVYTD
+1497 DQAQNE
-1506 GEFVDT
+1506 GET
-1512 HVSKII
+1512 
-1518 ELNVGNESMTDL
+1518 E
-1530 ARQMIFD
+1530 A
-1537 GEQEGADFDGIQGLV
+1537 
-1552 KICFG
+1552 
-1557 EGSILVDIPKNGRG
+1557 
-1571 NARKNGRGEGGNL
+1571 
-1584 QKVRKD
+1584 
-1590 DHGDLP
+1590 
-1596 SPEKRKYALR
+1596 
-1606 KSVEQIEDLVAVHN
+1606 VE
-1620 TTADKLKKT
+1620 
-1629 LDLGGFP
+1629 
-1636 MPSIAV
+1636 
-1642 TKTGIVHSNF
+1642 
-1652 GEITLVFGRET
+1652 
-1663 VDPKADKRNKV
+1663 
-1674 YSADAWTPTVPKTEY
+1674 SADGNDGA
-1689 EANPKVQTRVSEKL
+1689 
-1703 RALQGK
+1703 
-1709 IPADYRGYL
+1709 
-1718 AQYTQL
+1718 
-1724 DDLLNRYGG
+1724 
-1733 QEGIVEKA
+1733 
-1741 LTDSAM
+1741 
-1747 RAAYVADR
+1747 
-1755 GGDVT
+1755 
-1760 MEKKTVTEGGVS
+1760 
-1772 AEQADRY
+1772 QAD
-1779 RRTLQLF
+1779 
-1786 DNDVDKMMH
+1786 
-1795 TPINQLSSVPGIG
+1795 
-1808 DVWPSVIT
+1808 
-1816 HNANRL
+1816 NA
-1822 SRAISMTADFARG
+1822 
-1835 KLDERTVEVSDA
+1835 SD
-1847 AATNA
+1847 
-1852 KIDRQIDDGKYKAWL
+1852 
-1867 NELFGGAVGSEGIY
+1867 
-1881 NNKELYT
+1881 
-1888 PSGNRRSFAA
+1888 
-1898 THYPVT
+1898 
-1904 VENIVKAMAGQ
+1904 
-1915 NGGNSKNVGGFYG
+1915 G
-1928 VKTLRAATAETFK
+1928 VR
-1941 SVDEMHKRSE
+1941 
-1951 RLQNMTQE
+1951 
-1959 EADAL
+1959 
-1964 TDALN
+1964 
-1969 TRLNDIIGDIVGGT
+1969 
-1983 ESTYNSLAKMDHA
+1983 
-1996 GKILAEIAETKYSAQ
+1996 
-2011 SIRDTFARYQ
+2011 
-2021 MPVSEALAERI
+2021 
-2032 KALLDDT
+2032 
-2039 HEMPVNLYEA
+2039 
-2049 KPQRAVGFDEIK
+2049 
-2061 AAIVPNDMDA
+2061 
-2071 SLMARL
+2071 
-2077 SKVTGK
+2077 
-2083 ILTYPAGDDAERMR
+2083 
-2097 LRDSVEGVKFSLKSE
+2097 FSLKNE
-2112 SANKVDMDQ
+2112 SADKVDVDQ
-2121 TLRAGDNSVAEQT
+2121 TLRAGDNGVAEQT

-2171 ADSVKADVARLVSEL
+2171 GASVREDIAKLVSEL
-2186 AEHGASSDV
+2186 AENGASSDA
-2195 LNAAVNMAKGIIEK
+2195 LNATVNMAKGIIEK

-2217 RDQYSDLRRQ
+2217 RDQYKDLRKN
-2227 MRKTPIMLSD
+2227 MRETAITLTD
-2237 LQKQEAANITGSY
+2237 TQKQEAANITGSY

-2255 SLFGSV
+2255 SLMGSV
-2261 NLVNESNTSLDQAW
+2261 RLVSEGGTPLDTMW
-2275 EEWSEQHP
+2275 TEWSGQYP

-2314 GEHLDAAAADLGMSL
+2314 GEHLDAAAADLGMRL
-2329 YSEALRMVGDAA
+2329 YSEALKQVGDAA
-2341 RAQQVTKDR
+2341 RAQQVTQSL
-2350 NDMRSRYSKATREAL
+2350 NGMRSRYSEATRQAL
-2365 QKVRNEQV
+2365 KKVKSDQV
-2373 ARFKAIA
+2373 ARFQRIA
-2380 GELQAAR
+2380 NELQAAR
-2387 QAGDRARQDAIMN
+2387 TAGDRARQDELMKA
-2400 DYRANMRRAGM
+2400 YRADMKRAGM

-2471 NRIDM
+2471 NSIDM
-2476 SATGRDTQGARQWRD
+2476 STTGRETQGTRQWKQ
-2491 SLESIAKWLDEQDRL
+2491 SLESISKWLDEQDRL

-2519 GHEGVWMAICGRN
+2519 GHEGVWMAICGRTL
-2532 IQDLRAAINTV
+2532 QDLRTAIRTV
-2543 SGTNGRVASMS
+2543 SGTSGRVNQMS
-2554 LQEINALSNAMSVI
+2554 LAEMNALSNAMSII

-2577 TWTLSRNETLNQLGD
+2577 TWTLSRTESMNQLGD

-2629 SFFERLGDVGGD
+2629 SFFERLGDVGGS

-2649 QSKAYERVREA
+2649 QSKAYERIREA

-2666 IFAIDGVKDERKRRE
+2666 IFAIDGVKDERQRRE

-2713 LYALSKRNQ
+2713 LYALSKREQ
-2722 ALKHILSGG
+2722 ARKHILSGG

-2737 EGKTGDVYNYQ
+2737 DGQLGDVYNYQ

-2760 LTPEQKQVVDRMQ
+2760 LTPEQKRVVDRMQ

-2796 FNEKNYWP
+2796 FTEKTYWP

-2810 YKRTREQDGS
+2810 YKRTKEQDGS

-2881 DETGK
+2881 DENGK

-3027 AGMADDLGWVCIWQ
+3027 AGRADDLGWACIWQ
-3041 AVKRETEARHPN
+3041 AVKRETEAEHPN
-3053 MEVGSD
+3053 IEVGGD

-3102 MSEPTKNYNLIRNAV
+3102 MSEPTKNYNLIRNAL

-3122 AKTPDERKAA
+3122 AKTPDARKAA
-3132 IGTLARSAAAIAA
+3132 IGTLARSATAIAA

-3226 DAIKKLDNYVA
+3226 NAIKKLDNYVA
-3237 GGNTRGLNAWGAV
+3237 GDNTRGLSAWGAV
-3250 RPLLKAIGDM
+3250 RPLLKAVGDM
-3260 TGLPASGLI
+3260 AGLPASGLI

-3277 IVSPGVTRSI
+3277 IVSPGITRSI

-3297 TMLYRAMA
+3297 TMLYRALA
-3305 AGDTKKAAS
+3305 AGDAKKAAS

-3343 ISDDRIRR
+3343 ISDDRIRQ
-3351 CFEMK
+3351 CFELK
-3356 QQGGNTK
+3356 RQGGNAK
-3363 ELVALQKEIAADG
+3363 QLAALEKEIAADG

-3420 KSLGYDDDDIAGWV
+3420 KSLGYDDEDIAGWV
-3434 AEKDLDEQLSGEM
+3434 AEKDLDEQLSSEM
-3447 YTKDDMMSYIRKGT
+3447 YTNDDMMTYIRKGT

-3472 ISVSS
+3472 VSVSG
-3477 ADNPEQSV
+3477 AEDPVQSV

-3493 RDEYIELFNSGDAG
+3493 KDEYLELIGGGKTGD
-3507 GAQKLKNRLLAAGLS
+3507 AQKLKNRLLAAGLS
-3522 EKAIDGWVYTNDGLK
+3522 EKTIDGWVYTNDGLK
-3537 AYLMDGQ
+3537 AYLLYGQ
-3544 GTKEQAQDILDYK
+3544 GTKKQAQDILDYK
-3557 VRFSDAKKPEDSSV
+3557 VRTSGAKNPEDSAA

-3600 ELGLSESL
+3600 DLGLSESL
-3608 IDTWNDAAKEEE
+3608 IDTWNDAAEEE
-3620 K
+3620 EE